1 MTLNNHFAYT
11 FGERPTP
18 KLWLCKPDGT
28 RIERIADFSK
38 LGGTFKFTNVNTLH
52 FDLPLQIFS
61 EDTKQIERNKV
72 VDLVKNKYLI
82 DYRYNGYRDIFVI
95 DDIKKSAN
103 NSDFITLNL
112 DSRASELNKKAAN
125 EIELLGST
133 IPQMMNKILSIY
145 APLWKLGHVDGK
157 IIDVKRELTGS
168 NTTVNALI
176 DNICSLF
183 DAVAIYNN
191 IDRTINFYHKDNVG
205 TNRGLR
211 VRENSYLKSF
221 EDQFVSKDIVTRLYP
236 FGQSGLTIQ
245 SVNPAGSSY
254 IEDFSYFMSPFK
266 RDNNRNVLQHSDYM
280 SDELCHA
287 LLDYQEFYASK
298 KDQAGELSKR
308 YSEILKEHSQEDFRL
323 NQLSATLQRLNERV
337 ELIKPK
343 SEYIDL
349 GTKIKNFKITVP
361 KSSYYL
367 IMIRND
373 GSLARIKFNNKQYNI
388 PSGEW
393 LYIKLK
399 TGKFNDATKFEKQ
412 LEYPLEIL
420 SANANLRVV
429 YTRSSEGDY
438 EEEDTKKIEEK
449 YNLEKYKTLVKD
461 QEKVVASIER
471 RLKAFEDQRASVT
484 RSMNAKNFLSEKL
497 YNERELYVFESV
509 WTEEN
514 HTDAQELYDDAVK
527 QMKEQKKINRTI
539 TVDLVNFI
547 QSLDHKDDWDKLNVG
562 DKVIFQNKIFN
573 TKIKAYITE
582 MQLDFETNQV
592 KITISDI
599 FDYKDLDTIIAE
611 KLAQTTSTS
620 SQVNFHKQQIREQTG
635 RITDMTR
642 LIEGEWDANKKRV
655 MAGNETVDI
664 GSHGV
669 KVISKDNP
677 NEFVIMVGGVIAMTR
692 DNGETFK
699 TGITPEGINAEM
711 LIGKMIV
718 GETLTF
724 ENESGTV
731 KFDKDGLYVNSKNFH
746 LVSNDGEENYFDKLK
761 REMSENAKQQT
772 DRMLE
777 EYKKEV
783 SQTISEAT
791 DVRNIVDNAADIL
804 QAAFA
809 DGVITDVE
817 KRLISETLAQLE
829 KENREF
835 EDKINLAL
843 NHPYITEEDT
853 IELNNSIIE
862 YSSMYE
868 TLIISI
874 NESVSDKMIT
884 PQESEE
890 INQNIVNFREEIKD
904 ILSLVEEVIERTKN
918 AQLQATLEEAKDYTT
933 RVRDDIKDELND
945 LNNSFKSLNSTV
957 EESLKDNIFDAAELE
972 AIKTVVLVTKSE
984 YQDITNR
991 YSSMAVNTDL
1001 KSESKSDLTKAYKTL
1016 DTSFNDFVKYIDEM
1030 TMDRIADE
1038 SEKANYKTKYDTLQ
1052 KNLSDYMKKYD
1063 NCILEISKKYS
1074 NDAADKVLGDFTA
1087 IATELQNDFQ
1097 DVKDNWAE
1105 FKQTTLES
1113 FKDGIVTETEKARL
1127 RVQLDMLDRES
1138 MDIEERYK
1146 SLLANQYT
1154 DTNIKNRL
1162 AASRSP
1168 YLSAHASLRQAIEQ
1182 IIADGQVDESEKTLA
1197 NNSLNTYNTTLT
1209 AYSKAIQEALNTL
1222 SQIISS
1228 DVASKKVEEFN
1239 GVITTISSDVDTIK
1253 KQRDGSVITYY
1264 YSGVP
1269 TLSNDPAKSW
1279 TTNELKDLHIKDMYL
1294 DTKSGYAYTFTKSGT
1309 SYSWKPL
1316 TDQVI
1321 VSSLKQAKNAQDTA
1335 DNKRRVFVTQPTPP
1349 YDQGDMWT
1357 QGSQG
1362 DIYVCGTSRATGSF
1376 VSSDW
1381 VKASKYTDDTVAKQA
1396 AKDLEDYKVKMTKDF
1411 KDLNDGVST
1420 FKTEVIKDFK
1430 DGIVTEAEKT
1440 RLRVQLDI
1448 LDRESQDI
1456 EERYN
1461 SIFNSQYAD
1470 TQVKTSISKARSTYN
1485 TSLTNLRNTIQ
1496 TIIEDGEVTSTEKTT
1511 ANQTLTTYNNAL
1523 TSYSTAIQEAL
1534 NSMSKI
1540 IAQKEATNQV
1550 NQFNEVINNINTN
1563 ITDIQKQVDGAIET
1577 FYYNGVPTLTN
1588 IPASDWTTASKRE
1601 AHLGDLYLDT
1611 ATGIAYR
1618 FLKKG
1623 TTSPTYYWS
1632 QISDQILT
1640 DAMNRAKT
1648 AQDTADGKRRVFVK
1662 TPVPPYD
1669 TGDMWTQGASGDIL
1683 VCQTPKAKGGI
1694 YSISDWV
1701 KASKYTDDTVAN
1713 SAVQQLNEYKR
1724 TNNLDIADLKR
1735 KTSDFEKTVVNAF
1748 DDRVISISESS
1759 SIKGQLALLNHEKDR
1774 LTRQYENIIGNSNLV
1789 GAEKAKLSTA
1799 YSNMNTKLSDLSTT
1813 INSAIVDN
1821 KIVDAESKSVTS
1833 KFELYKASVNEYQL
1847 AFDNA
1852 LNSII
1857 REIASSQAKDR
1868 LDEWKRT
1875 EFSTDSDG
1883 IIERVAGAKFDSKWT
1898 DTWRDTVNPAIS
1910 KVQSS
1915 LNDTNN
1921 KISGL
1926 KTGGVNLL
1934 QSYREETKAVIDPS
1948 ITNTKKASFD
1958 RLWATPLY
1966 KPDYFRNYLQPDTEY
1981 TISYEI
1987 QIDNFNGAET
1997 LRGRSFGILLYDYTD
2012 AKVLSNFTVG
2022 ILPETVDPKLVGK
2035 KFKATETFTTPSS
2048 FENNLNFLAYAGY
2061 YQADDGSRIYPSP
2074 TISNLKLETGN
2085 IASDWTPAPEDSE
2098 QTIIGITSELK
2109 DFKKD
2114 TEKFIKDGSV
2124 SLAEAKSIATH
2135 IKTLT
2140 KERKDI
2146 DAKFN
2151 SYIGNNS
2158 ISPENI
2164 KDLKNSKATF
2174 DNASNSLKSIIESA
2188 SNDREIDTT
2197 EKKNIEAQFDNYNTA
2212 VANLRTSFEAANDSI
2227 SSGKISNIRVAGRN
2241 LVKSSNVKVEGSSYT
2256 LATFDLTDNI
2266 PEGTEVTLAVKA
2278 NLGSDRSYLLAYNSG
2293 GRVSLAPL
2301 TNSMKNADGVYISTF
2316 NWRIT
2321 NSASNITASNEQL
2334 YIYQAPQSASSAS
2347 SIEWIKLE
2355 YGNTFTGWSPAPED
2369 SNYKLSQFDATL
2381 DKIGKDYDTFKKD
2394 FDSFSTDGVINAAEY
2409 KAIESQLN
2417 ILNKE
2422 KAEIDSKY
2430 DAIFKN
2436 EKISTVAQN
2445 NLKVAKYSFDTNSN
2459 ALISNINKVI
2469 TDKKVVNTE
2478 RPTINASFV
2487 NYSKALSTLR
2497 TSFEAALDSIGTTK
2511 VDDLSQSTSKEIQTV
2526 KNTQTNFKRDYDNF
2540 VRDGVFTKAEVK
2552 SLETTIKLIN
2562 KEKADLD
2569 SKYTAVSTNPSVS
2582 AYALST
2588 LRTIKSAYDSALSTL
2603 TTAINNVI
2611 RKKDVTDTDRSNIEN
2626 YFNTYSTAI
2635 SNLRT
2640 AFENA
2645 FDSIS
2650 TTKVDNI
2657 KVGGRNLLKKTT
2669 QRYLQIPS
2677 SYCSGIVQEDGKRAL
2692 LFNNSNDIIYLG
2704 GSEYALEKDETYTFS
2719 FYAKAS
2725 EELSFVRGVYISVG
2739 NSGFIPETI
2748 ITTNWKRYS
2757 FTFTATNNNSAAIHM
2772 YPVIKNSDGTYKSF
2786 YITDWQLEK
2795 GTIATDVQPSL
2806 DETAEQLE
2814 NYDTRISSAE
2824 TFIEKNKDKISQI
2837 ATKTDVDASLSK
2849 VATYETQYSVS
2860 SGSNYQIPLQEY
2872 NGSFFTDNY
2881 TYEVVAK
2888 NNSLS
2893 SNNVATAIF
2902 VSKGSNNGYEL
2913 VELDNM
2919 SKTGANPKFVLD
2931 SKGRPSIST
2940 FSPQS
2945 ATQDISVIYTKYLGS
2960 ASAINT
2966 TKSLIE
2972 QTASSIELQ
2981 VKKLTAETE
2990 YNNILLNSDFSSG
3003 WEGWIYVDPQFSIVD
3018 KNTFGYTR
3026 FDTIENKTKKYNT
3039 IKMAYNKN
3047 TNYPSVFSN
3056 FISVGKGQE
3065 VAIGEDLTLSCY
3077 AYIPSSS
3084 KGQLTGNVY
3093 IELNGYFDKDQRNNP
3108 SLAKHYIN
3116 TEDFE
3121 YDKWFRMTATAT
3133 IPATIPDGRKMNYIR
3148 AGLRYSAKTQSVN
3161 DQAIFYYALPQLE
3174 RGSKPTEWSLSRLDV
3189 FSTEQLAAKIALNPE
3204 SVDIIARNI
3213 DFNTDSMKIYNSN
3226 GTLNISGDTLTIS
3239 NNNSSNE
3246 VIINPNGF
3254 TLKKD
3259 GVVKFKNGLDTSDY
3273 NVQAYEPQF
3282 SSWNDLKATHSAAS
3296 SKYNYVRHI
3305 EPGMNG
3311 YYTVNTGVYK
3321 FAAQYNQ
3328 LVESSGKKNARVNRY
3343 TYLYNKRYLKVQ
3355 MSALSQGKSK
3365 LYIRFLSTTGGTLF
3379 HEEVVS
3385 STSTTFP
3392 DVTID
3397 LQAKLGY
3404 PPNNKP
3410 DFFEV
3415 QAGIAYGEDNSI
3427 DGYFRIRRMALT
3439 DTPNAEV

>member
-11 FGERPTP
+11 FEERPTP

-52 FDLPLQIFS
+52 FDLPLQVFS

-103 NSDFITLNL
+103 DSDFITLNL

-133 IPQMMNKILSIY
+133 IPQMMNKILSVY

-191 IDRTINFYHKDNVG
+191 INRTISFYHKDNVG

-298 KDQAGELSKR
+298 KDQAGELSKQ
-308 YSEILKEHSQEDFRL
+308 YSALLKEHSQEVFRL

-373 GSLARIKFNNKQYNI
+373 GSFARIKFNNKQYDI

-438 EEEDTKKIEEK
+438 EEEDTKTIEEK
-449 YNLEKYKTLVKD
+449 YNLEKYKILVKD

-471 RLKAFEDQRASVT
+471 RLKAFEDQKASVI

-562 DKVIFQNKIFN
+562 DKVVFQNKIFN

-582 MQLDFETNQV
+582 MQLDFQTNQV

-620 SQVNFHKQQIREQTG
+620 SQVDFHKQQIREQTG

-669 KVISKDNP
+669 KVISKENP

-853 IELNNSIIE
+853 IELNNSIVE

-868 TLIISI
+868 TLVISI

-890 INQNIVNFREEIKD
+890 INQNIINFREEIKD
-904 ILSLVEEVIERTKN
+904 ILSLVEEIIERTKN

-957 EESLKDNIFDAAELE
+957 EESLQDNIFDAAELE

-991 YSSMAVNTDL
+991 YSSMSANTDL
-1001 KSESKSDLTKAYKTL
+1001 KSESKLDLTKSYKTL

-1038 SEKANYKTKYDTLQ
+1038 TEKANYKKKYDTLQ

-1113 FKDGIVTETEKARL
+1113 FKDGIVTEAEKARL

-1154 DTNIKNRL
+1154 NTDIKNRL

-1168 YLSAHASLRQAIEQ
+1168 YLSVHASLRKVIEQ
-1182 IIADGQVDESEKTLA
+1182 IIADGKVDESEKTLA

-1209 AYSKAIQEALNTL
+1209 AYSKTIQEALNTL

-1253 KQRDGSVITYY
+1253 KQRDGAVITYY

-1279 TTNELKDLHIKDMYL
+1279 TTNDLKDLHIKDMYL

-1396 AKDLEDYKVKMTKDF
+1396 AKNLEDYKVKMTKDF

-1420 FKTEVIKDFK
+1420 FKTEVVKDFK

-1470 TQVKTSISKARSTYN
+1470 TQVKAAISNARSTYN
-1485 TSLTNLRNTIQ
+1485 NSLTMLRNTIQ
-1496 TIIEDGEVTSTEKTT
+1496 TVIEDGKVTPTEKTT
-1511 ANQTLTTYNNAL
+1511 ANQTLTAYNNAL
-1523 TSYSTAIQEAL
+1523 TSYSAAIQEAL
-1534 NSMSKI
+1534 NSMSKV
-1540 IAQKEATNQV
+1540 IAQKEATSQV

-1577 FYYNGVPTLTN
+1577 FYYSGVPTLTN
-1588 IPASDWTTASKRE
+1588 IPASDWKTTNKRE

-1611 ATGIAYR
+1611 ATGIVYR

-1632 QISDQILT
+1632 AISDQIIT
-1640 DAMNRAKT
+1640 DALNRAKT
-1648 AQDTADGKRRVFVK
+1648 AQDTADGKRRVFVN

-1683 VCQTPKAKGGI
+1683 VCQTSKAKGGI

-1701 KASKYTDDTVAN
+1701 KASKYTDDTMAN

-1724 TNNLDIADLKR
+1724 TNNLDITNLKR

-1759 SIKGQLALLNHEKDR
+1759 SIKGQLTLLKHEKDR
-1774 LTRQYENIIGNSNLV
+1774 LARQYENIIRNSNLV
-1789 GAEKAKLSTA
+1789 GAEKTKLSTA

-1821 KIVDAESKSVTS
+1821 KIVEAESKSVTS

-1857 REIASSQAKDR
+1857 KEIASSQAKDR

-1898 DTWRDTVNPAIS
+1898 DTWRDTVNPAIQQVS
-1910 KVQSS
+1910 NITYGSE
-1915 LNDTNN
+1915 
-1921 KISGL
+1921 
-1926 KTGGVNLL
+1926 NLL
-1934 QSYREETKAVIDPS
+1934 LNSESRSDGANTTTHSFIRYYLTHPLEIGKTYSVKADIVTTDERQSG
-1948 ITNTKKASFD
+1948 
-1958 RLWATPLY
+1958 
-1966 KPDYFRNYLQPDTEY
+1966 Q
-1981 TISYEI
+1981 ISVYPYSP
-1987 QIDNFNGAET
+1987 NGA
-1997 LRGRSFGILLYDYTD
+1997 R
-2012 AKVLSNFTVG
+2012 
-2022 ILPETVDPKLVGK
+2022 ETV
-2035 KFKATETFTTPSS
+2035 
-2048 FENNLNFLAYAGY
+2048 N
-2061 YQADDGSRIYPSP
+2061 
-2074 TISNLKLETGN
+2074 
-2085 IASDWTPAPEDSE
+2085 
-2098 QTIIGITSELK
+2098 
-2109 DFKKD
+2109 
-2114 TEKFIKDGSV
+2114 IKDGKITYTFTAQTESTQF
-2124 SLAEAKSIATH
+2124 LIY
-2135 IKTLT
+2135 
-2140 KERKDI
+2140 KD
-2146 DAKFN
+2146 
-2151 SYIGNNS
+2151 
-2158 ISPENI
+2158 
-2164 KDLKNSKATF
+2164 
-2174 DNASNSLKSIIESA
+2174 
-2188 SNDREIDTT
+2188 
-2197 EKKNIEAQFDNYNTA
+2197 
-2212 VANLRTSFEAANDSI
+2212 
-2227 SSGKISNIRVAGRN
+2227 VAGQSDVD
-2241 LVKSSNVKVEGSSYT
+2241 LNVTIEKAILVEG
-2256 LATFDLTDNI
+2256 NK
-2266 PEGTEVTLAVKA
+2266 V
-2278 NLGSDRSYLLAYNSG
+2278 
-2293 GRVSLAPL
+2293 
-2301 TNSMKNADGVYISTF
+2301 
-2316 NWRIT
+2316 
-2321 NSASNITASNEQL
+2321 
-2334 YIYQAPQSASSAS
+2334 
-2347 SIEWIKLE
+2347 
-2355 YGNTFTGWSPAPED
+2355 TGWSPAPEET
-2369 SNYKLSQFDATL
+2369 SS
-2381 DKIGKDYDTFKKD
+2381 
-2394 FDSFSTDGVINAAEY
+2394 
-2409 KAIESQLN
+2409 
-2417 ILNKE
+2417 
-2422 KAEIDSKY
+2422 
-2430 DAIFKN
+2430 
-2436 EKISTVAQN
+2436 
-2445 NLKVAKYSFDTNSN
+2445 
-2459 ALISNINKVI
+2459 AL
-2469 TDKKVVNTE
+2469 
-2478 RPTINASFV
+2478 
-2487 NYSKALSTLR
+2487 
-2497 TSFEAALDSIGTTK
+2497 
-2511 VDDLSQSTSKEIQTV
+2511 
-2526 KNTQTNFKRDYDNF
+2526 RDYN
-2540 VRDGVFTKAEVK
+2540 
-2552 SLETTIKLIN
+2552 
-2562 KEKADLD
+2562 
-2569 SKYTAVSTNPSVS
+2569 
-2582 AYALST
+2582 
-2588 LRTIKSAYDSALSTL
+2588 
-2603 TTAINNVI
+2603 
-2611 RKKDVTDTDRSNIEN
+2611 
-2626 YFNTYSTAI
+2626 
-2635 SNLRT
+2635 
-2640 AFENA
+2640 
-2645 FDSIS
+2645 
-2650 TTKVDNI
+2650 
-2657 KVGGRNLLKKTT
+2657 
-2669 QRYLQIPS
+2669 
-2677 SYCSGIVQEDGKRAL
+2677 
-2692 LFNNSNDIIYLG
+2692 
-2704 GSEYALEKDETYTFS
+2704 
-2719 FYAKAS
+2719 
-2725 EELSFVRGVYISVG
+2725 
-2739 NSGFIPETI
+2739 
-2748 ITTNWKRYS
+2748 
-2757 FTFTATNNNSAAIHM
+2757 
-2772 YPVIKNSDGTYKSF
+2772 
-2786 YITDWQLEK
+2786 
-2795 GTIATDVQPSL
+2795 
-2806 DETAEQLE
+2806 
-2814 NYDTRISSAE
+2814 TRISSAE
-2824 TFIEKNKDKISQI
+2824 TFIEKNKEKISQI
-2837 ATKTDVDASLSK
+2837 ATKSDVDASLSK
-2849 VATYETQYSVS
+2849 VATYETQYNVS
-2860 SGSNYQIPLQEY
+2860 SGTNYQIPLQEY

-2919 SKTGANPKFVLD
+2919 SKTGANPRFVLD

-2945 ATQDISVIYTKYLGS
+2945 TTQDISVIYTKYLGS

-3003 WEGWIYVDPQFSIVD
+3003 WEGWINVDPQYSIVD
-3018 KNTFGYTR
+3018 KNTFGITLP
-3026 FDTIENKTKKYNT
+3026 DAITNKNKKYNT
-3039 IKMAYNKN
+3039 VKMTYNKN

-3065 VAIGEDLTLSCY
+3065 VAIGEHLTLTCY

-3084 KGQLTGNVY
+3084 KGKLTGNIY
-3093 IELNGYFDKDQRNNP
+3093 IEFAGYYEKDQKSNP
-3108 SLAKHYIN
+3108 MIARHEILPK
-3116 TEDFE
+3116 DFE
-3121 YDKWFRMTATAT
+3121 YNKWFRMTASTA
-3133 IPATIPDGRKMNYIR
+3133 IPSTNSEGKKINYIR
-3148 AGLRYSAKTQSVN
+3148 ACLRYDGKNQSVN
-3161 DQAIFYYALPQLE
+3161 NSAIFYYALPQLE

-3246 VIINPNGF
+3246 VIINPKGF

-3273 NVQAYEPQF
+3273 SVQAYEPQF
-3282 SSWNDLKATHSAAS
+3282 SSWNNIKATDPAAK
-3296 SKYNYVRHI
+3296 SKYNYIRHI

-3311 YYTVNTGVYK
+3311 YYTINTGVYN
-3321 FAAQYNQ
+3321 FAVQHKQ
-3328 LVESSGKKNARVNRY
+3328 LLEVNNTKNARVNRY
-3343 TYLYNKRYLKVQ
+3343 TYLYNKRYLKIQ
-3355 MSALSQGKSK
+3355 MSASSQGKSK
-3365 LYIRFLSTTGGTLF
+3365 LYIIFKTKTGDTTL
-3379 HEEVVS
+3379 HQEIVS
-3385 STSTTFP
+3385 SSSMVFP
-3392 DVTID
+3392 DITID

-3404 PPNNKP
+3404 PPNNLP
-3410 DFFEV
+3410 DFFEL
-3415 QAGIAYGEDNSI
+3415 QAGIAYGENNSI
-3427 DGYFRIRRMALT
+3427 DGFFRIRRMAMT

>member
-11 FGERPTP
+11 FEERPTP

-52 FDLPLQIFS
+52 FDLPLQVFS

-103 NSDFITLNL
+103 DSDFITLNL

-183 DAVAIYNN
+183 DAVAIYDN
-191 IDRTINFYHKDNVG
+191 INRTINFYHKDNVG

-373 GSLARIKFNNKQYNI
+373 GSLARIKFNNKQYSI

-547 QSLDHKDDWDKLNVG
+547 QSLDYKDDWDKLNVG

-791 DVRNIVDNAADIL
+791 DVRKIVDNAADIL

-945 LNNSFKSLNSTV
+945 LNKSFKSLNSTV

-1001 KSESKSDLTKAYKTL
+1001 NSESKSNLTKAYKTL
-1016 DTSFNDFVKYIDEM
+1016 DTSFNDFVKYIDNM

-1097 DVKDNWAE
+1097 DVKDNWVE

-1113 FKDGIVTETEKARL
+1113 FKDGIVTEAEKARL

-1335 DNKRRVFVTQPTPP
+1335 DNKRRVFVTQPIPP

-1362 DIYVCGTSRATGSF
+1362 DIYVCGTSRTTGSF

-1411 KDLNDGVST
+1411 KELNDGVST

-1496 TIIEDGEVTSTEKTT
+1496 NIIEDGEVTSTEKTT
-1511 ANQTLTTYNNAL
+1511 ANQTLATYNNSL

-1534 NSMSKI
+1534 NSMSKV

-1550 NQFNEVINNINTN
+1550 NQFNEVIHNINTN

-1789 GAEKAKLSTA
+1789 GAEKTKLSTA

-1883 IIERVAGAKFDSKWT
+1883 IIERVASAKFDSKWT

-1921 KISGL
+1921 KINGL

-1934 QSYREETKAVIDPS
+1934 QSYREETKGVIDPN
-1948 ITNTKKASFD
+1948 ITSTKKAVFD
-1958 RLWATPLY
+1958 RMWALPIY
-1966 KPDYFRNYLQPDTEY
+1966 KPDYFRRYLQTDTEY

-1987 QIDNFNGAET
+1987 QINNFNGAET
-1997 LRGRSFGILLYDYTD
+1997 LKGRSYGMLLYDYTD
-2012 AKVLSNFTVG
+2012 RKVLSSFTVEF
-2022 ILPETVDPKLVGK
+2022 LPVTPDETLVGK
-2035 KFKATETFTTPSS
+2035 KFKVTKTFTTPSS
-2048 FENNLNFLAYAGY
+2048 FENDLNFLAYAGY
-2061 YQADDGSRIYPSP
+2061 GDDKDGVRVYPSA

-2114 TEKFIKDGSV
+2114 TEKFINDGSV

-2135 IKTLT
+2135 LKTLT

-2241 LVKSSNVKVEGSSYT
+2241 LLKSSHESIENTNYNI
-2256 LATFDLTDNI
+2256 ARYFLTDNI
-2266 PEGTEVTLAVKA
+2266 PEGTEVTLSMKGE
-2278 NLGSDRSYLLAYNSG
+2278 LGSDRQYFSAYNSG
-2293 GRVSLAPL
+2293 GSVNLVPL
-2301 TNSMKNADGVYISTF
+2301 TNSMKNSDGIYINTFEWKIKTAKNEFVNVYQVPNTS
-2316 NWRIT
+2316 
-2321 NSASNITASNEQL
+2321 
-2334 YIYQAPQSASSAS
+2334 SSAS

-2369 SNYKLSQFDATL
+2369 SNYKLSQFDTTL

-2497 TSFEAALDSIGTTK
+2497 TSFEAALDSISTTK

-2582 AYALST
+2582 SYALST
-2588 LRTIKSAYDSALSTL
+2588 LRTIKSAYDSSLSTL

-2657 KVGGRNLLKKTT
+2657 EIGGRNLVLNSDQLIINKNYMINEYNLSTT
-2669 QRYLQIPS
+2669 IKPNTTVTVSIKGELGQGKSAFAVYNTNGNPGNRIAALDTQNSKGIYTGTFNWVADS
-2677 SYCSGIVQEDGKRAL
+2677 SAT
-2692 LFNNSNDIIYLG
+2692 NDKIRV
-2704 GSEYALEKDETYTFS
+2704 YTFYNGVTGVDS
-2719 FYAKAS
+2719 TIEWIKLEIGNKA
-2725 EELSFVRGVYISVG
+2725 
-2739 NSGFIPETI
+2739 
-2748 ITTNWKRYS
+2748 
-2757 FTFTATNNNSAAIHM
+2757 
-2772 YPVIKNSDGTYKSF
+2772 
-2786 YITDWQLEK
+2786 TDWSPAPED
-2795 GTIATDVQPSL
+2795 TS
-2806 DETAEQLE
+2806 TALQEY
-2814 NYDTRISSAE
+2814 NTRISSAE

-3026 FDTIENKTKKYNT
+3026 FDTLENKTKKYNT

-3093 IELNGYFDKDQRNNP
+3093 IEINGYFDKDQNKNP

-3121 YDKWFRMTATAT
+3121 YDKWFRMTATTT

-3161 DQAIFYYALPQLE
+3161 DKAIFYYALPQLE

-3189 FSTEQLAAKIALNPE
+3189 FSTEQMAAKIALNPQ

-3213 DFNTDSMKIYNSN
+3213 DFNTDAMRIYNSN

-3311 YYTVNTGVYK
+3311 YYTVNTGVYN
-3321 FAAQYNQ
+3321 FAAQYKQ

-3427 DGYFRIRRMALT
+3427 DGFFRIRRMALT

>member
-11 FGERPTP
+11 FEERPTP

-38 LGGTFKFTNVNTLH
+38 LGGTFNFTNVNTLH
-52 FDLPLQIFS
+52 FDLPLQVFS

-183 DAVAIYNN
+183 DAVAIYDN

-373 GSLARIKFNNKQYNI
+373 GSLARIKFNNKQYSI

-904 ILSLVEEVIERTKN
+904 ILSLVEEVIE
-918 AQLQATLEEAKDYTT
+918 YTT

-945 LNNSFKSLNSTV
+945 LNKSFKSLNSTV

-1001 KSESKSDLTKAYKTL
+1001 NSESKSNLTKAYKTL
-1016 DTSFNDFVKYIDEM
+1016 DTSFNDFVKYIDNM

-1097 DVKDNWAE
+1097 DVKDNWVE

-1113 FKDGIVTETEKARL
+1113 FKDGIVTEAEKARL

-1335 DNKRRVFVTQPTPP
+1335 DNKRRVFVTQPIPP

-1362 DIYVCGTSRATGSF
+1362 DIYVCGTSRTTGSF

-1411 KDLNDGVST
+1411 KELNDGVST

-1496 TIIEDGEVTSTEKTT
+1496 NIIEDGEVTSTEKTT
-1511 ANQTLTTYNNAL
+1511 ANQTLATYNNSL

-1534 NSMSKI
+1534 NSMSKV

-1550 NQFNEVINNINTN
+1550 NQFNEVIHNINTN

-1789 GAEKAKLSTA
+1789 GAEKTKLSTA

-1921 KISGL
+1921 KINGL

-1934 QSYREETKAVIDPS
+1934 QSYREETKGVIDPN
-1948 ITNTKKASFD
+1948 ITSTKKAVFD
-1958 RLWATPLY
+1958 RMWALPIY
-1966 KPDYFRNYLQPDTEY
+1966 KPDYFRRYLQTDTEY

-1987 QIDNFNGAET
+1987 QINNFNGAET
-1997 LRGRSFGILLYDYTD
+1997 LKGRSYGMLLYDYTD
-2012 AKVLSNFTVG
+2012 RKVLSSFTVEF
-2022 ILPETVDPKLVGK
+2022 LPVTPDETLVGK
-2035 KFKATETFTTPSS
+2035 KFKVTKTFTTPSS
-2048 FENNLNFLAYAGY
+2048 FENDLNFLAYAGY
-2061 YQADDGSRIYPSP
+2061 GDDKDGVRVYPSA

-2114 TEKFIKDGSV
+2114 TEKFINDGSV

-2135 IKTLT
+2135 LKTLT

-2241 LVKSSNVKVEGSSYT
+2241 LLKSSHESIENTNYNI
-2256 LATFDLTDNI
+2256 ARYFLTDNI
-2266 PEGTEVTLAVKA
+2266 PEGTEVTLSMKGE
-2278 NLGSDRSYLLAYNSG
+2278 LGSDRQYFSAYNSG
-2293 GRVSLAPL
+2293 GSVNLVPL
-2301 TNSMKNADGVYISTF
+2301 TNSMKNSDGIYINTFEWKIKTAKNEFVNVYQVPNTS
-2316 NWRIT
+2316 
-2321 NSASNITASNEQL
+2321 
-2334 YIYQAPQSASSAS
+2334 SSAS

-2369 SNYKLSQFDATL
+2369 SNYKLSQFDTTL

-2469 TDKKVVNTE
+2469 TDKKVDNTE

-2497 TSFEAALDSIGTTK
+2497 TSFEAALDSISTTK

-2582 AYALST
+2582 SYALST
-2588 LRTIKSAYDSALSTL
+2588 LRTIKSAYDSSLSTL

-2657 KVGGRNLLKKTT
+2657 EIGGRNLVLNSDQLIINKNYMINEYNLSTT
-2669 QRYLQIPS
+2669 IKPNTTVTVSIKGELGQGKSAFAVYNTNGNPGNRIAALDTQNSKGIYTGTFNWVADS
-2677 SYCSGIVQEDGKRAL
+2677 SAT
-2692 LFNNSNDIIYLG
+2692 NDKIRV
-2704 GSEYALEKDETYTFS
+2704 YTFYNGVTGVDS
-2719 FYAKAS
+2719 TIEWIKLEIGNKA
-2725 EELSFVRGVYISVG
+2725 
-2739 NSGFIPETI
+2739 
-2748 ITTNWKRYS
+2748 
-2757 FTFTATNNNSAAIHM
+2757 
-2772 YPVIKNSDGTYKSF
+2772 
-2786 YITDWQLEK
+2786 TDWSPAPED
-2795 GTIATDVQPSL
+2795 TS
-2806 DETAEQLE
+2806 TALQEY
-2814 NYDTRISSAE
+2814 NTRISSAE

-3026 FDTIENKTKKYNT
+3026 FDTLENKTKKYNT

-3093 IELNGYFDKDQRNNP
+3093 IEINGYFDKDQNKNP

-3121 YDKWFRMTATAT
+3121 YDKWFRMTATTT

-3161 DQAIFYYALPQLE
+3161 DKAIFYYALPQLE

-3189 FSTEQLAAKIALNPE
+3189 FSTEQMAAKIALNPQ

-3213 DFNTDSMKIYNSN
+3213 DFNTDAMRIYNSN

-3239 NNNSSNE
+3239 NSKSSNE

-3311 YYTVNTGVYK
+3311 YYTVNTGVYN
-3321 FAAQYNQ
+3321 FAAQYKQ

-3427 DGYFRIRRMALT
+3427 DGFFRIRRMALT

>member
-11 FGERPTP
+11 FEERPTP

-52 FDLPLQIFS
+52 FDLPLQVFS

-103 NSDFITLNL
+103 DSDFITLNL

-133 IPQMMNKILSIY
+133 IPQMMNKILSVY

-191 IDRTINFYHKDNVG
+191 INRTISFYHKDNVG

-298 KDQAGELSKR
+298 KDQAGELSKQ
-308 YSEILKEHSQEDFRL
+308 YSALLKEHSQEVFRL

-373 GSLARIKFNNKQYNI
+373 GSFARIKFNNKQYDI

-438 EEEDTKKIEEK
+438 EEEDTKTIEEK
-449 YNLEKYKTLVKD
+449 YNLEKYKILVKD

-471 RLKAFEDQRASVT
+471 RLKAFEDQKASVI

-562 DKVIFQNKIFN
+562 DKVVFQNKIFN

-582 MQLDFETNQV
+582 MQLDFQTNQV

-620 SQVNFHKQQIREQTG
+620 SQVDFHKQQIREQTG

-669 KVISKDNP
+669 KVISKENP

-853 IELNNSIIE
+853 IELNNSIVE

-868 TLIISI
+868 TLVISI

-890 INQNIVNFREEIKD
+890 INQNIINFREEIKD
-904 ILSLVEEVIERTKN
+904 ILSLVEEIIERTKN

-957 EESLKDNIFDAAELE
+957 EESLQDNIFDAAELE

-991 YSSMAVNTDL
+991 YSSMSANTDL
-1001 KSESKSDLTKAYKTL
+1001 KSESKLDLTKAYKTL

-1038 SEKANYKTKYDTLQ
+1038 TEKANYKKKYDTLQ

-1113 FKDGIVTETEKARL
+1113 FQDGIVTEAEKARL

-1154 DTNIKNRL
+1154 NTDIKNRL

-1168 YLSAHASLRQAIEQ
+1168 YLSAHASLRKVIEQ
-1182 IIADGQVDESEKTLA
+1182 IIADGKVDESEKTLA
-1197 NNSLNTYNTTLT
+1197 NNSLNKYNTTLT
-1209 AYSKAIQEALNTL
+1209 TYSKAIQEALNTL

-1253 KQRDGSVITYY
+1253 KQRDGAVITYY

-1279 TTNELKDLHIKDMYL
+1279 TTNDLKDLHIKDMYL

-1362 DIYVCGTSRATGSF
+1362 DIYVC
-1376 VSSDW
+1376 
-1381 VKASKYTDDTVAKQA
+1381 
-1396 AKDLEDYKVKMTKDF
+1396 
-1411 KDLNDGVST
+1411 
-1420 FKTEVIKDFK
+1420 
-1430 DGIVTEAEKT
+1430 
-1440 RLRVQLDI
+1440 
-1448 LDRESQDI
+1448 
-1456 EERYN
+1456 
-1461 SIFNSQYAD
+1461 
-1470 TQVKTSISKARSTYN
+1470 
-1485 TSLTNLRNTIQ
+1485 
-1496 TIIEDGEVTSTEKTT
+1496 
-1511 ANQTLTTYNNAL
+1511 
-1523 TSYSTAIQEAL
+1523 
-1534 NSMSKI
+1534 
-1540 IAQKEATNQV
+1540 
-1550 NQFNEVINNINTN
+1550 
-1563 ITDIQKQVDGAIET
+1563 
-1577 FYYNGVPTLTN
+1577 
-1588 IPASDWTTASKRE
+1588 
-1601 AHLGDLYLDT
+1601 
-1611 ATGIAYR
+1611 
-1618 FLKKG
+1618 
-1623 TTSPTYYWS
+1623 
-1632 QISDQILT
+1632 
-1640 DAMNRAKT
+1640 
-1648 AQDTADGKRRVFVK
+1648 
-1662 TPVPPYD
+1662 
-1669 TGDMWTQGASGDIL
+1669 
-1683 VCQTPKAKGGI
+1683 QTPKAKGGI

-1724 TNNLDIADLKR
+1724 TNNLDIAGLKR

-1759 SIKGQLALLNHEKDR
+1759 AIKGQLTLLNHEKDR

-1789 GAEKAKLSTA
+1789 GAEKTKLSTA

-1857 REIASSQAKDR
+1857 REMASSQAKDR

-1921 KISGL
+1921 KISSL

-1934 QSYREETKAVIDPS
+1934 QSYREETKAVVDPN
-1948 ITNTKKASFD
+1948 ITSTKKAVFD
-1958 RLWATPLY
+1958 RMWALPIY

-1987 QIDNFNGAET
+1987 QIDNFNGAEKLT
-1997 LRGRSFGILLYDYTD
+1997 ARTFGILLYDYTD
-2012 AKVLSNFTVG
+2012 KKVLSSFTLDF
-2022 ILPETVDPKLVGK
+2022 LPVTPDKTFIGK
-2035 KFKATETFTTPSS
+2035 KFKVTKTFTTPSS
-2048 FENNLNFLAYAGY
+2048 FENNLNFLAYASYGETK
-2061 YQADDGSRIYPSP
+2061 DGKRVYPSA

-2085 IASDWTPAPEDSE
+2085 IASDWTPAPED
-2098 QTIIGITSELK
+2098 T
-2109 DFKKD
+2109 
-2114 TEKFIKDGSV
+2114 
-2124 SLAEAKSIATH
+2124 
-2135 IKTLT
+2135 
-2140 KERKDI
+2140 
-2146 DAKFN
+2146 
-2151 SYIGNNS
+2151 
-2158 ISPENI
+2158 
-2164 KDLKNSKATF
+2164 
-2174 DNASNSLKSIIESA
+2174 
-2188 SNDREIDTT
+2188 
-2197 EKKNIEAQFDNYNTA
+2197 
-2212 VANLRTSFEAANDSI
+2212 
-2227 SSGKISNIRVAGRN
+2227 
-2241 LVKSSNVKVEGSSYT
+2241 
-2256 LATFDLTDNI
+2256 
-2266 PEGTEVTLAVKA
+2266 
-2278 NLGSDRSYLLAYNSG
+2278 
-2293 GRVSLAPL
+2293 
-2301 TNSMKNADGVYISTF
+2301 
-2316 NWRIT
+2316 
-2321 NSASNITASNEQL
+2321 
-2334 YIYQAPQSASSAS
+2334 
-2347 SIEWIKLE
+2347 
-2355 YGNTFTGWSPAPED
+2355 
-2369 SNYKLSQFDATL
+2369 
-2381 DKIGKDYDTFKKD
+2381 
-2394 FDSFSTDGVINAAEY
+2394 
-2409 KAIESQLN
+2409 
-2417 ILNKE
+2417 
-2422 KAEIDSKY
+2422 
-2430 DAIFKN
+2430 
-2436 EKISTVAQN
+2436 
-2445 NLKVAKYSFDTNSN
+2445 
-2459 ALISNINKVI
+2459 
-2469 TDKKVVNTE
+2469 
-2478 RPTINASFV
+2478 
-2487 NYSKALSTLR
+2487 
-2497 TSFEAALDSIGTTK
+2497 
-2511 VDDLSQSTSKEIQTV
+2511 
-2526 KNTQTNFKRDYDNF
+2526 
-2540 VRDGVFTKAEVK
+2540 
-2552 SLETTIKLIN
+2552 
-2562 KEKADLD
+2562 
-2569 SKYTAVSTNPSVS
+2569 
-2582 AYALST
+2582 
-2588 LRTIKSAYDSALSTL
+2588 
-2603 TTAINNVI
+2603 
-2611 RKKDVTDTDRSNIEN
+2611 
-2626 YFNTYSTAI
+2626 
-2635 SNLRT
+2635 
-2640 AFENA
+2640 
-2645 FDSIS
+2645 S
-2650 TTKVDNI
+2650 TT
-2657 KVGGRNLLKKTT
+2657 
-2669 QRYLQIPS
+2669 LQ
-2677 SYCSGIVQEDGKRAL
+2677 
-2692 LFNNSNDIIYLG
+2692 
-2704 GSEYALEKDETYTFS
+2704 EY
-2719 FYAKAS
+2719 
-2725 EELSFVRGVYISVG
+2725 
-2739 NSGFIPETI
+2739 N
-2748 ITTNWKRYS
+2748 
-2757 FTFTATNNNSAAIHM
+2757 
-2772 YPVIKNSDGTYKSF
+2772 
-2786 YITDWQLEK
+2786 
-2795 GTIATDVQPSL
+2795 
-2806 DETAEQLE
+2806 
-2814 NYDTRISSAE
+2814 TRISSAE

-2837 ATKTDVDASLSK
+2837 ATKADVDASLSK
-2849 VATYETQYSVS
+2849 VATYEAQYSVS
-2860 SGSNYQIPLQEY
+2860 SGNSYQVPLQEY

-2913 VELDNM
+2913 VELDNI

-2945 ATQDISVIYTKYLGS
+2945 TTQDISVIYTKYLGS

-3003 WEGWIYVDPQFSIVD
+3003 WEGWINVDPQYSIVD
-3018 KNTFGYTR
+3018 KNTFGITLP
-3026 FDTIENKTKKYNT
+3026 DAITNKNKKYNT
-3039 IKMAYNKN
+3039 VKMTYNKN

-3065 VAIGEDLTLSCY
+3065 VAIGEHLTLTCY

-3084 KGQLTGNVY
+3084 KGKLTGNIY
-3093 IELNGYFDKDQRNNP
+3093 IEFAGYYEKDQKSNP
-3108 SLAKHYIN
+3108 MIARHEILPK
-3116 TEDFE
+3116 DFE
-3121 YDKWFRMTATAT
+3121 YNKWFRMTASTA
-3133 IPATIPDGRKMNYIR
+3133 IPSTNSEGKKINYIR
-3148 AGLRYSAKTQSVN
+3148 ACLRYDGKNQSVN
-3161 DQAIFYYALPQLE
+3161 NSAIFYYALPQLE

-3246 VIINPNGF
+3246 VIINPIGF

-3273 NVQAYEPQF
+3273 SVQAYEPQF
-3282 SSWNDLKATHSAAS
+3282 SSWNNIKATDPAAK
-3296 SKYNYVRHI
+3296 SKYNYIRHI

-3311 YYTVNTGVYK
+3311 YYTINTGVYN
-3321 FAAQYNQ
+3321 FAVQHKQ
-3328 LVESSGKKNARVNRY
+3328 LLEVNNTKNARVNRY
-3343 TYLYNKRYLKVQ
+3343 TYLYNKRYLKIQ
-3355 MSALSQGKSK
+3355 MSASSQGKSK
-3365 LYIRFLSTTGGTLF
+3365 LYIIFKTKTGDTTL
-3379 HEEVVS
+3379 HQEIVS
-3385 STSTTFP
+3385 SSSMVYP
-3392 DVTID
+3392 DITID

-3404 PPNNKP
+3404 PPNNLP
-3410 DFFEV
+3410 DFFEL
-3415 QAGIAYGEDNSI
+3415 QAGIAYGENNSI
-3427 DGYFRIRRMALT
+3427 DGFFRIRRMAMT

>member
-11 FGERPTP
+11 FEERPTP

-52 FDLPLQIFS
+52 FDLPLQVFS

-183 DAVAIYNN
+183 DAVAIYDN
-191 IDRTINFYHKDNVG
+191 INRTINFYHKDNVG

-373 GSLARIKFNNKQYNI
+373 GSLARIKFNNKQYSI

-791 DVRNIVDNAADIL
+791 DVRKIVDNAADIL

-945 LNNSFKSLNSTV
+945 LNKSFKSLNSTV

-1001 KSESKSDLTKAYKTL
+1001 NSESKSNLTKAYKTL
-1016 DTSFNDFVKYIDEM
+1016 DTSFNDFVKYIDNM

-1097 DVKDNWAE
+1097 DVKDNWVE

-1113 FKDGIVTETEKARL
+1113 FKDGIVTEAEKARL

-1335 DNKRRVFVTQPTPP
+1335 DNKRRVFVTQPIPP

-1362 DIYVCGTSRATGSF
+1362 DIYVCGTSRTTGSF

-1411 KDLNDGVST
+1411 KELNDGVST

-1496 TIIEDGEVTSTEKTT
+1496 NIIEDGEVTSTEKTT
-1511 ANQTLTTYNNAL
+1511 ANQTLATYNNSL

-1534 NSMSKI
+1534 NSMSKV

-1550 NQFNEVINNINTN
+1550 NQFNEVIHNINTN

-1789 GAEKAKLSTA
+1789 GAEKTKLSTA

-1921 KISGL
+1921 KINGL

-1934 QSYREETKAVIDPS
+1934 QSYREETKGVIDPN
-1948 ITNTKKASFD
+1948 ITSTKKAVFD
-1958 RLWATPLY
+1958 RMWALPIY
-1966 KPDYFRNYLQPDTEY
+1966 KPDYFRRYLQTDTEY

-1987 QIDNFNGAET
+1987 QINNFNGAET
-1997 LRGRSFGILLYDYTD
+1997 LKGRSYGMLLYDYTD
-2012 AKVLSNFTVG
+2012 RKVLSSFTVEF
-2022 ILPETVDPKLVGK
+2022 LPVTPDETLVGK
-2035 KFKATETFTTPSS
+2035 KFKVTKTFTTPSS
-2048 FENNLNFLAYAGY
+2048 FENDLNFLAYAGY
-2061 YQADDGSRIYPSP
+2061 GDDKDGVRVYPSA

-2114 TEKFIKDGSV
+2114 TEKFINDGSV

-2135 IKTLT
+2135 LKTLT

-2241 LVKSSNVKVEGSSYT
+2241 LLKSSHESIENTNYNI
-2256 LATFDLTDNI
+2256 ARYFLTDNI
-2266 PEGTEVTLAVKA
+2266 PEGTEVTLSMKGE
-2278 NLGSDRSYLLAYNSG
+2278 LGSDRQYFSAYNSG
-2293 GRVSLAPL
+2293 GSVNLVPL
-2301 TNSMKNADGVYISTF
+2301 TNSMKNSDGIYINTFEWKIKTAKNEFVNVYQVPNTS
-2316 NWRIT
+2316 
-2321 NSASNITASNEQL
+2321 
-2334 YIYQAPQSASSAS
+2334 SSAS

-2369 SNYKLSQFDATL
+2369 SNYKLSQFDTTL

-2497 TSFEAALDSIGTTK
+2497 TSFEAALDSISTTK

-2582 AYALST
+2582 SYALST
-2588 LRTIKSAYDSALSTL
+2588 LRTIKSAYDSSLSTL

-2657 KVGGRNLLKKTT
+2657 EIGGRNLVLNSDQLIINKNYMINEYNLSTT
-2669 QRYLQIPS
+2669 IKPNTTVTVSIKGELGQGKSAFAVYNTNGNPGNRIAALDTQNSKGIYTGTFNWVADS
-2677 SYCSGIVQEDGKRAL
+2677 SAT
-2692 LFNNSNDIIYLG
+2692 NDKIRV
-2704 GSEYALEKDETYTFS
+2704 YTFYNGVTGVDS
-2719 FYAKAS
+2719 TIEWIKLEIGNKA
-2725 EELSFVRGVYISVG
+2725 
-2739 NSGFIPETI
+2739 
-2748 ITTNWKRYS
+2748 
-2757 FTFTATNNNSAAIHM
+2757 
-2772 YPVIKNSDGTYKSF
+2772 
-2786 YITDWQLEK
+2786 TDWSPAPED
-2795 GTIATDVQPSL
+2795 TS
-2806 DETAEQLE
+2806 TALQEY
-2814 NYDTRISSAE
+2814 NTRISSAE

-3026 FDTIENKTKKYNT
+3026 FDTLENKTKKYNT

-3093 IELNGYFDKDQRNNP
+3093 IEINGYFDKDQNKNP

-3121 YDKWFRMTATAT
+3121 YDKWFRMTATTT

-3161 DQAIFYYALPQLE
+3161 DKAIFYYALPQLE

-3189 FSTEQLAAKIALNPE
+3189 FSTEQMAAKIALNPQ

-3213 DFNTDSMKIYNSN
+3213 DFNTDAMRIYNSN

-3246 VIINPNGF
+3246 VIINPSGF

-3282 SSWNDLKATHSAAS
+3282 SSWNELKATDSAAS
-3296 SKYNYVRHI
+3296 SKYNYVRHV

-3311 YYTVNTGVYK
+3311 YYTVNTGVYN
-3321 FAAQYNQ
+3321 FAAQYKQ

-3355 MSALSQGKSK
+3355 MSASSKGKSK

>member
-11 FGERPTP
+11 FEERPTP

-52 FDLPLQIFS
+52 FDLPLQVFS

-103 NSDFITLNL
+103 DSDFITLNL

-157 IIDVKRELTGS
+157 IINVKRELTGS

-191 IDRTINFYHKDNVG
+191 INRTISFYHKDNVG

-298 KDQAGELSKR
+298 KDQAGELSKQ
-308 YSEILKEHSQEDFRL
+308 YSAILKEHSQEDFRL

-337 ELIKPK
+337 ELVKPK

-349 GTKIKNFKITVP
+349 GTKVKNFKITVP

-373 GSLARIKFNNKQYNI
+373 GSFTRIKFNNKQYDI

-471 RLKAFEDQRASVT
+471 RLKAFEDQRASVI

-497 YNERELYVFESV
+497 YKERELYVFESV
-509 WTEEN
+509 WNEEN

-527 QMKEQKKINRTI
+527 QMKKQKKINRTI

-582 MQLDFETNQV
+582 MQLDFQTNQV

-599 FDYKDLDTIIAE
+599 FDYKDLDMIIAE

-620 SQVNFHKQQIREQTG
+620 SQVDFHKQQIREQTG

-853 IELNNSIIE
+853 IELNNSIVE

-868 TLIISI
+868 TLVISI

-890 INQNIVNFREEIKD
+890 INQNIINFREEIKD
-904 ILSLVEEVIERTKN
+904 ILSLVEEIIERTKN

-945 LNNSFKSLNSTV
+945 LNKSFKSLNSTV
-957 EESLKDNIFDAAELE
+957 EDSLKDNIFDAAELE

-991 YSSMAVNTDL
+991 YSSMSVNTDL

-1016 DTSFNDFVKYIDEM
+1016 DSSFNDFVKYIDEM
-1030 TMDRIADE
+1030 TMDRVADE
-1038 SEKANYKTKYDTLQ
+1038 TEKANYKKKYDTLQ

-1074 NDAADKVLGDFTA
+1074 KDEADKVLGDFTA
-1087 IATELQNDFQ
+1087 IATELKNDFQ

-1113 FKDGIVTETEKARL
+1113 FKDGIVTEAEKARL

-1168 YLSAHASLRQAIEQ
+1168 YLSAHASLRQTIEQ
-1182 IIADGQVDESEKTLA
+1182 IITDGQVDESEKTLA
-1197 NNSLNTYNTTLT
+1197 NKSLNTYNTTLT

-1279 TTNELKDLHIKDMYL
+1279 TTNDLKDLHIKDMYL

-1335 DNKRRVFVTQPTPP
+1335 DNKRRVFVTQPIPP

-1362 DIYVCGTSRATGSF
+1362 DIYVCGTSRTTGSF

-1396 AKDLEDYKVKMTKDF
+1396 AKDLENYKVKMTKDF

-1470 TQVKTSISKARSTYN
+1470 TQVKTSISNARSTYN
-1485 TSLTNLRNTIQ
+1485 NSLTNLRNTIQ
-1496 TIIEDGEVTSTEKTT
+1496 TIIEDGEVTSSEKTT

-1523 TSYSTAIQEAL
+1523 TGYSTAIQEAL
-1534 NSMSKI
+1534 SSMSKV
-1540 IAQKEATNQV
+1540 IAQKEATSQV

-1577 FYYNGVPTLTN
+1577 FYYSGVPTLTN
-1588 IPASDWTTASKRE
+1588 IPASDWKTTNKRE

-1611 ATGIAYR
+1611 ATGIVYR

-1632 QISDQILT
+1632 AISDQIIT
-1640 DAMNRAKT
+1640 DALNRAKT
-1648 AQDTADGKRRVFVK
+1648 AQDTADGKRRVFVN

-1669 TGDMWTQGASGDIL
+1669 TGDMWTQGARGDIY
-1683 VCQTPKAKGGI
+1683 VCQTPKAKGAI
-1694 YSISDWV
+1694 YSINDWV

-1759 SIKGQLALLNHEKDR
+1759 AIKGQLALLNHEKDR
-1774 LTRQYENIIGNSNLV
+1774 LARQYENIIGNSNLV
-1789 GAEKAKLSTA
+1789 GAEKTKLSTT

-1833 KFELYKASVNEYQL
+1833 KLELYKTSVNEYQL

-1898 DTWRDTVNPAIS
+1898 DTWRSTVNPAIS

-1921 KISGL
+1921 KISNL

-1948 ITNTKKASFD
+1948 ITSTKKASFD
-1958 RLWATPLY
+1958 KLWATPLY
-1966 KPDYFRNYLQPDTEY
+1966 KPDYFRTYLQPNTEY

-1987 QIDNFNGAET
+1987 QIDNFNGAKT
-1997 LRGRSFGILLYDYTD
+1997 LTGRSFGMLLYDYTD
-2012 AKVLSNFTVG
+2012 TKVLSNFSVET
-2022 ILPETVDPKLVGK
+2022 LPETVDPKLVGK
-2035 KFKATETFTTPSS
+2035 KFKATKTFTTPSS
-2048 FENNLNFLAYAGY
+2048 FKNNLNFLAYAGY
-2061 YQADDGSRIYPSP
+2061 YLANDGSRIYPSV

-2085 IASDWTPAPEDSE
+2085 IVSDWTPAPED
-2098 QTIIGITSELK
+2098 T
-2109 DFKKD
+2109 
-2114 TEKFIKDGSV
+2114 
-2124 SLAEAKSIATH
+2124 
-2135 IKTLT
+2135 
-2140 KERKDI
+2140 
-2146 DAKFN
+2146 
-2151 SYIGNNS
+2151 
-2158 ISPENI
+2158 
-2164 KDLKNSKATF
+2164 
-2174 DNASNSLKSIIESA
+2174 
-2188 SNDREIDTT
+2188 
-2197 EKKNIEAQFDNYNTA
+2197 
-2212 VANLRTSFEAANDSI
+2212 
-2227 SSGKISNIRVAGRN
+2227 
-2241 LVKSSNVKVEGSSYT
+2241 
-2256 LATFDLTDNI
+2256 
-2266 PEGTEVTLAVKA
+2266 
-2278 NLGSDRSYLLAYNSG
+2278 
-2293 GRVSLAPL
+2293 
-2301 TNSMKNADGVYISTF
+2301 
-2316 NWRIT
+2316 
-2321 NSASNITASNEQL
+2321 
-2334 YIYQAPQSASSAS
+2334 
-2347 SIEWIKLE
+2347 
-2355 YGNTFTGWSPAPED
+2355 
-2369 SNYKLSQFDATL
+2369 
-2381 DKIGKDYDTFKKD
+2381 
-2394 FDSFSTDGVINAAEY
+2394 
-2409 KAIESQLN
+2409 
-2417 ILNKE
+2417 
-2422 KAEIDSKY
+2422 
-2430 DAIFKN
+2430 
-2436 EKISTVAQN
+2436 
-2445 NLKVAKYSFDTNSN
+2445 
-2459 ALISNINKVI
+2459 
-2469 TDKKVVNTE
+2469 
-2478 RPTINASFV
+2478 
-2487 NYSKALSTLR
+2487 
-2497 TSFEAALDSIGTTK
+2497 
-2511 VDDLSQSTSKEIQTV
+2511 
-2526 KNTQTNFKRDYDNF
+2526 
-2540 VRDGVFTKAEVK
+2540 
-2552 SLETTIKLIN
+2552 
-2562 KEKADLD
+2562 
-2569 SKYTAVSTNPSVS
+2569 
-2582 AYALST
+2582 
-2588 LRTIKSAYDSALSTL
+2588 
-2603 TTAINNVI
+2603 
-2611 RKKDVTDTDRSNIEN
+2611 
-2626 YFNTYSTAI
+2626 
-2635 SNLRT
+2635 
-2640 AFENA
+2640 
-2645 FDSIS
+2645 S
-2650 TTKVDNI
+2650 TT
-2657 KVGGRNLLKKTT
+2657 
-2669 QRYLQIPS
+2669 LQD
-2677 SYCSGIVQEDGKRAL
+2677 Y
-2692 LFNNSNDIIYLG
+2692 N
-2704 GSEYALEKDETYTFS
+2704 
-2719 FYAKAS
+2719 
-2725 EELSFVRGVYISVG
+2725 
-2739 NSGFIPETI
+2739 
-2748 ITTNWKRYS
+2748 
-2757 FTFTATNNNSAAIHM
+2757 
-2772 YPVIKNSDGTYKSF
+2772 
-2786 YITDWQLEK
+2786 
-2795 GTIATDVQPSL
+2795 
-2806 DETAEQLE
+2806 
-2814 NYDTRISSAE
+2814 TRISSAE

-2837 ATKTDVDASLSK
+2837 ATKTDVDTLLSK

-2860 SGSNYQIPLQEY
+2860 SGNNYQVPLQEY

-2919 SKTGANPKFVLD
+2919 PKTGANPKFVLD

-2960 ASAINT
+2960 ASTINT

-3003 WEGWIYVDPQFSIVD
+3003 WEGWINVDPQYSIVD
-3018 KNTFGYTR
+3018 KNTFGITLP
-3026 FDTIENKTKKYNT
+3026 DAITNKNKKYNT
-3039 IKMAYNKN
+3039 VKMTYNKN

-3065 VAIGEDLTLSCY
+3065 VAIGEHLTLTCY

-3084 KGQLTGNVY
+3084 KGKLTGNIY
-3093 IELNGYFDKDQRNNP
+3093 IEFAGYYEKDQKSNP
-3108 SLAKHYIN
+3108 MIARHEILPK
-3116 TEDFE
+3116 DFE
-3121 YDKWFRMTATAT
+3121 YNKWFRMTASTA
-3133 IPATIPDGRKMNYIR
+3133 IPSTNSEGKKINYIR
-3148 AGLRYSAKTQSVN
+3148 ACLRYDGKNQSVN
-3161 DQAIFYYALPQLE
+3161 NSAIFYYALPQLE

-3246 VIINPNGF
+3246 VIINPKGF

-3273 NVQAYEPQF
+3273 SVQAYEPQF
-3282 SSWNDLKATHSAAS
+3282 SSWNNIKATDPAAK
-3296 SKYNYVRHI
+3296 SKYNYIRHI

-3311 YYTVNTGVYK
+3311 YYTINTGVYN
-3321 FAAQYNQ
+3321 FAVQHKQ
-3328 LVESSGKKNARVNRY
+3328 LLEVNNTKNARVNRY
-3343 TYLYNKRYLKVQ
+3343 TYLYNKRYLKIQ
-3355 MSALSQGKSK
+3355 MSASSQGKSK
-3365 LYIRFLSTTGGTLF
+3365 LYIIFKTKTGDTTL
-3379 HEEVVS
+3379 HQEIVS
-3385 STSTTFP
+3385 STSLVYP
-3392 DVTID
+3392 DITID

-3404 PPNNKP
+3404 PPNNLP
-3410 DFFEV
+3410 DFFEL
-3415 QAGIAYGEDNSI
+3415 QAGIAYGENNSI
-3427 DGYFRIRRMALT
+3427 DGFFRIRRMAMT

>member
-11 FGERPTP
+11 FEERPTP

-52 FDLPLQIFS
+52 FDLPLQVFS

-103 NSDFITLNL
+103 DSDFITLNL

-133 IPQMMNKILSIY
+133 IPQMMNKILSVY

-191 IDRTINFYHKDNVG
+191 INRTISFYHKDNVG

-298 KDQAGELSKR
+298 KDQAGELSKQ
-308 YSEILKEHSQEDFRL
+308 YSALLKEHSQEVFRL

-349 GTKIKNFKITVP
+349 GTKIKNFKINVP

-373 GSLARIKFNNKQYNI
+373 GSFARIKFNNKQYDI

-438 EEEDTKKIEEK
+438 EEEDTKTIEEK
-449 YNLEKYKTLVKD
+449 YNLEKYKILVKD

-471 RLKAFEDQRASVT
+471 RLKAFEDQKASVI

-562 DKVIFQNKIFN
+562 DKVVFQNKIFN

-582 MQLDFETNQV
+582 MQLDFQTNQV

-620 SQVNFHKQQIREQTG
+620 SQVDFHKQQIREQTG

-669 KVISKDNP
+669 KVISKENP

-868 TLIISI
+868 TLVISI

-991 YSSMAVNTDL
+991 YSSMSVNADL

-1038 SEKANYKTKYDTLQ
+1038 TEKDNYKKKYDTLQ

-1113 FKDGIVTETEKARL
+1113 FKDGIVTEAEKARL

-1168 YLSAHASLRQAIEQ
+1168 YLSAHASLRQTIEQ
-1182 IIADGQVDESEKTLA
+1182 IITDGQVDESEKTLA
-1197 NNSLNTYNTTLT
+1197 NKSLNTYNTTLT

-1279 TTNELKDLHIKDMYL
+1279 TTNDLKDLHIKDMYL
-1294 DTKSGYAYTFTKSGT
+1294 DTKSGYAYTFTKSGA

-1411 KDLNDGVST
+1411 KDLNDGIST
-1420 FKTEVIKDFK
+1420 FKTEVVKDFK

-1496 TIIEDGEVTSTEKTT
+1496 TIIEDGEVTSSEKTT

-1523 TSYSTAIQEAL
+1523 TGYSTAIQEAL
-1534 NSMSKI
+1534 NSMSKV

-1577 FYYNGVPTLTN
+1577 FYYSGVPTLTN

-1632 QISDQILT
+1632 AISDQIIT
-1640 DAMNRAKT
+1640 DALNRAKT
-1648 AQDTADGKRRVFVK
+1648 AQDTADGKRRVFVN

-1694 YSISDWV
+1694 YSINDWV

-1735 KTSDFEKTVVNAF
+1735 KTRDFEKTVVNAF

-1759 SIKGQLALLNHEKDR
+1759 AIKGQLALLNHEKDR
-1774 LTRQYENIIGNSNLV
+1774 LARQYENIIGNSNLV
-1789 GAEKAKLSTA
+1789 GAEKTKLSTA
-1799 YSNMNTKLSDLSTT
+1799 YSNINTKLSDLSTT

-1833 KFELYKASVNEYQL
+1833 KLELYKTSVNEYQL

-1921 KISGL
+1921 KINGL

-1934 QSYREETKAVIDPS
+1934 QSYREETKGVIDPN
-1948 ITNTKKASFD
+1948 ITSTKKAVFD
-1958 RLWATPLY
+1958 RMWALPIY
-1966 KPDYFRNYLQPDTEY
+1966 KPDYFRRYLQTDTEY

-1987 QIDNFNGAET
+1987 QINNFNGAET
-1997 LRGRSFGILLYDYTD
+1997 LKGRSYGMLLYDYTD
-2012 AKVLSNFTVG
+2012 RKVLSSFTVEF
-2022 ILPETVDPKLVGK
+2022 LPVTPDETLVGK
-2035 KFKATETFTTPSS
+2035 KFKVTKTFTTPSS
-2048 FENNLNFLAYAGY
+2048 FENDLNFLAYAGY
-2061 YQADDGSRIYPSP
+2061 GDDKDGVRVYPSA

-2124 SLAEAKSIATH
+2124 SLAEAKSITTH

-2241 LVKSSNVKVEGSSYT
+2241 LLKSSHESIENTNYNI
-2256 LATFDLTDNI
+2256 ARYFLTDNI
-2266 PEGTEVTLAVKA
+2266 PEGTEVTLSMKGE
-2278 NLGSDRSYLLAYNSG
+2278 LGSDRQYFSAFNSG
-2293 GRVSLAPL
+2293 GSVNLVPL
-2301 TNSMKNADGVYISTF
+2301 TNSMKNSDGIYINTF
-2316 NWRIT
+2316 EWKIK
-2321 NSASNITASNEQL
+2321 TAKNEFVNV
-2334 YIYQAPQSASSAS
+2334 YQAPNTSSSAS

-2369 SNYKLSQFDATL
+2369 SNYKLSQFDTTL

-2469 TDKKVVNTE
+2469 TDKKVDNTE

-2497 TSFEAALDSIGTTK
+2497 TSFEAALDSISTTK

-2588 LRTIKSAYDSALSTL
+2588 LRTIKSAYDSSLSTL

-2657 KVGGRNLLKKTT
+2657 EIGGRNLVLNSDQLIINKNYMINEYNLSTT
-2669 QRYLQIPS
+2669 IKPNTTVTVSIKGELGQGKSAFAVYNTNGNPGNRIAALDTQNSKGIYTGTFNWVADS
-2677 SYCSGIVQEDGKRAL
+2677 SAT
-2692 LFNNSNDIIYLG
+2692 NDKIRV
-2704 GSEYALEKDETYTFS
+2704 YTFYNGVTGVDS
-2719 FYAKAS
+2719 TIEWIKLEIGNKA
-2725 EELSFVRGVYISVG
+2725 
-2739 NSGFIPETI
+2739 
-2748 ITTNWKRYS
+2748 
-2757 FTFTATNNNSAAIHM
+2757 
-2772 YPVIKNSDGTYKSF
+2772 
-2786 YITDWQLEK
+2786 TDWSPAPED
-2795 GTIATDVQPSL
+2795 TS
-2806 DETAEQLE
+2806 TALQEY
-2814 NYDTRISSAE
+2814 NTRISSAE

-3003 WEGWIYVDPQFSIVD
+3003 WEGWIYVDPQYSIVD
-3018 KNTFGYTR
+3018 KNTFGITLP
-3026 FDTIENKTKKYNT
+3026 DPITNKNKKYNT
-3039 IKMAYNKN
+3039 VKMTYNKN

-3065 VAIGEDLTLSCY
+3065 VAIGEHLTLTCY
-3077 AYIPSSS
+3077 VYIPSSS
-3084 KGQLTGNVY
+3084 KGKLTGNIY
-3093 IELNGYFDKDQRNNP
+3093 IEFAGYYEKDQKSNP
-3108 SLAKHYIN
+3108 MIARHEILPK
-3116 TEDFE
+3116 DFE
-3121 YDKWFRMTATAT
+3121 YNKWFRMTASTA
-3133 IPATIPDGRKMNYIR
+3133 IPSTNSEGKKINYIR
-3148 AGLRYSAKTQSVN
+3148 ACLRYDGKNQSVN
-3161 DQAIFYYALPQLE
+3161 NSAIFYYALPQLE

-3246 VIINPNGF
+3246 VIINPKGF

-3273 NVQAYEPQF
+3273 SVQAYEPQF
-3282 SSWNDLKATHSAAS
+3282 SSWNNIIATDPAAK
-3296 SKYNYVRHI
+3296 SKYNYIRHI

-3311 YYTVNTGVYK
+3311 YYTINTGVYN
-3321 FAAQYNQ
+3321 FAVQHKQ
-3328 LVESSGKKNARVNRY
+3328 LLEVNNTKNARVNRY
-3343 TYLYNKRYLKVQ
+3343 TYLYNKRYLKIQ
-3355 MSALSQGKSK
+3355 MSASSQGKSK
-3365 LYIRFLSTTGGTLF
+3365 LYIIFKTKTGDTTL
-3379 HEEVVS
+3379 HQEIVS
-3385 STSTTFP
+3385 SSSMVYP
-3392 DVTID
+3392 DITID

-3404 PPNNKP
+3404 PPNNLP
-3410 DFFEV
+3410 DFFEL
-3415 QAGIAYGEDNSI
+3415 QAGIAYGENNSI
-3427 DGYFRIRRMALT
+3427 DGFFRIRRMAMT

>member
-11 FGERPTP
+11 FEERPTP

-52 FDLPLQIFS
+52 FDLPLQVFS

-103 NSDFITLNL
+103 DSDFITLNL

-133 IPQMMNKILSIY
+133 IPQMMNKILSVY

-191 IDRTINFYHKDNVG
+191 INRTISFYHKDNVG

-298 KDQAGELSKR
+298 KDQAGELSKQ
-308 YSEILKEHSQEDFRL
+308 YSAILKEHSQEDFRL

-337 ELIKPK
+337 ELVKPK

-349 GTKIKNFKITVP
+349 GTKVKNFKITVP

-373 GSLARIKFNNKQYNI
+373 GSFTRIKFNNKQYDI

-438 EEEDTKKIEEK
+438 EEENTKTIEEK
-449 YNLEKYKTLVKD
+449 YNLEKYKILVKD

-471 RLKAFEDQRASVT
+471 RLKAFEDQKASVI

-582 MQLDFETNQV
+582 MQLDFQTNQV

-620 SQVNFHKQQIREQTG
+620 SQVDFHKQQIREQTG

-809 DGVITDVE
+809 DGVITDIE

-853 IELNNSIIE
+853 IELNNSIVE

-868 TLIISI
+868 TLVISI

-890 INQNIVNFREEIKD
+890 INQNIINFREEIKD
-904 ILSLVEEVIERTKN
+904 ILSLVEEIIERTKN

-957 EESLKDNIFDAAELE
+957 EESLQDNIFDAAELE

-991 YSSMAVNTDL
+991 YSSMSANTDL
-1001 KSESKSDLTKAYKTL
+1001 KSESKLDLTKSYKTL

-1038 SEKANYKTKYDTLQ
+1038 TEKANYKKKYDTLQ

-1113 FKDGIVTETEKARL
+1113 FKDGIVTEAEKARL

-1154 DTNIKNRL
+1154 NTDIKNRL

-1168 YLSAHASLRQAIEQ
+1168 YLSVHASLRKVIEQ
-1182 IIADGQVDESEKTLA
+1182 IIADGKVDESEKTLA

-1209 AYSKAIQEALNTL
+1209 AYSKTIQEALNTL

-1253 KQRDGSVITYY
+1253 KQRDGAVITYY

-1279 TTNELKDLHIKDMYL
+1279 TTNDLKDLHIKDMYL

-1396 AKDLEDYKVKMTKDF
+1396 AKNLEDYKVKMTKDF

-1420 FKTEVIKDFK
+1420 FKTEVVKDFK

-1470 TQVKTSISKARSTYN
+1470 TQVKAAISNARSTYN
-1485 TSLTNLRNTIQ
+1485 NSLTKLRNTIQ
-1496 TIIEDGEVTSTEKTT
+1496 TVIEDGKVTPTEKTT
-1511 ANQTLTTYNNAL
+1511 ANQTLTAYNNAL
-1523 TSYSTAIQEAL
+1523 TSYSAAIQEAL
-1534 NSMSKI
+1534 NSMSKV
-1540 IAQKEATNQV
+1540 IAQKEATSQV
-1550 NQFNEVINNINTN
+1550 NQFNEVIKNINTN

-1577 FYYNGVPTLTN
+1577 FYYSGVPTLTN
-1588 IPASDWTTASKRE
+1588 IPASYWTTASKRE

-1611 ATGIAYR
+1611 ATGVAYR

-1632 QISDQILT
+1632 PISDQIIT
-1640 DAMNRAKT
+1640 DALNRAKT
-1648 AQDTADGKRRVFVK
+1648 AQDTADGKRRVFVN

-1683 VCQTPKAKGGI
+1683 VCKTPKAKGGI

-1774 LTRQYENIIGNSNLV
+1774 LTRQYENIIRNSNLV
-1789 GAEKAKLSTA
+1789 GAEKTKLSTA

-1857 REIASSQAKDR
+1857 REMASSQAKDR

-1921 KISGL
+1921 KISSL

-1934 QSYREETKAVIDPS
+1934 QSYREETKAVVDPN
-1948 ITNTKKASFD
+1948 ITSTKKAVFD
-1958 RLWATPLY
+1958 RMWALPIY

-1987 QIDNFNGAET
+1987 QIDNFNGAEKLT
-1997 LRGRSFGILLYDYTD
+1997 ARTFGILLYDYTD
-2012 AKVLSNFTVG
+2012 KKVLSSFTLDF
-2022 ILPETVDPKLVGK
+2022 LPVTPDKTFIGK
-2035 KFKATETFTTPSS
+2035 KFKVTKTFTTPSS

-2061 YQADDGSRIYPSP
+2061 GETKDGKRVYPST
-2074 TISNLKLETGN
+2074 TISKLKLETGN
-2085 IASDWTPAPEDSE
+2085 IASDWTPAPED
-2098 QTIIGITSELK
+2098 T
-2109 DFKKD
+2109 
-2114 TEKFIKDGSV
+2114 
-2124 SLAEAKSIATH
+2124 
-2135 IKTLT
+2135 
-2140 KERKDI
+2140 
-2146 DAKFN
+2146 
-2151 SYIGNNS
+2151 
-2158 ISPENI
+2158 
-2164 KDLKNSKATF
+2164 
-2174 DNASNSLKSIIESA
+2174 
-2188 SNDREIDTT
+2188 
-2197 EKKNIEAQFDNYNTA
+2197 
-2212 VANLRTSFEAANDSI
+2212 
-2227 SSGKISNIRVAGRN
+2227 
-2241 LVKSSNVKVEGSSYT
+2241 
-2256 LATFDLTDNI
+2256 
-2266 PEGTEVTLAVKA
+2266 
-2278 NLGSDRSYLLAYNSG
+2278 
-2293 GRVSLAPL
+2293 
-2301 TNSMKNADGVYISTF
+2301 
-2316 NWRIT
+2316 
-2321 NSASNITASNEQL
+2321 
-2334 YIYQAPQSASSAS
+2334 
-2347 SIEWIKLE
+2347 
-2355 YGNTFTGWSPAPED
+2355 
-2369 SNYKLSQFDATL
+2369 
-2381 DKIGKDYDTFKKD
+2381 
-2394 FDSFSTDGVINAAEY
+2394 
-2409 KAIESQLN
+2409 
-2417 ILNKE
+2417 
-2422 KAEIDSKY
+2422 
-2430 DAIFKN
+2430 
-2436 EKISTVAQN
+2436 STV
-2445 NLKVAKYSFDTNSN
+2445 
-2459 ALISNINKVI
+2459 
-2469 TDKKVVNTE
+2469 
-2478 RPTINASFV
+2478 
-2487 NYSKALSTLR
+2487 
-2497 TSFEAALDSIGTTK
+2497 
-2511 VDDLSQSTSKEIQTV
+2511 
-2526 KNTQTNFKRDYDNF
+2526 
-2540 VRDGVFTKAEVK
+2540 
-2552 SLETTIKLIN
+2552 
-2562 KEKADLD
+2562 
-2569 SKYTAVSTNPSVS
+2569 
-2582 AYALST
+2582 
-2588 LRTIKSAYDSALSTL
+2588 
-2603 TTAINNVI
+2603 
-2611 RKKDVTDTDRSNIEN
+2611 
-2626 YFNTYSTAI
+2626 
-2635 SNLRT
+2635 
-2640 AFENA
+2640 
-2645 FDSIS
+2645 
-2650 TTKVDNI
+2650 
-2657 KVGGRNLLKKTT
+2657 
-2669 QRYLQIPS
+2669 LQ
-2677 SYCSGIVQEDGKRAL
+2677 
-2692 LFNNSNDIIYLG
+2692 
-2704 GSEYALEKDETYTFS
+2704 EY
-2719 FYAKAS
+2719 
-2725 EELSFVRGVYISVG
+2725 
-2739 NSGFIPETI
+2739 N
-2748 ITTNWKRYS
+2748 
-2757 FTFTATNNNSAAIHM
+2757 
-2772 YPVIKNSDGTYKSF
+2772 
-2786 YITDWQLEK
+2786 
-2795 GTIATDVQPSL
+2795 
-2806 DETAEQLE
+2806 
-2814 NYDTRISSAE
+2814 TRISSAE

-2860 SGSNYQIPLQEY
+2860 SGNNYQVPLQEY

-2913 VELDNM
+2913 VELDNI

-2945 ATQDISVIYTKYLGS
+2945 TTQDISVIYTKYLGS

-3003 WEGWIYVDPQFSIVD
+3003 WEGWINVDPQYSIVD
-3018 KNTFGYTR
+3018 KNTFGITLP
-3026 FDTIENKTKKYNT
+3026 DPITNKNKKYNT
-3039 IKMAYNKN
+3039 VKMTYNKN

-3065 VAIGEDLTLSCY
+3065 VAIGEHLTLTCY

-3084 KGQLTGNVY
+3084 KGKLTGNIY
-3093 IELNGYFDKDQRNNP
+3093 IEFAGYYEKDQKSNP
-3108 SLAKHYIN
+3108 MIARHEILPK
-3116 TEDFE
+3116 DFE
-3121 YDKWFRMTATAT
+3121 YNKWFRMTASTA
-3133 IPATIPDGRKMNYIR
+3133 IPSTNSEGKKINYIR
-3148 AGLRYSAKTQSVN
+3148 ACLRYDGKNQSVN
-3161 DQAIFYYALPQLE
+3161 NSAIFYYALPQLE

-3246 VIINPNGF
+3246 VIINPKGF

-3273 NVQAYEPQF
+3273 SVQAYEPQF
-3282 SSWNDLKATHSAAS
+3282 SSWNNIKATDPAAK
-3296 SKYNYVRHI
+3296 SKYNYIRHI

-3311 YYTVNTGVYK
+3311 YYTINTGVYN
-3321 FAAQYNQ
+3321 FAVQHKQ
-3328 LVESSGKKNARVNRY
+3328 LLEVNNTKNARVNRY
-3343 TYLYNKRYLKVQ
+3343 TYLYNKRYLKIQ
-3355 MSALSQGKSK
+3355 MSASSQGKSK
-3365 LYIRFLSTTGGTLF
+3365 LYIIFKTKTGDTTL
-3379 HEEVVS
+3379 HQEIVS
-3385 STSTTFP
+3385 SSSMVYP
-3392 DVTID
+3392 DITID
-3397 LQAKLGY
+3397 LQAKLGH
-3404 PPNNKP
+3404 PPNNLP
-3410 DFFEV
+3410 DFFEL
-3415 QAGIAYGEDNSI
+3415 QAGIAYGENNSI
-3427 DGYFRIRRMALT
+3427 DGFFRIRRMAMT

>member
-11 FGERPTP
+11 FEERPTP

-52 FDLPLQIFS
+52 FDLPLQVFS

-103 NSDFITLNL
+103 DSDYITLNL

-191 IDRTINFYHKDNVG
+191 INRTISFYHKDNVG

-298 KDQAGELSKR
+298 KDQAGELSKQ
-308 YSEILKEHSQEDFRL
+308 YSAILKEHSQEVFRL

-373 GSLARIKFNNKQYNI
+373 GSFARIKFNNKQYDI

-420 SANANLRVV
+420 SANANLRVI

-438 EEEDTKKIEEK
+438 EEEDTKNIEEK

-471 RLKAFEDQRASVT
+471 RLKAFEDQKASLI

-582 MQLDFETNQV
+582 MQLDFQTNQV

-620 SQVNFHKQQIREQTG
+620 SQVDFHKQQIREQTG

-853 IELNNSIIE
+853 IELNNSIVE

-868 TLIISI
+868 TLVISI

-890 INQNIVNFREEIKD
+890 INQNIINFREEIKD
-904 ILSLVEEVIERTKN
+904 ILSLVEEIIERTKN

-957 EESLKDNIFDAAELE
+957 EESLQDNIFDAAELE

-991 YSSMAVNTDL
+991 YSSMSANTDL
-1001 KSESKSDLTKAYKTL
+1001 KSESKLDLTKAYKTL

-1030 TMDRIADE
+1030 TMDRVADE
-1038 SEKANYKTKYDTLQ
+1038 TEKANYKKKYDTLQ

-1074 NDAADKVLGDFTA
+1074 KDEADKVLGDFTA
-1087 IATELQNDFQ
+1087 IATELKNDFQ

-1113 FKDGIVTETEKARL
+1113 FKDGIVTEAEKARL

-1168 YLSAHASLRQAIEQ
+1168 YLSAHASLRQTIEQ
-1182 IIADGQVDESEKTLA
+1182 IITDGQVDESEKTLA
-1197 NNSLNTYNTTLT
+1197 NKSLNTYNTTLT

-1279 TTNELKDLHIKDMYL
+1279 TTNDLKDLHIKDMYL

-1335 DNKRRVFVTQPTPP
+1335 DNKRRVFVTQPIPP

-1362 DIYVCGTSRATGSF
+1362 DIYVCGTSRTTGSF

-1396 AKDLEDYKVKMTKDF
+1396 AKDLENYKVKMTKDF

-1470 TQVKTSISKARSTYN
+1470 TQVKTSISNARSTYN
-1485 TSLTNLRNTIQ
+1485 NSLTNLRNTIQ
-1496 TIIEDGEVTSTEKTT
+1496 TIIEDGEVTSSEKTT

-1523 TSYSTAIQEAL
+1523 TGYSTAIQEAL
-1534 NSMSKI
+1534 SSMSKV
-1540 IAQKEATNQV
+1540 IAQKEATSQV

-1577 FYYNGVPTLTN
+1577 FYYSGVPTLTN
-1588 IPASDWTTASKRE
+1588 IPASDWKTTNKRE

-1611 ATGIAYR
+1611 ATGIVYR

-1632 QISDQILT
+1632 AISDQIIT
-1640 DAMNRAKT
+1640 DALNRAKT
-1648 AQDTADGKRRVFVK
+1648 AQDTADGKRRVFVN

-1669 TGDMWTQGASGDIL
+1669 TGDMWTQGARGDIY
-1683 VCQTPKAKGGI
+1683 VCQTPKAKGAI
-1694 YSISDWV
+1694 YSINDWV

-1759 SIKGQLALLNHEKDR
+1759 AIKGQLALLNHEKDR
-1774 LTRQYENIIGNSNLV
+1774 LARQYENIIGNSNLV
-1789 GAEKAKLSTA
+1789 GAEKTKLSTT

-1833 KFELYKASVNEYQL
+1833 KFELYKTSVNEYQL

-1898 DTWRDTVNPAIS
+1898 DTWRSTVNPAIS

-1921 KISGL
+1921 KISNL

-1948 ITNTKKASFD
+1948 ITSTKKASFD
-1958 RLWATPLY
+1958 KLWATPLY
-1966 KPDYFRNYLQPDTEY
+1966 KPDYFRTYLQPNTEY

-1987 QIDNFNGAET
+1987 QIDNFNGAKT
-1997 LRGRSFGILLYDYTD
+1997 LTGRSFGMLLYDYTD
-2012 AKVLSNFTVG
+2012 TKVLSNFSVET
-2022 ILPETVDPKLVGK
+2022 LPETVDPNLVGK
-2035 KFKATETFTTPSS
+2035 KFKATKTFTTPSS
-2048 FENNLNFLAYAGY
+2048 FKNNLNFLAYAGY
-2061 YQADDGSRIYPSP
+2061 YQANDGSRIYPST
-2074 TISNLKLETGN
+2074 TISNLKLETGTMATDWTPALEDIDDQINGIQVGARNLLENSLSWNKGFEDNSNGNYKYLWRIYIDELLNKVKVNDEITISFDLQMERGDVFRIYDNVVNPGISIGSDEITN
-2085 IASDWTPAPEDSE
+2085 IGNKKFRYKYTTKITKTSGTNSRWAIYAYNNNNGDKFSIENIKIEKGNKATDWTPAPED
-2098 QTIIGITSELK
+2098 T
-2109 DFKKD
+2109 
-2114 TEKFIKDGSV
+2114 
-2124 SLAEAKSIATH
+2124 
-2135 IKTLT
+2135 
-2140 KERKDI
+2140 
-2146 DAKFN
+2146 
-2151 SYIGNNS
+2151 
-2158 ISPENI
+2158 
-2164 KDLKNSKATF
+2164 
-2174 DNASNSLKSIIESA
+2174 
-2188 SNDREIDTT
+2188 
-2197 EKKNIEAQFDNYNTA
+2197 
-2212 VANLRTSFEAANDSI
+2212 
-2227 SSGKISNIRVAGRN
+2227 
-2241 LVKSSNVKVEGSSYT
+2241 
-2256 LATFDLTDNI
+2256 
-2266 PEGTEVTLAVKA
+2266 
-2278 NLGSDRSYLLAYNSG
+2278 
-2293 GRVSLAPL
+2293 
-2301 TNSMKNADGVYISTF
+2301 
-2316 NWRIT
+2316 
-2321 NSASNITASNEQL
+2321 
-2334 YIYQAPQSASSAS
+2334 
-2347 SIEWIKLE
+2347 
-2355 YGNTFTGWSPAPED
+2355 
-2369 SNYKLSQFDATL
+2369 
-2381 DKIGKDYDTFKKD
+2381 
-2394 FDSFSTDGVINAAEY
+2394 
-2409 KAIESQLN
+2409 
-2417 ILNKE
+2417 
-2422 KAEIDSKY
+2422 
-2430 DAIFKN
+2430 
-2436 EKISTVAQN
+2436 
-2445 NLKVAKYSFDTNSN
+2445 
-2459 ALISNINKVI
+2459 
-2469 TDKKVVNTE
+2469 
-2478 RPTINASFV
+2478 
-2487 NYSKALSTLR
+2487 
-2497 TSFEAALDSIGTTK
+2497 
-2511 VDDLSQSTSKEIQTV
+2511 
-2526 KNTQTNFKRDYDNF
+2526 
-2540 VRDGVFTKAEVK
+2540 
-2552 SLETTIKLIN
+2552 
-2562 KEKADLD
+2562 
-2569 SKYTAVSTNPSVS
+2569 
-2582 AYALST
+2582 
-2588 LRTIKSAYDSALSTL
+2588 
-2603 TTAINNVI
+2603 
-2611 RKKDVTDTDRSNIEN
+2611 
-2626 YFNTYSTAI
+2626 
-2635 SNLRT
+2635 
-2640 AFENA
+2640 
-2645 FDSIS
+2645 S
-2650 TTKVDNI
+2650 TT
-2657 KVGGRNLLKKTT
+2657 
-2669 QRYLQIPS
+2669 LQD
-2677 SYCSGIVQEDGKRAL
+2677 Y
-2692 LFNNSNDIIYLG
+2692 N
-2704 GSEYALEKDETYTFS
+2704 
-2719 FYAKAS
+2719 
-2725 EELSFVRGVYISVG
+2725 
-2739 NSGFIPETI
+2739 
-2748 ITTNWKRYS
+2748 
-2757 FTFTATNNNSAAIHM
+2757 
-2772 YPVIKNSDGTYKSF
+2772 
-2786 YITDWQLEK
+2786 
-2795 GTIATDVQPSL
+2795 
-2806 DETAEQLE
+2806 
-2814 NYDTRISSAE
+2814 TRISSAE

-2837 ATKTDVDASLSK
+2837 ATKTDVDTLLSK

-2860 SGSNYQIPLQEY
+2860 SGNNYQVPLQEY

-3003 WEGWIYVDPQFSIVD
+3003 WEGWIYNDSQYTIVD
-3018 KNTFGYTR
+3018 KNTFGITLP
-3026 FDTIENKTKKYNT
+3026 DAITNKNKKYNT
-3039 IKMAYNKN
+3039 VKMTYNKN

-3065 VAIGEDLTLSCY
+3065 VAIGEHLTLTCY

-3084 KGQLTGNVY
+3084 KGKLTGNIY
-3093 IELNGYFDKDQRNNP
+3093 IEFAGYYEKDQKSNP
-3108 SLAKHYIN
+3108 MIARHEILPK
-3116 TEDFE
+3116 DFE
-3121 YDKWFRMTATAT
+3121 YNKWFRMTASTA
-3133 IPATIPDGRKMNYIR
+3133 IPSTNSEGKKINYIR
-3148 AGLRYSAKTQSVN
+3148 ACLRYDGKNQSVN
-3161 DQAIFYYALPQLE
+3161 NSAIFYYALPQLE

-3246 VIINPNGF
+3246 VIINPKGF

-3273 NVQAYEPQF
+3273 SVQAYEPQF
-3282 SSWNDLKATHSAAS
+3282 SSWNNIKATDPAAK
-3296 SKYNYVRHI
+3296 SKYNYIRHI

-3311 YYTVNTGVYK
+3311 YYTINTGVYN
-3321 FAAQYNQ
+3321 FAVQHKQ
-3328 LVESSGKKNARVNRY
+3328 LLEVKNTKNARVNRY
-3343 TYLYNKRYLKVQ
+3343 TYLYNKRYLKIQ
-3355 MSALSQGKSK
+3355 MSASSQGKSK
-3365 LYIRFLSTTGGTLF
+3365 LYIIFKTKTGDTTL
-3379 HEEVVS
+3379 HQEIVS
-3385 STSTTFP
+3385 SSSMVYP
-3392 DVTID
+3392 DITID

-3404 PPNNKP
+3404 PPNNLP
-3410 DFFEV
+3410 DFFEL
-3415 QAGIAYGEDNSI
+3415 QAGIAYGENNSI
-3427 DGYFRIRRMALT
+3427 DGFFRIRRMAMT

>member
-11 FGERPTP
+11 FEERPTP

-52 FDLPLQIFS
+52 FDLPLQVFS

-183 DAVAIYNN
+183 DAVAIYDN
-191 IDRTINFYHKDNVG
+191 INRTINFYHKDNVG

-373 GSLARIKFNNKQYNI
+373 GSLARIKFNNKQYSI

-791 DVRNIVDNAADIL
+791 DVRKIVDNAADIL

-945 LNNSFKSLNSTV
+945 LNKSFKSLNSTV

-1001 KSESKSDLTKAYKTL
+1001 NSESKSNLTKAYKTL
-1016 DTSFNDFVKYIDEM
+1016 DTSFNDFVKYIDNM

-1097 DVKDNWAE
+1097 DVKDNWVE

-1113 FKDGIVTETEKARL
+1113 FKDGIVTEAEKARL

-1162 AASRSP
+1162 AASRFP

-1335 DNKRRVFVTQPTPP
+1335 DNKRRVFVTQPIPP

-1362 DIYVCGTSRATGSF
+1362 DIYVCGTSRTTGSF

-1411 KDLNDGVST
+1411 KELNDGVST

-1496 TIIEDGEVTSTEKTT
+1496 NIIEDGEVTSTEKTT
-1511 ANQTLTTYNNAL
+1511 ANQTLATYNNSL

-1534 NSMSKI
+1534 NSMSKV

-1550 NQFNEVINNINTN
+1550 NQFNEVIHNINTN

-1789 GAEKAKLSTA
+1789 GAEKTKLSTA

-1921 KISGL
+1921 KINGL

-1934 QSYREETKAVIDPS
+1934 QSYREETKGVIDPN
-1948 ITNTKKASFD
+1948 ITSTKKAVFD
-1958 RLWATPLY
+1958 RMWALPIY
-1966 KPDYFRNYLQPDTEY
+1966 KPDYFRRYLQTDTEY

-1987 QIDNFNGAET
+1987 QINNFNGAET
-1997 LRGRSFGILLYDYTD
+1997 LKGRSYGMLLYDYTD
-2012 AKVLSNFTVG
+2012 RKVLSSFTVEF
-2022 ILPETVDPKLVGK
+2022 LPVTPDETLVGK
-2035 KFKATETFTTPSS
+2035 KFKVTKTFTTPSS
-2048 FENNLNFLAYAGY
+2048 FENDLNFLAYAGY
-2061 YQADDGSRIYPSP
+2061 GDDKDGVRVYPSA

-2114 TEKFIKDGSV
+2114 TEKFINDGSV

-2135 IKTLT
+2135 LKTLT

-2241 LVKSSNVKVEGSSYT
+2241 LLKSSHESIENTNYNI
-2256 LATFDLTDNI
+2256 ARYFLTDNI
-2266 PEGTEVTLAVKA
+2266 PEGTEVTLSMKGE
-2278 NLGSDRSYLLAYNSG
+2278 LGSDRQYFSAYNSG
-2293 GRVSLAPL
+2293 GSVNLVPL
-2301 TNSMKNADGVYISTF
+2301 TNSMKNSDGIYINTFEWKIKTAKNEFVNVYQVPNTS
-2316 NWRIT
+2316 
-2321 NSASNITASNEQL
+2321 
-2334 YIYQAPQSASSAS
+2334 SSAS

-2369 SNYKLSQFDATL
+2369 SNYKLSQFDTTL

-2497 TSFEAALDSIGTTK
+2497 TSFEAALDSISTTK

-2582 AYALST
+2582 SYALST
-2588 LRTIKSAYDSALSTL
+2588 LRTIKSAYDSSLSTL

-2657 KVGGRNLLKKTT
+2657 EIGGRNLVLNSDQLIINKNYMINEYNLSTT
-2669 QRYLQIPS
+2669 IKPNTTVTVSIKGELGQGKSAFAVYNTNGNPGNRIAALDTQNSKGIYTGTFNWVADS
-2677 SYCSGIVQEDGKRAL
+2677 SAT
-2692 LFNNSNDIIYLG
+2692 NDKIRV
-2704 GSEYALEKDETYTFS
+2704 YTFYNGVTGVDS
-2719 FYAKAS
+2719 TIEWIKLEIGNKA
-2725 EELSFVRGVYISVG
+2725 
-2739 NSGFIPETI
+2739 
-2748 ITTNWKRYS
+2748 
-2757 FTFTATNNNSAAIHM
+2757 
-2772 YPVIKNSDGTYKSF
+2772 
-2786 YITDWQLEK
+2786 TDWSPAPED
-2795 GTIATDVQPSL
+2795 TS
-2806 DETAEQLE
+2806 TALQEY
-2814 NYDTRISSAE
+2814 NTRISSAE

-3026 FDTIENKTKKYNT
+3026 FDTLENKTKKYNT

-3093 IELNGYFDKDQRNNP
+3093 IEINGYFDKDQNKNP

-3121 YDKWFRMTATAT
+3121 YDKWFRMTATTT
-3133 IPATIPDGRKMNYIR
+3133 IPATIPDGRKINYIR

-3161 DQAIFYYALPQLE
+3161 DKAIFYYALPQLE

-3189 FSTEQLAAKIALNPE
+3189 FSTEQMAAKIALNPQ

-3213 DFNTDSMKIYNSN
+3213 DFNTDAMRIYNSN

-3239 NNNSSNE
+3239 NSKSSNE

-3311 YYTVNTGVYK
+3311 YYTVNTGIYN
-3321 FAAQYNQ
+3321 FAAQYKQ

>member
-11 FGERPTP
+11 FEERPTP

-52 FDLPLQIFS
+52 FDLPLQVFS

-103 NSDFITLNL
+103 DSDFITLNL

-133 IPQMMNKILSIY
+133 IPQMMNKILSVY

-191 IDRTINFYHKDNVG
+191 INRTISFYHKDNVG

-298 KDQAGELSKR
+298 KDQAGELSKQ
-308 YSEILKEHSQEDFRL
+308 YSALLKEHSQEVFRL

-373 GSLARIKFNNKQYNI
+373 GSFARIKFNNKQYDI

-438 EEEDTKKIEEK
+438 EEEDTKTIEEK
-449 YNLEKYKTLVKD
+449 YNLEKYKILVKD

-471 RLKAFEDQRASVT
+471 RLKAFEDQKASVI

-562 DKVIFQNKIFN
+562 DKVVFQNKIFN

-582 MQLDFETNQV
+582 MQLDFQTNQV

-620 SQVNFHKQQIREQTG
+620 SQVDFHKQQIREQTG

-669 KVISKDNP
+669 KVISKENP

-853 IELNNSIIE
+853 IELNNSIVE

-868 TLIISI
+868 TLVISI

-890 INQNIVNFREEIKD
+890 INQNIINFREEIKD
-904 ILSLVEEVIERTKN
+904 ILSLVEEIIERTKN

-957 EESLKDNIFDAAELE
+957 EESLQDNIFDAAELE

-991 YSSMAVNTDL
+991 YSSMSANTDL
-1001 KSESKSDLTKAYKTL
+1001 KSESKLDLTKAYKTL

-1038 SEKANYKTKYDTLQ
+1038 TEKANYKKKYDTLQ

-1113 FKDGIVTETEKARL
+1113 FQDGIVTEAEKARL

-1154 DTNIKNRL
+1154 NTDIKNRL

-1168 YLSAHASLRQAIEQ
+1168 YLSAHASLRKVIEQ
-1182 IIADGQVDESEKTLA
+1182 IIADGKVDESEKTLA
-1197 NNSLNTYNTTLT
+1197 NNSLNKYNTTLT
-1209 AYSKAIQEALNTL
+1209 TYSKAIQEALNTL

-1253 KQRDGSVITYY
+1253 KQRDGAVITYY

-1279 TTNELKDLHIKDMYL
+1279 TTNDLKDLHIKDMYL

-1362 DIYVCGTSRATGSF
+1362 DIYVC
-1376 VSSDW
+1376 
-1381 VKASKYTDDTVAKQA
+1381 
-1396 AKDLEDYKVKMTKDF
+1396 
-1411 KDLNDGVST
+1411 
-1420 FKTEVIKDFK
+1420 
-1430 DGIVTEAEKT
+1430 
-1440 RLRVQLDI
+1440 
-1448 LDRESQDI
+1448 
-1456 EERYN
+1456 
-1461 SIFNSQYAD
+1461 
-1470 TQVKTSISKARSTYN
+1470 
-1485 TSLTNLRNTIQ
+1485 
-1496 TIIEDGEVTSTEKTT
+1496 
-1511 ANQTLTTYNNAL
+1511 
-1523 TSYSTAIQEAL
+1523 
-1534 NSMSKI
+1534 
-1540 IAQKEATNQV
+1540 
-1550 NQFNEVINNINTN
+1550 
-1563 ITDIQKQVDGAIET
+1563 
-1577 FYYNGVPTLTN
+1577 
-1588 IPASDWTTASKRE
+1588 
-1601 AHLGDLYLDT
+1601 
-1611 ATGIAYR
+1611 
-1618 FLKKG
+1618 
-1623 TTSPTYYWS
+1623 
-1632 QISDQILT
+1632 
-1640 DAMNRAKT
+1640 
-1648 AQDTADGKRRVFVK
+1648 
-1662 TPVPPYD
+1662 
-1669 TGDMWTQGASGDIL
+1669 
-1683 VCQTPKAKGGI
+1683 QTPKAKGGI

-1724 TNNLDIADLKR
+1724 TNNLDIAGLKR

-1759 SIKGQLALLNHEKDR
+1759 AIKGQLTLLNHEKDR

-1789 GAEKAKLSTA
+1789 GAEKTKLSTA

-1857 REIASSQAKDR
+1857 REMASSQAKDR

-1921 KISGL
+1921 KISSL

-1934 QSYREETKAVIDPS
+1934 QSYREETKAVVDPN
-1948 ITNTKKASFD
+1948 ITSTKKAVFD
-1958 RLWATPLY
+1958 RMWALPIY

-1987 QIDNFNGAET
+1987 QIDNFNGAEKLT
-1997 LRGRSFGILLYDYTD
+1997 ARTFGILLYDYTD
-2012 AKVLSNFTVG
+2012 KKVLSSFTLDF
-2022 ILPETVDPKLVGK
+2022 LPVTPDKTFIGK
-2035 KFKATETFTTPSS
+2035 KFKVTKTFTTPSS
-2048 FENNLNFLAYAGY
+2048 FENNLNFLAYASYGETK
-2061 YQADDGSRIYPSP
+2061 DGKRVYPSA

-2085 IASDWTPAPEDSE
+2085 IASDWTPAPED
-2098 QTIIGITSELK
+2098 T
-2109 DFKKD
+2109 
-2114 TEKFIKDGSV
+2114 
-2124 SLAEAKSIATH
+2124 
-2135 IKTLT
+2135 
-2140 KERKDI
+2140 
-2146 DAKFN
+2146 
-2151 SYIGNNS
+2151 
-2158 ISPENI
+2158 
-2164 KDLKNSKATF
+2164 
-2174 DNASNSLKSIIESA
+2174 
-2188 SNDREIDTT
+2188 
-2197 EKKNIEAQFDNYNTA
+2197 
-2212 VANLRTSFEAANDSI
+2212 
-2227 SSGKISNIRVAGRN
+2227 
-2241 LVKSSNVKVEGSSYT
+2241 
-2256 LATFDLTDNI
+2256 
-2266 PEGTEVTLAVKA
+2266 
-2278 NLGSDRSYLLAYNSG
+2278 
-2293 GRVSLAPL
+2293 
-2301 TNSMKNADGVYISTF
+2301 
-2316 NWRIT
+2316 
-2321 NSASNITASNEQL
+2321 
-2334 YIYQAPQSASSAS
+2334 
-2347 SIEWIKLE
+2347 
-2355 YGNTFTGWSPAPED
+2355 
-2369 SNYKLSQFDATL
+2369 
-2381 DKIGKDYDTFKKD
+2381 
-2394 FDSFSTDGVINAAEY
+2394 
-2409 KAIESQLN
+2409 
-2417 ILNKE
+2417 
-2422 KAEIDSKY
+2422 
-2430 DAIFKN
+2430 
-2436 EKISTVAQN
+2436 
-2445 NLKVAKYSFDTNSN
+2445 
-2459 ALISNINKVI
+2459 
-2469 TDKKVVNTE
+2469 
-2478 RPTINASFV
+2478 
-2487 NYSKALSTLR
+2487 
-2497 TSFEAALDSIGTTK
+2497 
-2511 VDDLSQSTSKEIQTV
+2511 
-2526 KNTQTNFKRDYDNF
+2526 
-2540 VRDGVFTKAEVK
+2540 
-2552 SLETTIKLIN
+2552 
-2562 KEKADLD
+2562 
-2569 SKYTAVSTNPSVS
+2569 
-2582 AYALST
+2582 
-2588 LRTIKSAYDSALSTL
+2588 
-2603 TTAINNVI
+2603 
-2611 RKKDVTDTDRSNIEN
+2611 
-2626 YFNTYSTAI
+2626 
-2635 SNLRT
+2635 
-2640 AFENA
+2640 
-2645 FDSIS
+2645 S
-2650 TTKVDNI
+2650 TT
-2657 KVGGRNLLKKTT
+2657 
-2669 QRYLQIPS
+2669 LQ
-2677 SYCSGIVQEDGKRAL
+2677 
-2692 LFNNSNDIIYLG
+2692 
-2704 GSEYALEKDETYTFS
+2704 EY
-2719 FYAKAS
+2719 
-2725 EELSFVRGVYISVG
+2725 
-2739 NSGFIPETI
+2739 N
-2748 ITTNWKRYS
+2748 
-2757 FTFTATNNNSAAIHM
+2757 
-2772 YPVIKNSDGTYKSF
+2772 
-2786 YITDWQLEK
+2786 
-2795 GTIATDVQPSL
+2795 
-2806 DETAEQLE
+2806 
-2814 NYDTRISSAE
+2814 TRISSAE

-2837 ATKTDVDASLSK
+2837 ATKADVDASLSK
-2849 VATYETQYSVS
+2849 VATYEAQYSVS
-2860 SGSNYQIPLQEY
+2860 SGNSYQVPLQEY

-2913 VELDNM
+2913 VELDNI

-2945 ATQDISVIYTKYLGS
+2945 TTQDISVIYTKYLGS

-3003 WEGWIYVDPQFSIVD
+3003 WEGWINVDPQYSIVD
-3018 KNTFGYTR
+3018 KNTFGITLP
-3026 FDTIENKTKKYNT
+3026 DAITNKNKKYNT
-3039 IKMAYNKN
+3039 VKMTYNKN

-3065 VAIGEDLTLSCY
+3065 VAIGEHLTLTCY

-3084 KGQLTGNVY
+3084 KGKLTGNIY
-3093 IELNGYFDKDQRNNP
+3093 IEFAGYYEKDQKSNP
-3108 SLAKHYIN
+3108 MIARHEILPK
-3116 TEDFE
+3116 DFE
-3121 YDKWFRMTATAT
+3121 YNKWFRMTASTA
-3133 IPATIPDGRKMNYIR
+3133 IPSTNSEGKKINYIR
-3148 AGLRYSAKTQSVN
+3148 ACLRYDGKNQSVN
-3161 DQAIFYYALPQLE
+3161 NSAIFYYALPQLE

-3246 VIINPNGF
+3246 VIINPKGF

-3273 NVQAYEPQF
+3273 SVQAYEPQF
-3282 SSWNDLKATHSAAS
+3282 SSWNNIKATDPAAK
-3296 SKYNYVRHI
+3296 SKYNYIRHI

-3311 YYTVNTGVYK
+3311 YYTINTGVYN
-3321 FAAQYNQ
+3321 FAVQHKQ
-3328 LVESSGKKNARVNRY
+3328 LLEVNNTKNARVNRY
-3343 TYLYNKRYLKVQ
+3343 TYLYNKRYLKIQ
-3355 MSALSQGKSK
+3355 MSASSQGKSK
-3365 LYIRFLSTTGGTLF
+3365 LYIIFKTKTGDTTL
-3379 HEEVVS
+3379 HQEIVS
-3385 STSTTFP
+3385 SSSMVYP
-3392 DVTID
+3392 DITID

-3404 PPNNKP
+3404 PPNNLP
-3410 DFFEV
+3410 DFFEL
-3415 QAGIAYGEDNSI
+3415 QAGIAYGENNSI
-3427 DGYFRIRRMALT
+3427 DGFFRIRRMAMT

>member
-11 FGERPTP
+11 FEERPTP

-52 FDLPLQIFS
+52 FDLPLQVFS

-183 DAVAIYNN
+183 DAVAIYDN

-373 GSLARIKFNNKQYNI
+373 GSLARIKFNNKQYSI

-945 LNNSFKSLNSTV
+945 LNKSFKSLNSTV

-1001 KSESKSDLTKAYKTL
+1001 NSESKSNLTKAYKTL
-1016 DTSFNDFVKYIDEM
+1016 DTSFNDFVKYIDNM

-1097 DVKDNWAE
+1097 DVKDNWVE

-1113 FKDGIVTETEKARL
+1113 FKDGIVTEAEKARL

-1335 DNKRRVFVTQPTPP
+1335 DNKRRVFVTQPIPP

-1362 DIYVCGTSRATGSF
+1362 DIYVCGTSRTTGSF

-1411 KDLNDGVST
+1411 KELNDGVST

-1496 TIIEDGEVTSTEKTT
+1496 NIIEDGEVTSTEKTT
-1511 ANQTLTTYNNAL
+1511 ANQTLATYNNSL

-1534 NSMSKI
+1534 NSMSKV

-1550 NQFNEVINNINTN
+1550 NQFNEVIHNINTN

-1789 GAEKAKLSTA
+1789 GAEKTKLSTA

-1921 KISGL
+1921 KINGL

-1934 QSYREETKAVIDPS
+1934 QSYREETKGVIDPN
-1948 ITNTKKASFD
+1948 ITSTKKAVFD
-1958 RLWATPLY
+1958 RMWALPIY
-1966 KPDYFRNYLQPDTEY
+1966 KPDYFRRYLQTDTEY

-1987 QIDNFNGAET
+1987 QINNFNGAET
-1997 LRGRSFGILLYDYTD
+1997 LKGRSYGMLLYDYTD
-2012 AKVLSNFTVG
+2012 RKVLSSFTVEF
-2022 ILPETVDPKLVGK
+2022 LPVTPDETLVGK
-2035 KFKATETFTTPSS
+2035 KFKVTKTFTTPSS
-2048 FENNLNFLAYAGY
+2048 FENDLNFLAYAGY
-2061 YQADDGSRIYPSP
+2061 GDDKDGVRVYPSA

-2114 TEKFIKDGSV
+2114 TEKFINDGSV

-2135 IKTLT
+2135 LKTLT

-2241 LVKSSNVKVEGSSYT
+2241 LLKSSHESIENTNYNI
-2256 LATFDLTDNI
+2256 ARYFLTDNI
-2266 PEGTEVTLAVKA
+2266 PEGTEVTLSMKGE
-2278 NLGSDRSYLLAYNSG
+2278 LGSDRQYFSAYNSG
-2293 GRVSLAPL
+2293 GSVNLVPL
-2301 TNSMKNADGVYISTF
+2301 TNSMKNSDGIYINTFEWKIKTAKNEFVNVYQVPNTS
-2316 NWRIT
+2316 
-2321 NSASNITASNEQL
+2321 
-2334 YIYQAPQSASSAS
+2334 SSAS

-2369 SNYKLSQFDATL
+2369 SNYKLSQFDTTL

-2469 TDKKVVNTE
+2469 TDKKVDNTE

-2497 TSFEAALDSIGTTK
+2497 TSFEAALDSISTTK

-2582 AYALST
+2582 SYALST
-2588 LRTIKSAYDSALSTL
+2588 LRTIKSAYDSSLSTL

-2657 KVGGRNLLKKTT
+2657 EIGGRNLVLNSDQLIINKNYMINEYNLSTT
-2669 QRYLQIPS
+2669 IKPNTTVTVSIKGELGQGKSAFAVYNTNGNPGNRIAALDTQNSKGIYTGTFNWVADS
-2677 SYCSGIVQEDGKRAL
+2677 SAT
-2692 LFNNSNDIIYLG
+2692 NDKIRV
-2704 GSEYALEKDETYTFS
+2704 YTFYNGVTGVDS
-2719 FYAKAS
+2719 TIEWIKLEIGNKA
-2725 EELSFVRGVYISVG
+2725 
-2739 NSGFIPETI
+2739 
-2748 ITTNWKRYS
+2748 
-2757 FTFTATNNNSAAIHM
+2757 
-2772 YPVIKNSDGTYKSF
+2772 
-2786 YITDWQLEK
+2786 TDWSPAPED
-2795 GTIATDVQPSL
+2795 TS
-2806 DETAEQLE
+2806 TALQEY
-2814 NYDTRISSAE
+2814 NTRISSAE

-3026 FDTIENKTKKYNT
+3026 FDTLENKTKKYNT

-3093 IELNGYFDKDQRNNP
+3093 IEINGYFDKDQNKNP

-3121 YDKWFRMTATAT
+3121 YDKWFRMTATTT

-3161 DQAIFYYALPQLE
+3161 DKAIFYYALPQLE

-3189 FSTEQLAAKIALNPE
+3189 FSTEQMAAKIALNPQ

-3213 DFNTDSMKIYNSN
+3213 DFNTDAMRIYNSN

-3239 NNNSSNE
+3239 NSKSSNE

-3311 YYTVNTGVYK
+3311 YYTVNTGVYN
-3321 FAAQYNQ
+3321 FAAQYKQ

-3427 DGYFRIRRMALT
+3427 DGFFRIRRMALT

>member
-11 FGERPTP
+11 FEERPTP

-52 FDLPLQIFS
+52 FDLPLQVFS

-103 NSDFITLNL
+103 DSDFITLNL

-133 IPQMMNKILSIY
+133 IPQMMNKILSVY

-191 IDRTINFYHKDNVG
+191 INRTISFYHKDNVG

-298 KDQAGELSKR
+298 KDQAGELSKQ
-308 YSEILKEHSQEDFRL
+308 YSALLKEHSQEVFRL

-373 GSLARIKFNNKQYNI
+373 GSFARIKFNNKQYDI

-438 EEEDTKKIEEK
+438 EEEDTKTIEEK
-449 YNLEKYKTLVKD
+449 YNLEKYKILVKD

-471 RLKAFEDQRASVT
+471 RLKAFEDQKASVI

-562 DKVIFQNKIFN
+562 DKVVFQNKIFN

-582 MQLDFETNQV
+582 MQLDFQTNQV

-620 SQVNFHKQQIREQTG
+620 SQVDFHKQQIREQTG

-669 KVISKDNP
+669 KVISKENP

-853 IELNNSIIE
+853 IELNNSIVE

-868 TLIISI
+868 TLVISI

-890 INQNIVNFREEIKD
+890 INQNIINFREEIKD
-904 ILSLVEEVIERTKN
+904 ILSLVEEIIERTKN

-957 EESLKDNIFDAAELE
+957 EESLQDNIFDAAELE

-991 YSSMAVNTDL
+991 YSSMSANTDL
-1001 KSESKSDLTKAYKTL
+1001 KSESKLDLTKAYKTL

-1038 SEKANYKTKYDTLQ
+1038 TEKANYKKKYDTLQ

-1113 FKDGIVTETEKARL
+1113 FQDGIVTEAEKARL

-1154 DTNIKNRL
+1154 NTDIKNRL

-1168 YLSAHASLRQAIEQ
+1168 YLSAHASLRKVIEQ
-1182 IIADGQVDESEKTLA
+1182 IIADGKVDESEKTLA
-1197 NNSLNTYNTTLT
+1197 NNSLNKYNTTLT
-1209 AYSKAIQEALNTL
+1209 TYSKAIQEALNTL

-1253 KQRDGSVITYY
+1253 KQRDGAVITYY

-1279 TTNELKDLHIKDMYL
+1279 TTNDLKDLHIKDMYL

-1362 DIYVCGTSRATGSF
+1362 DIYVC
-1376 VSSDW
+1376 
-1381 VKASKYTDDTVAKQA
+1381 
-1396 AKDLEDYKVKMTKDF
+1396 
-1411 KDLNDGVST
+1411 
-1420 FKTEVIKDFK
+1420 
-1430 DGIVTEAEKT
+1430 
-1440 RLRVQLDI
+1440 
-1448 LDRESQDI
+1448 
-1456 EERYN
+1456 
-1461 SIFNSQYAD
+1461 
-1470 TQVKTSISKARSTYN
+1470 
-1485 TSLTNLRNTIQ
+1485 
-1496 TIIEDGEVTSTEKTT
+1496 
-1511 ANQTLTTYNNAL
+1511 
-1523 TSYSTAIQEAL
+1523 
-1534 NSMSKI
+1534 
-1540 IAQKEATNQV
+1540 
-1550 NQFNEVINNINTN
+1550 
-1563 ITDIQKQVDGAIET
+1563 
-1577 FYYNGVPTLTN
+1577 
-1588 IPASDWTTASKRE
+1588 
-1601 AHLGDLYLDT
+1601 
-1611 ATGIAYR
+1611 
-1618 FLKKG
+1618 
-1623 TTSPTYYWS
+1623 
-1632 QISDQILT
+1632 
-1640 DAMNRAKT
+1640 
-1648 AQDTADGKRRVFVK
+1648 
-1662 TPVPPYD
+1662 
-1669 TGDMWTQGASGDIL
+1669 
-1683 VCQTPKAKGGI
+1683 QTPKAKGGI

-1724 TNNLDIADLKR
+1724 TNNLDIAGLKR

-1759 SIKGQLALLNHEKDR
+1759 AIKGQLTLLNHEKDR

-1789 GAEKAKLSTA
+1789 GAEKTKLSTA

-1857 REIASSQAKDR
+1857 REMASSQAKDR

-1921 KISGL
+1921 KISSL

-1934 QSYREETKAVIDPS
+1934 QSYREETKAVVDPN
-1948 ITNTKKASFD
+1948 ITSTKKAVFD
-1958 RLWATPLY
+1958 RMWALPIY

-1987 QIDNFNGAET
+1987 QIDNFNGAEKLT
-1997 LRGRSFGILLYDYTD
+1997 ARTFGILLYDYTD
-2012 AKVLSNFTVG
+2012 KKVLSSFTLDF
-2022 ILPETVDPKLVGK
+2022 LPVTPDKTFIGK
-2035 KFKATETFTTPSS
+2035 KFKVTKTFTTPSS
-2048 FENNLNFLAYAGY
+2048 FENNLNFLAYASYGETK
-2061 YQADDGSRIYPSP
+2061 DGKRVYPSA

-2085 IASDWTPAPEDSE
+2085 IASDWTSAPED
-2098 QTIIGITSELK
+2098 T
-2109 DFKKD
+2109 
-2114 TEKFIKDGSV
+2114 
-2124 SLAEAKSIATH
+2124 
-2135 IKTLT
+2135 
-2140 KERKDI
+2140 
-2146 DAKFN
+2146 
-2151 SYIGNNS
+2151 
-2158 ISPENI
+2158 
-2164 KDLKNSKATF
+2164 
-2174 DNASNSLKSIIESA
+2174 
-2188 SNDREIDTT
+2188 
-2197 EKKNIEAQFDNYNTA
+2197 
-2212 VANLRTSFEAANDSI
+2212 
-2227 SSGKISNIRVAGRN
+2227 
-2241 LVKSSNVKVEGSSYT
+2241 
-2256 LATFDLTDNI
+2256 
-2266 PEGTEVTLAVKA
+2266 
-2278 NLGSDRSYLLAYNSG
+2278 
-2293 GRVSLAPL
+2293 
-2301 TNSMKNADGVYISTF
+2301 
-2316 NWRIT
+2316 
-2321 NSASNITASNEQL
+2321 
-2334 YIYQAPQSASSAS
+2334 
-2347 SIEWIKLE
+2347 
-2355 YGNTFTGWSPAPED
+2355 
-2369 SNYKLSQFDATL
+2369 
-2381 DKIGKDYDTFKKD
+2381 
-2394 FDSFSTDGVINAAEY
+2394 
-2409 KAIESQLN
+2409 
-2417 ILNKE
+2417 
-2422 KAEIDSKY
+2422 
-2430 DAIFKN
+2430 
-2436 EKISTVAQN
+2436 
-2445 NLKVAKYSFDTNSN
+2445 
-2459 ALISNINKVI
+2459 
-2469 TDKKVVNTE
+2469 
-2478 RPTINASFV
+2478 
-2487 NYSKALSTLR
+2487 
-2497 TSFEAALDSIGTTK
+2497 
-2511 VDDLSQSTSKEIQTV
+2511 
-2526 KNTQTNFKRDYDNF
+2526 
-2540 VRDGVFTKAEVK
+2540 
-2552 SLETTIKLIN
+2552 
-2562 KEKADLD
+2562 
-2569 SKYTAVSTNPSVS
+2569 
-2582 AYALST
+2582 
-2588 LRTIKSAYDSALSTL
+2588 
-2603 TTAINNVI
+2603 
-2611 RKKDVTDTDRSNIEN
+2611 
-2626 YFNTYSTAI
+2626 
-2635 SNLRT
+2635 
-2640 AFENA
+2640 
-2645 FDSIS
+2645 S
-2650 TTKVDNI
+2650 TT
-2657 KVGGRNLLKKTT
+2657 
-2669 QRYLQIPS
+2669 LQ
-2677 SYCSGIVQEDGKRAL
+2677 
-2692 LFNNSNDIIYLG
+2692 
-2704 GSEYALEKDETYTFS
+2704 EY
-2719 FYAKAS
+2719 
-2725 EELSFVRGVYISVG
+2725 
-2739 NSGFIPETI
+2739 N
-2748 ITTNWKRYS
+2748 
-2757 FTFTATNNNSAAIHM
+2757 
-2772 YPVIKNSDGTYKSF
+2772 
-2786 YITDWQLEK
+2786 
-2795 GTIATDVQPSL
+2795 
-2806 DETAEQLE
+2806 
-2814 NYDTRISSAE
+2814 TRISSAE

-2837 ATKTDVDASLSK
+2837 ATKADVDASLSK
-2849 VATYETQYSVS
+2849 VATYEAQYSVS
-2860 SGSNYQIPLQEY
+2860 SGNSYQVPLQEY

-2913 VELDNM
+2913 VELDNI

-2945 ATQDISVIYTKYLGS
+2945 TTQDISVIYTKYLGS

-3003 WEGWIYVDPQFSIVD
+3003 WEGWINVDPQYSIVD
-3018 KNTFGYTR
+3018 KNTFGITLP
-3026 FDTIENKTKKYNT
+3026 DAITNKNKKYNT
-3039 IKMAYNKN
+3039 VKMTYNKN

-3065 VAIGEDLTLSCY
+3065 VAIGEHLTLTCY

-3084 KGQLTGNVY
+3084 KGKLTGNIY
-3093 IELNGYFDKDQRNNP
+3093 IEFAGYYEKDQKSNP
-3108 SLAKHYIN
+3108 MIARHEILPK
-3116 TEDFE
+3116 DFE
-3121 YDKWFRMTATAT
+3121 YNKWFRMTASTA
-3133 IPATIPDGRKMNYIR
+3133 IPSTNSEGKKINYIR
-3148 AGLRYSAKTQSVN
+3148 ACLRYDGKNQSVN
-3161 DQAIFYYALPQLE
+3161 NSAIFYYALPQLE

-3246 VIINPNGF
+3246 VIINPKGF

-3273 NVQAYEPQF
+3273 SVQAYEPQF
-3282 SSWNDLKATHSAAS
+3282 SSWNNIKATDPAAK
-3296 SKYNYVRHI
+3296 SKYNYIRHI

-3311 YYTVNTGVYK
+3311 YYTINTGVYN
-3321 FAAQYNQ
+3321 FAVQHKQ
-3328 LVESSGKKNARVNRY
+3328 LLEVNNTKNARVNRY
-3343 TYLYNKRYLKVQ
+3343 TYLYNKRYLKIQ
-3355 MSALSQGKSK
+3355 MSASSQGKSK
-3365 LYIRFLSTTGGTLF
+3365 LYIIFKTKTGDTTL
-3379 HEEVVS
+3379 HQEIVS
-3385 STSTTFP
+3385 SSSMVYP
-3392 DVTID
+3392 DITID

-3404 PPNNKP
+3404 PPNNLP
-3410 DFFEV
+3410 DFFEL
-3415 QAGIAYGEDNSI
+3415 QAGIAYGENNSI
-3427 DGYFRIRRMALT
+3427 DGFFRIRRMAMT

>member
-11 FGERPTP
+11 FEERPTP

-52 FDLPLQIFS
+52 FDLPLQVFS

-103 NSDFITLNL
+103 DFDFITLNL

-191 IDRTINFYHKDNVG
+191 INRTISFYHKDNVG

-236 FGQSGLTIQ
+236 FGQGGLTIQ

-287 LLDYQEFYASK
+287 LLDYQDFYASK
-298 KDQAGELSKR
+298 KDQAGELSKQ

-337 ELIKPK
+337 ELVKPK

-420 SANANLRVV
+420 SANANLRVI

-461 QEKVVASIER
+461 QEKVVASIEK
-471 RLKAFEDQRASVT
+471 RLKSFEDQRASVI

-509 WTEEN
+509 WNEEN

-547 QSLDHKDDWDKLNVG
+547 QSLDHKDDWNKLNVG

-620 SQVNFHKQQIREQTG
+620 SQVDFHKQQIREQTG

-642 LIEGEWDANKKRV
+642 LIEGEWNANKRRV

-761 REMSENAKQQT
+761 REMSESAKQQT
-772 DRMLE
+772 DKMLE

-853 IELNNSIIE
+853 IELNNSIVE

-874 NESVSDKMIT
+874 NESISDKMIT

-991 YSSMAVNTDL
+991 YSSMSVNADL
-1001 KSESKSDLTKAYKTL
+1001 KAESKSDLTKAYKTL
-1016 DTSFNDFVKYIDEM
+1016 DTSFNEFVNYIDEM

-1038 SEKANYKTKYDTLQ
+1038 AEKANYKKKYDTLQ

-1113 FKDGIVTETEKARL
+1113 FKDGIVTEAEKARL

-1146 SLLANQYT
+1146 SLLVNQYT

-1162 AASRSP
+1162 TASRSP
-1168 YLSAHASLRQAIEQ
+1168 YLSAHASLRQTIEQ

-1209 AYSKAIQEALNTL
+1209 AYSKAIQEALNKL

-1228 DVASKKVEEFN
+1228 DVASKKVEEFD
-1239 GVITTISSDVDTIK
+1239 GVITTITSEIDTI
-1253 KQRDGSVITYY
+1253 R
-1264 YSGVP
+1264 
-1269 TLSNDPAKSW
+1269 
-1279 TTNELKDLHIKDMYL
+1279 
-1294 DTKSGYAYTFTKSGT
+1294 
-1309 SYSWKPL
+1309 
-1316 TDQVI
+1316 
-1321 VSSLKQAKNAQDTA
+1321 
-1335 DNKRRVFVTQPTPP
+1335 
-1349 YDQGDMWT
+1349 
-1357 QGSQG
+1357 
-1362 DIYVCGTSRATGSF
+1362 
-1376 VSSDW
+1376 
-1381 VKASKYTDDTVAKQA
+1381 
-1396 AKDLEDYKVKMTKDF
+1396 
-1411 KDLNDGVST
+1411 
-1420 FKTEVIKDFK
+1420 
-1430 DGIVTEAEKT
+1430 
-1440 RLRVQLDI
+1440 
-1448 LDRESQDI
+1448 
-1456 EERYN
+1456 
-1461 SIFNSQYAD
+1461 
-1470 TQVKTSISKARSTYN
+1470 
-1485 TSLTNLRNTIQ
+1485 
-1496 TIIEDGEVTSTEKTT
+1496 
-1511 ANQTLTTYNNAL
+1511 
-1523 TSYSTAIQEAL
+1523 
-1534 NSMSKI
+1534 
-1540 IAQKEATNQV
+1540 
-1550 NQFNEVINNINTN
+1550 
-1563 ITDIQKQVDGAIET
+1563 KQVDGAIET
-1577 FYYNGVPTLTN
+1577 FYYSGVPTLTN
-1588 IPASDWTTASKRE
+1588 IPASNWTTASKRE
-1601 AHLGDLYLDT
+1601 THLGDLYLDT
-1611 ATGIAYR
+1611 TTGIAYR

-1632 QISDQILT
+1632 PISDQIIT
-1640 DAMNRAKT
+1640 DALNRAKT
-1648 AQDTADGKRRVFVK
+1648 AQDTADGKRRVFVN

-1669 TGDMWTQGASGDIL
+1669 TGDMWTQGVSGDIL
-1683 VCQTPKAKGGI
+1683 VCQTSKAKGGI
-1694 YSISDWV
+1694 YSIDDWV

-1713 SAVQQLNEYKR
+1713 SAVQQLDEYKR
-1724 TNNLDIADLKR
+1724 TNDLDIADLKR

-1759 SIKGQLALLNHEKDR
+1759 AIKGQLTLLNHEKDR
-1774 LTRQYENIIGNSNLV
+1774 LARQYENIIENSNLV
-1789 GAEKAKLSTA
+1789 GAEKTKLSTA
-1799 YSNMNTKLSDLSTT
+1799 YSDMNTKLSDLSTT

-1821 KIVDAESKSVTS
+1821 KIIDDESKSVTS
-1833 KFELYKASVNEYQL
+1833 KFELYKTSVNEYQF

-1898 DTWRDTVNPAIS
+1898 DTWRDTVNPAIQQVS
-1910 KVQSS
+1910 NIRYGSENLLLNSESRNDGNNNATYSFITFNLTQPLEIGETYTFSCDFISNDERQSGQAS
-1915 LNDTNN
+1915 IYPYTPAGKLTTVNIINN
-1921 KISGL
+1921 KIKYTFTANSEST
-1926 KTGGVNLL
+1926 KLL
-1934 QSYREETKAVIDPS
+1934 VYKDVAGQSDVTLDI
-1948 ITNTKKASFD
+1948 IIKKA
-1958 RLWATPLY
+1958 
-1966 KPDYFRNYLQPDTEY
+1966 
-1981 TISYEI
+1981 I
-1987 QIDNFNGAET
+1987 
-1997 LRGRSFGILLYDYTD
+1997 
-2012 AKVLSNFTVG
+2012 
-2022 ILPETVDPKLVGK
+2022 
-2035 KFKATETFTTPSS
+2035 
-2048 FENNLNFLAYAGY
+2048 
-2061 YQADDGSRIYPSP
+2061 
-2074 TISNLKLETGN
+2074 
-2085 IASDWTPAPEDSE
+2085 
-2098 QTIIGITSELK
+2098 
-2109 DFKKD
+2109 
-2114 TEKFIKDGSV
+2114 
-2124 SLAEAKSIATH
+2124 
-2135 IKTLT
+2135 
-2140 KERKDI
+2140 
-2146 DAKFN
+2146 
-2151 SYIGNNS
+2151 
-2158 ISPENI
+2158 
-2164 KDLKNSKATF
+2164 
-2174 DNASNSLKSIIESA
+2174 
-2188 SNDREIDTT
+2188 
-2197 EKKNIEAQFDNYNTA
+2197 
-2212 VANLRTSFEAANDSI
+2212 
-2227 SSGKISNIRVAGRN
+2227 
-2241 LVKSSNVKVEGSSYT
+2241 LVKGNKV
-2256 LATFDLTDNI
+2256 
-2266 PEGTEVTLAVKA
+2266 
-2278 NLGSDRSYLLAYNSG
+2278 
-2293 GRVSLAPL
+2293 
-2301 TNSMKNADGVYISTF
+2301 
-2316 NWRIT
+2316 
-2321 NSASNITASNEQL
+2321 
-2334 YIYQAPQSASSAS
+2334 
-2347 SIEWIKLE
+2347 
-2355 YGNTFTGWSPAPED
+2355 TGWSPAPEET
-2369 SNYKLSQFDATL
+2369 SS
-2381 DKIGKDYDTFKKD
+2381 
-2394 FDSFSTDGVINAAEY
+2394 
-2409 KAIESQLN
+2409 
-2417 ILNKE
+2417 
-2422 KAEIDSKY
+2422 
-2430 DAIFKN
+2430 
-2436 EKISTVAQN
+2436 
-2445 NLKVAKYSFDTNSN
+2445 
-2459 ALISNINKVI
+2459 AL
-2469 TDKKVVNTE
+2469 
-2478 RPTINASFV
+2478 
-2487 NYSKALSTLR
+2487 
-2497 TSFEAALDSIGTTK
+2497 
-2511 VDDLSQSTSKEIQTV
+2511 
-2526 KNTQTNFKRDYDNF
+2526 RDYN
-2540 VRDGVFTKAEVK
+2540 
-2552 SLETTIKLIN
+2552 
-2562 KEKADLD
+2562 
-2569 SKYTAVSTNPSVS
+2569 
-2582 AYALST
+2582 
-2588 LRTIKSAYDSALSTL
+2588 
-2603 TTAINNVI
+2603 
-2611 RKKDVTDTDRSNIEN
+2611 
-2626 YFNTYSTAI
+2626 
-2635 SNLRT
+2635 
-2640 AFENA
+2640 
-2645 FDSIS
+2645 
-2650 TTKVDNI
+2650 
-2657 KVGGRNLLKKTT
+2657 
-2669 QRYLQIPS
+2669 
-2677 SYCSGIVQEDGKRAL
+2677 
-2692 LFNNSNDIIYLG
+2692 
-2704 GSEYALEKDETYTFS
+2704 
-2719 FYAKAS
+2719 
-2725 EELSFVRGVYISVG
+2725 
-2739 NSGFIPETI
+2739 
-2748 ITTNWKRYS
+2748 
-2757 FTFTATNNNSAAIHM
+2757 
-2772 YPVIKNSDGTYKSF
+2772 
-2786 YITDWQLEK
+2786 
-2795 GTIATDVQPSL
+2795 
-2806 DETAEQLE
+2806 
-2814 NYDTRISSAE
+2814 TRISSAE
-2824 TFIEKNKDKISQI
+2824 TYIDQNKDKISQI
-2837 ATKTDVDASLSK
+2837 ATKSDVDASLSK

-2860 SGSNYQIPLQEY
+2860 SGTNYQVPLQEY

-2888 NNSLS
+2888 NNSLN
-2893 SNNVATAIF
+2893 SNNVATAVF

-2919 SKTGANPKFVLD
+2919 SKTGANPRFVLD

-2960 ASAINT
+2960 ASTINT

-3026 FDTIENKTKKYNT
+3026 FDTLENKNKKYNT
-3039 IKMAYNKN
+3039 IKMTYTKN

-3084 KGQLTGNVY
+3084 KDQLTGNVY
-3093 IELNGYFDKDQRNNP
+3093 IEINGYFDKDQNNNP

-3161 DQAIFYYALPQLE
+3161 DKAIFYYALPQLE
-3174 RGSKPTEWSLSRLDV
+3174 RGSKPTDWSLSRLDV
-3189 FSTEQLAAKIALNPE
+3189 FSTEQMAAKIALNPQ

-3213 DFNTDSMKIYNSN
+3213 DFNTDAMRIYNSN

-3246 VIINPNGF
+3246 VIINPSGF

-3282 SSWNDLKATHSAAS
+3282 SSWNNIKATDPAAS

-3311 YYTVNTGVYK
+3311 YYTLNTGVYK
-3321 FAAQYNQ
+3321 FAAQYSQ

-3355 MSALSQGKSK
+3355 MSASSQGKSK

>member
-1 MTLNNHFAYT
+1 MTLNNHFAYP
-11 FGERPTP
+11 FEERPTP

-52 FDLPLQIFS
+52 FDLPLQVFS

-103 NSDFITLNL
+103 DSDFITLNL

-157 IIDVKRELTGS
+157 IINVKRELTGS

-191 IDRTINFYHKDNVG
+191 INRTISFYHKDNVG

-298 KDQAGELSKR
+298 KDQAGELSKQ
-308 YSEILKEHSQEDFRL
+308 YSAILKEHSQEDFRL

-337 ELIKPK
+337 ELVKPK

-373 GSLARIKFNNKQYNI
+373 GSFARIKFNNKQYDI

-420 SANANLRVV
+420 SANANLRVI

-438 EEEDTKKIEEK
+438 EEEDTKNIEEK

-471 RLKAFEDQRASVT
+471 RLKAFEDQKASLI

-547 QSLDHKDDWDKLNVG
+547 QSLDHKDDWNKLNVG

-582 MQLDFETNQV
+582 MQLDFQTNQV

-620 SQVNFHKQQIREQTG
+620 SQVDFHKQQIREQTG

-669 KVISKDNP
+669 KVISKENP

-853 IELNNSIIE
+853 IELNNSIVE

-868 TLIISI
+868 TLVISI

-890 INQNIVNFREEIKD
+890 INQNIINFREEIKD
-904 ILSLVEEVIERTKN
+904 ILSLVEEIIERTKN

-957 EESLKDNIFDAAELE
+957 EESLQDNIFDAAELE

-991 YSSMAVNTDL
+991 YSSMSANTDL
-1001 KSESKSDLTKAYKTL
+1001 KSESKLDLTKSYKTL

-1038 SEKANYKTKYDTLQ
+1038 TEKANYKKKYDTLQ

-1113 FKDGIVTETEKARL
+1113 FKDGIVTEAEKARL

-1154 DTNIKNRL
+1154 NTDIKNRL

-1168 YLSAHASLRQAIEQ
+1168 YLSVHASLRKVIEQ
-1182 IIADGQVDESEKTLA
+1182 IIADGKVDESEKTLA

-1209 AYSKAIQEALNTL
+1209 AYSKTIQEALNTL

-1253 KQRDGSVITYY
+1253 KQRDGAVITYY

-1279 TTNELKDLHIKDMYL
+1279 TTNDLKDLHIKDMYL

-1349 YDQGDMWT
+1349 YD
-1357 QGSQG
+1357 
-1362 DIYVCGTSRATGSF
+1362 
-1376 VSSDW
+1376 
-1381 VKASKYTDDTVAKQA
+1381 
-1396 AKDLEDYKVKMTKDF
+1396 
-1411 KDLNDGVST
+1411 
-1420 FKTEVIKDFK
+1420 
-1430 DGIVTEAEKT
+1430 
-1440 RLRVQLDI
+1440 
-1448 LDRESQDI
+1448 
-1456 EERYN
+1456 
-1461 SIFNSQYAD
+1461 
-1470 TQVKTSISKARSTYN
+1470 
-1485 TSLTNLRNTIQ
+1485 
-1496 TIIEDGEVTSTEKTT
+1496 
-1511 ANQTLTTYNNAL
+1511 
-1523 TSYSTAIQEAL
+1523 
-1534 NSMSKI
+1534 
-1540 IAQKEATNQV
+1540 
-1550 NQFNEVINNINTN
+1550 
-1563 ITDIQKQVDGAIET
+1563 
-1577 FYYNGVPTLTN
+1577 
-1588 IPASDWTTASKRE
+1588 
-1601 AHLGDLYLDT
+1601 
-1611 ATGIAYR
+1611 
-1618 FLKKG
+1618 
-1623 TTSPTYYWS
+1623 
-1632 QISDQILT
+1632 
-1640 DAMNRAKT
+1640 
-1648 AQDTADGKRRVFVK
+1648 
-1662 TPVPPYD
+1662 

-1683 VCQTPKAKGGI
+1683 VCQTSKAKGGI

-1701 KASKYTDDTVAN
+1701 KASKYTDDTMAN

-1724 TNNLDIADLKR
+1724 TNNLDITNLKR

-1759 SIKGQLALLNHEKDR
+1759 SIKGQLTLLKHEKDR
-1774 LTRQYENIIGNSNLV
+1774 LARQYENIIRNSNLV
-1789 GAEKAKLSTA
+1789 GAEKTKLSTA

-1821 KIVDAESKSVTS
+1821 KIVEAESKSVTS

-1857 REIASSQAKDR
+1857 KEIASSQAKDR

-1898 DTWRDTVNPAIS
+1898 DTWRDTVNPAIQQVS
-1910 KVQSS
+1910 NITYGSE
-1915 LNDTNN
+1915 
-1921 KISGL
+1921 
-1926 KTGGVNLL
+1926 NLL
-1934 QSYREETKAVIDPS
+1934 LNSESRSDGANTTTHSFIRYYLTHPLEIGKTYSVKADIVTTDERQSGKTSVYPYY
-1948 ITNTKKASFD
+1948 
-1958 RLWATPLY
+1958 P
-1966 KPDYFRNYLQPDTEY
+1966 
-1981 TISYEI
+1981 
-1987 QIDNFNGAET
+1987 NGT
-1997 LRGRSFGILLYDYTD
+1997 RD
-2012 AKVLSNFTVG
+2012 
-2022 ILPETVDPKLVGK
+2022 TVD
-2035 KFKATETFTTPSS
+2035 
-2048 FENNLNFLAYAGY
+2048 
-2061 YQADDGSRIYPSP
+2061 
-2074 TISNLKLETGN
+2074 
-2085 IASDWTPAPEDSE
+2085 
-2098 QTIIGITSELK
+2098 
-2109 DFKKD
+2109 
-2114 TEKFIKDGSV
+2114 IKDGKITYTFTAQAESTQFLIYKDVVGQSDVDLSV
-2124 SLAEAKSIATH
+2124 TIE
-2135 IKTLT
+2135 
-2140 KERKDI
+2140 
-2146 DAKFN
+2146 
-2151 SYIGNNS
+2151 
-2158 ISPENI
+2158 
-2164 KDLKNSKATF
+2164 KAI
-2174 DNASNSLKSIIESA
+2174 L
-2188 SNDREIDTT
+2188 
-2197 EKKNIEAQFDNYNTA
+2197 
-2212 VANLRTSFEAANDSI
+2212 
-2227 SSGKISNIRVAGRN
+2227 
-2241 LVKSSNVKVEGSSYT
+2241 VEG
-2256 LATFDLTDNI
+2256 DK
-2266 PEGTEVTLAVKA
+2266 V
-2278 NLGSDRSYLLAYNSG
+2278 
-2293 GRVSLAPL
+2293 
-2301 TNSMKNADGVYISTF
+2301 
-2316 NWRIT
+2316 
-2321 NSASNITASNEQL
+2321 
-2334 YIYQAPQSASSAS
+2334 
-2347 SIEWIKLE
+2347 
-2355 YGNTFTGWSPAPED
+2355 TGWSPAPED
-2369 SNYKLSQFDATL
+2369 T
-2381 DKIGKDYDTFKKD
+2381 
-2394 FDSFSTDGVINAAEY
+2394 
-2409 KAIESQLN
+2409 
-2417 ILNKE
+2417 
-2422 KAEIDSKY
+2422 
-2430 DAIFKN
+2430 
-2436 EKISTVAQN
+2436 STV
-2445 NLKVAKYSFDTNSN
+2445 
-2459 ALISNINKVI
+2459 
-2469 TDKKVVNTE
+2469 
-2478 RPTINASFV
+2478 
-2487 NYSKALSTLR
+2487 
-2497 TSFEAALDSIGTTK
+2497 
-2511 VDDLSQSTSKEIQTV
+2511 
-2526 KNTQTNFKRDYDNF
+2526 
-2540 VRDGVFTKAEVK
+2540 
-2552 SLETTIKLIN
+2552 
-2562 KEKADLD
+2562 
-2569 SKYTAVSTNPSVS
+2569 
-2582 AYALST
+2582 
-2588 LRTIKSAYDSALSTL
+2588 
-2603 TTAINNVI
+2603 
-2611 RKKDVTDTDRSNIEN
+2611 
-2626 YFNTYSTAI
+2626 
-2635 SNLRT
+2635 
-2640 AFENA
+2640 
-2645 FDSIS
+2645 
-2650 TTKVDNI
+2650 
-2657 KVGGRNLLKKTT
+2657 
-2669 QRYLQIPS
+2669 LQ
-2677 SYCSGIVQEDGKRAL
+2677 
-2692 LFNNSNDIIYLG
+2692 
-2704 GSEYALEKDETYTFS
+2704 EY
-2719 FYAKAS
+2719 
-2725 EELSFVRGVYISVG
+2725 
-2739 NSGFIPETI
+2739 N
-2748 ITTNWKRYS
+2748 
-2757 FTFTATNNNSAAIHM
+2757 
-2772 YPVIKNSDGTYKSF
+2772 
-2786 YITDWQLEK
+2786 
-2795 GTIATDVQPSL
+2795 
-2806 DETAEQLE
+2806 
-2814 NYDTRISSAE
+2814 TRISSAE

-2860 SGSNYQIPLQEY
+2860 SGNNYQVPLQEY

-2919 SKTGANPKFVLD
+2919 SKTGANPRFVLD

-2945 ATQDISVIYTKYLGS
+2945 TTQDISVIYTKYLGS

-3003 WEGWIYVDPQFSIVD
+3003 WEGWINVDPQYSIVD
-3018 KNTFGYTR
+3018 KNTFGITLP
-3026 FDTIENKTKKYNT
+3026 DAITNKNKKYNT
-3039 IKMAYNKN
+3039 VKMTYNKN

-3065 VAIGEDLTLSCY
+3065 VAIGEHLTLTCY

-3084 KGQLTGNVY
+3084 KGKLTGNIY
-3093 IELNGYFDKDQRNNP
+3093 IEFAGYYEKDQKSNP
-3108 SLAKHYIN
+3108 MIARHEILPK
-3116 TEDFE
+3116 DFE
-3121 YDKWFRMTATAT
+3121 YNKWFRMTASTA
-3133 IPATIPDGRKMNYIR
+3133 IPSTNSEGKKINYIR
-3148 AGLRYSAKTQSVN
+3148 ACLRYDGKNQSVN
-3161 DQAIFYYALPQLE
+3161 NSAIFYYALPQLE

-3246 VIINPNGF
+3246 VIINPKGF

-3273 NVQAYEPQF
+3273 SVQAYEPQF
-3282 SSWNDLKATHSAAS
+3282 SSWNNIKATDPAAK
-3296 SKYNYVRHI
+3296 SKYNYIRHI

-3311 YYTVNTGVYK
+3311 YYTINTGVYN
-3321 FAAQYNQ
+3321 FAVQHKQ
-3328 LVESSGKKNARVNRY
+3328 LLEVKNTKNARVNRY
-3343 TYLYNKRYLKVQ
+3343 TYLYNKRYLKIQ
-3355 MSALSQGKSK
+3355 MSASSQGKSK
-3365 LYIRFLSTTGGTLF
+3365 LYIIFKTKTGDTTL
-3379 HEEVVS
+3379 HQEIVS
-3385 STSTTFP
+3385 SSSMVYP
-3392 DVTID
+3392 DITID

-3404 PPNNKP
+3404 PPNNLP
-3410 DFFEV
+3410 DFFEL
-3415 QAGIAYGEDNSI
+3415 QAGIAYGENNSI
-3427 DGYFRIRRMALT
+3427 DGFFRIRRMAMT

>member
-11 FGERPTP
+11 FEERPTP

-52 FDLPLQIFS
+52 FDLPLQVFS

-221 EDQFVSKDIVTRLYP
+221 EDQFISKDIVTRLYP

-373 GSLARIKFNNKQYNI
+373 GSLARIKFNNEQYNI

-420 SANANLRVV
+420 SANANLRVI

-438 EEEDTKKIEEK
+438 EEEDIKKIEEK

-620 SQVNFHKQQIREQTG
+620 SQVDFHKQQIREQTG

-945 LNNSFKSLNSTV
+945 LNKSFKSLNSTV

-1001 KSESKSDLTKAYKTL
+1001 NSESKSDLTKAYKTL
-1016 DTSFNDFVKYIDEM
+1016 DTSFNDFVKYIDNM

-1097 DVKDNWAE
+1097 DVKDNWVE

-1113 FKDGIVTETEKARL
+1113 FKDGIVTEAEKARL

-1362 DIYVCGTSRATGSF
+1362 DIFVCGTSRTTGSF

-1396 AKDLEDYKVKMTKDF
+1396 AKDLKDYKVKMTKDF

-1420 FKTEVIKDFK
+1420 FKAEVVKDFK

-1470 TQVKTSISKARSTYN
+1470 TQVKATISNARSTYN
-1485 TSLTNLRNTIQ
+1485 NSLTKLRNTIQ
-1496 TIIEDGEVTSTEKTT
+1496 TVIEDGKVTPTEKTT
-1511 ANQTLTTYNNAL
+1511 ANQTLATYNNAL
-1523 TSYSTAIQEAL
+1523 TGYSTAIQEAL
-1534 NSMSKI
+1534 NSMSKV

-1577 FYYNGVPTLTN
+1577 FYYSGVPTLKN
-1588 IPASDWTTASKRE
+1588 IPASDWKTTKKLE

-1623 TTSPTYYWS
+1623 TTSSPTYYWS
-1632 QISDQILT
+1632 AISDQIIT
-1640 DAMNRAKT
+1640 DALNRAKT
-1648 AQDTADGKRRVFVK
+1648 AQDTADGKRRVFVN

-1669 TGDMWTQGASGDIL
+1669 TGDMWTQGVSGDIL

-1694 YSISDWV
+1694 YSINDWV

-1724 TNNLDIADLKR
+1724 TNNLDVANLKK

-1748 DDRVISISESS
+1748 DDRVVSISEASA
-1759 SIKGQLALLNHEKDR
+1759 IKGQLTLLNHEKDR

-1789 GAEKAKLSTA
+1789 GAEKTKLFTA

-1833 KFELYKASVNEYQL
+1833 KFELYKTSVNEYQF

-1898 DTWRDTVNPAIS
+1898 DTWRNTVNPAIQQVS
-1910 KVQSS
+1910 NITYGSE
-1915 LNDTNN
+1915 
-1921 KISGL
+1921 
-1926 KTGGVNLL
+1926 NLL
-1934 QSYREETKAVIDPS
+1934 LNSESRNDGANTTTHSFIRYYLTHPLEIGKTYTLKADVVTTDERQSGQTSVYPY
-1948 ITNTKKASFD
+1948 N
-1958 RLWATPLY
+1958 P
-1966 KPDYFRNYLQPDTEY
+1966 
-1981 TISYEI
+1981 
-1987 QIDNFNGAET
+1987 
-1997 LRGRSFGILLYDYTD
+1997 RGIRD
-2012 AKVLSNFTVG
+2012 
-2022 ILPETVDPKLVGK
+2022 TVD
-2035 KFKATETFTTPSS
+2035 
-2048 FENNLNFLAYAGY
+2048 
-2061 YQADDGSRIYPSP
+2061 
-2074 TISNLKLETGN
+2074 
-2085 IASDWTPAPEDSE
+2085 
-2098 QTIIGITSELK
+2098 
-2109 DFKKD
+2109 
-2114 TEKFIKDGSV
+2114 IKDGKIIYTFTAQVESTEF
-2124 SLAEAKSIATH
+2124 LIY
-2135 IKTLT
+2135 
-2140 KERKDI
+2140 KDVVGQS
-2146 DAKFN
+2146 DV
-2151 SYIGNNS
+2151 
-2158 ISPENI
+2158 
-2164 KDLKNSKATF
+2164 DLNVTIEKAI
-2174 DNASNSLKSIIESA
+2174 L
-2188 SNDREIDTT
+2188 
-2197 EKKNIEAQFDNYNTA
+2197 
-2212 VANLRTSFEAANDSI
+2212 
-2227 SSGKISNIRVAGRN
+2227 
-2241 LVKSSNVKVEGSSYT
+2241 VEG
-2256 LATFDLTDNI
+2256 NK
-2266 PEGTEVTLAVKA
+2266 V
-2278 NLGSDRSYLLAYNSG
+2278 
-2293 GRVSLAPL
+2293 
-2301 TNSMKNADGVYISTF
+2301 
-2316 NWRIT
+2316 
-2321 NSASNITASNEQL
+2321 
-2334 YIYQAPQSASSAS
+2334 
-2347 SIEWIKLE
+2347 
-2355 YGNTFTGWSPAPED
+2355 TGWSPAPED
-2369 SNYKLSQFDATL
+2369 T
-2381 DKIGKDYDTFKKD
+2381 
-2394 FDSFSTDGVINAAEY
+2394 
-2409 KAIESQLN
+2409 
-2417 ILNKE
+2417 
-2422 KAEIDSKY
+2422 
-2430 DAIFKN
+2430 
-2436 EKISTVAQN
+2436 
-2445 NLKVAKYSFDTNSN
+2445 
-2459 ALISNINKVI
+2459 
-2469 TDKKVVNTE
+2469 
-2478 RPTINASFV
+2478 
-2487 NYSKALSTLR
+2487 
-2497 TSFEAALDSIGTTK
+2497 
-2511 VDDLSQSTSKEIQTV
+2511 
-2526 KNTQTNFKRDYDNF
+2526 
-2540 VRDGVFTKAEVK
+2540 
-2552 SLETTIKLIN
+2552 
-2562 KEKADLD
+2562 
-2569 SKYTAVSTNPSVS
+2569 
-2582 AYALST
+2582 
-2588 LRTIKSAYDSALSTL
+2588 
-2603 TTAINNVI
+2603 
-2611 RKKDVTDTDRSNIEN
+2611 
-2626 YFNTYSTAI
+2626 STA
-2635 SNLRT
+2635 
-2640 AFENA
+2640 
-2645 FDSIS
+2645 
-2650 TTKVDNI
+2650 
-2657 KVGGRNLLKKTT
+2657 
-2669 QRYLQIPS
+2669 LQ
-2677 SYCSGIVQEDGKRAL
+2677 
-2692 LFNNSNDIIYLG
+2692 
-2704 GSEYALEKDETYTFS
+2704 EY
-2719 FYAKAS
+2719 
-2725 EELSFVRGVYISVG
+2725 
-2739 NSGFIPETI
+2739 N
-2748 ITTNWKRYS
+2748 
-2757 FTFTATNNNSAAIHM
+2757 
-2772 YPVIKNSDGTYKSF
+2772 
-2786 YITDWQLEK
+2786 
-2795 GTIATDVQPSL
+2795 
-2806 DETAEQLE
+2806 
-2814 NYDTRISSAE
+2814 TRISSAE

-3026 FDTIENKTKKYNT
+3026 FDTLENKTKKYNT

-3093 IELNGYFDKDQRNNP
+3093 IEINGYFDKDQNKNP

-3121 YDKWFRMTATAT
+3121 YDKWFRMTATTT

-3161 DQAIFYYALPQLE
+3161 DKAIFYYALPQLE

-3189 FSTEQLAAKIALNPE
+3189 FSTEQMAAKIALNPQ

-3213 DFNTDSMKIYNSN
+3213 DFNTDAMRIYNSN

-3311 YYTVNTGVYK
+3311 YYTVNTGVYN
-3321 FAAQYNQ
+3321 FAAQYKQ

-3427 DGYFRIRRMALT
+3427 DGFFRIRRMALT

>member
-1 MTLNNHFAYT
+1 
-11 FGERPTP
+11 
-18 KLWLCKPDGT
+18 
-28 RIERIADFSK
+28 
-38 LGGTFKFTNVNTLH
+38 
-52 FDLPLQIFS
+52 
-61 EDTKQIERNKV
+61 
-72 VDLVKNKYLI
+72 
-82 DYRYNGYRDIFVI
+82 
-95 DDIKKSAN
+95 
-103 NSDFITLNL
+103 
-112 DSRASELNKKAAN
+112 
-125 EIELLGST
+125 
-133 IPQMMNKILSIY
+133 
-145 APLWKLGHVDGK
+145 
-157 IIDVKRELTGS
+157 
-168 NTTVNALI
+168 
-176 DNICSLF
+176 
-183 DAVAIYNN
+183 
-191 IDRTINFYHKDNVG
+191 
-205 TNRGLR
+205 
-211 VRENSYLKSF
+211 
-221 EDQFVSKDIVTRLYP
+221 
-236 FGQSGLTIQ
+236 
-245 SVNPAGSSY
+245 
-254 IEDFSYFMSPFK
+254 
-266 RDNNRNVLQHSDYM
+266 
-280 SDELCHA
+280 
-287 LLDYQEFYASK
+287 
-298 KDQAGELSKR
+298 
-308 YSEILKEHSQEDFRL
+308 
-323 NQLSATLQRLNERV
+323 
-337 ELIKPK
+337 
-343 SEYIDL
+343 
-349 GTKIKNFKITVP
+349 
-361 KSSYYL
+361 
-367 IMIRND
+367 
-373 GSLARIKFNNKQYNI
+373 
-388 PSGEW
+388 
-393 LYIKLK
+393 
-399 TGKFNDATKFEKQ
+399 
-412 LEYPLEIL
+412 
-420 SANANLRVV
+420 
-429 YTRSSEGDY
+429 
-438 EEEDTKKIEEK
+438 
-449 YNLEKYKTLVKD
+449 
-461 QEKVVASIER
+461 
-471 RLKAFEDQRASVT
+471 
-484 RSMNAKNFLSEKL
+484 
-497 YNERELYVFESV
+497 
-509 WTEEN
+509 
-514 HTDAQELYDDAVK
+514 
-527 QMKEQKKINRTI
+527 
-539 TVDLVNFI
+539 
-547 QSLDHKDDWDKLNVG
+547 
-562 DKVIFQNKIFN
+562 
-573 TKIKAYITE
+573 
-582 MQLDFETNQV
+582 
-592 KITISDI
+592 
-599 FDYKDLDTIIAE
+599 
-611 KLAQTTSTS
+611 
-620 SQVNFHKQQIREQTG
+620 
-635 RITDMTR
+635 
-642 LIEGEWDANKKRV
+642 
-655 MAGNETVDI
+655 
-664 GSHGV
+664 
-669 KVISKDNP
+669 
-677 NEFVIMVGGVIAMTR
+677 
-692 DNGETFK
+692 
-699 TGITPEGINAEM
+699 
-711 LIGKMIV
+711 
-718 GETLTF
+718 
-724 ENESGTV
+724 
-731 KFDKDGLYVNSKNFH
+731 
-746 LVSNDGEENYFDKLK
+746 
-761 REMSENAKQQT
+761 
-772 DRMLE
+772 
-777 EYKKEV
+777 
-783 SQTISEAT
+783 
-791 DVRNIVDNAADIL
+791 
-804 QAAFA
+804 
-809 DGVITDVE
+809 
-817 KRLISETLAQLE
+817 
-829 KENREF
+829 
-835 EDKINLAL
+835 
-843 NHPYITEEDT
+843 
-853 IELNNSIIE
+853 
-862 YSSMYE
+862 
-868 TLIISI
+868 
-874 NESVSDKMIT
+874 
-884 PQESEE
+884 
-890 INQNIVNFREEIKD
+890 
-904 ILSLVEEVIERTKN
+904 
-918 AQLQATLEEAKDYTT
+918 
-933 RVRDDIKDELND
+933 
-945 LNNSFKSLNSTV
+945 
-957 EESLKDNIFDAAELE
+957 
-972 AIKTVVLVTKSE
+972 
-984 YQDITNR
+984 
-991 YSSMAVNTDL
+991 
-1001 KSESKSDLTKAYKTL
+1001 
-1016 DTSFNDFVKYIDEM
+1016 M

-1097 DVKDNWAE
+1097 DVKDNWVE

-1113 FKDGIVTETEKARL
+1113 FKDGIVTEAEKARL

-1335 DNKRRVFVTQPTPP
+1335 DNKRRVFVTQPIPP

-1362 DIYVCGTSRATGSF
+1362 DIYVCGTSRTTGSF

-1411 KDLNDGVST
+1411 KELNDGVST

-1430 DGIVTEAEKT
+1430 DGIITEAEKT

-1496 TIIEDGEVTSTEKTT
+1496 NIIEDGEVTSTEKTT
-1511 ANQTLTTYNNAL
+1511 ANQTLATYNNSL

-1534 NSMSKI
+1534 NSMSKV

-1789 GAEKAKLSTA
+1789 GAEKTKLSTA

-1921 KISGL
+1921 KINGL

-1934 QSYREETKAVIDPS
+1934 QSYREETKGVIDPN
-1948 ITNTKKASFD
+1948 ITSTKKAVFD
-1958 RLWATPLY
+1958 RMWALPIY
-1966 KPDYFRNYLQPDTEY
+1966 KPDYFRRYLQTDTEY

-1987 QIDNFNGAET
+1987 QINDFNGAET
-1997 LRGRSFGILLYDYTD
+1997 LKARSYGILLYDYTD
-2012 AKVLSNFTVG
+2012 RKVLSSFTVEF
-2022 ILPETVDPKLVGK
+2022 LPVTPDETLVGK
-2035 KFKATETFTTPSS
+2035 KFKVTKTFTTPSS
-2048 FENNLNFLAYAGY
+2048 FENDLNFLAYAGY
-2061 YQADDGSRIYPSP
+2061 GDTKDGVRVYPSA

-2124 SLAEAKSIATH
+2124 SLAEAKSITTH

-2164 KDLKNSKATF
+2164 KDLKNSKSTF

-2293 GRVSLAPL
+2293 GRISLAPL
-2301 TNSMKNADGVYISTF
+2301 TNSMKNADDVYINTF
-2316 NWRIT
+2316 NWRVT
-2321 NSASNITASNEQL
+2321 NTASNITASNEQL
-2334 YIYQAPQSASSAS
+2334 YIYQAPQTASSAS

-2369 SNYKLSQFDATL
+2369 SNYKLSQFDTTL

-2497 TSFEAALDSIGTTK
+2497 TSFEAALDSISTTK

-2582 AYALST
+2582 SYALST
-2588 LRTIKSAYDSALSTL
+2588 LRTIKSAYDSSLSTL

-2657 KVGGRNLLKKTT
+2657 EIGGRNLVLNSDQLIINKNYMINEYNLSTT
-2669 QRYLQIPS
+2669 IKPNTTVTVSIKGELGQGKSAFAVYNTNGNPGNRIAALDTQNSKGIYTGTFNWVADS
-2677 SYCSGIVQEDGKRAL
+2677 SAT
-2692 LFNNSNDIIYLG
+2692 NDKIRV
-2704 GSEYALEKDETYTFS
+2704 YTFYNGVTGVDS
-2719 FYAKAS
+2719 TIEWIKLEIGNKA
-2725 EELSFVRGVYISVG
+2725 
-2739 NSGFIPETI
+2739 
-2748 ITTNWKRYS
+2748 
-2757 FTFTATNNNSAAIHM
+2757 
-2772 YPVIKNSDGTYKSF
+2772 
-2786 YITDWQLEK
+2786 TDWSPAPED
-2795 GTIATDVQPSL
+2795 TS
-2806 DETAEQLE
+2806 TALQEY
-2814 NYDTRISSAE
+2814 NTRISSAE

-3026 FDTIENKTKKYNT
+3026 FDTLENKTKKYNT

-3093 IELNGYFDKDQRNNP
+3093 IEINGYFDKDQNKNP

-3121 YDKWFRMTATAT
+3121 YDKWFRMTATTT

-3161 DQAIFYYALPQLE
+3161 DKAIFYYALPQLE

-3189 FSTEQLAAKIALNPE
+3189 FSTEQMAAKIALNPQ

-3213 DFNTDSMKIYNSN
+3213 DFNTDAMRIYNSN

-3239 NNNSSNE
+3239 NSKSSNE

-3311 YYTVNTGVYK
+3311 YYTVNTGVYN
-3321 FAAQYNQ
+3321 FAAQYKQ

-3355 MSALSQGKSK
+3355 MSASSQGKSK

>member
-11 FGERPTP
+11 FEERPTP

-52 FDLPLQIFS
+52 FDLPLQVFS

-103 NSDFITLNL
+103 DSDFITLNL

-133 IPQMMNKILSIY
+133 IPQMMNKILSVY

-191 IDRTINFYHKDNVG
+191 INRTISFYHKDNVG

-298 KDQAGELSKR
+298 KDQAGELSKQ
-308 YSEILKEHSQEDFRL
+308 YSALLKEHSQEVFRL

-373 GSLARIKFNNKQYNI
+373 GSFARIKFNNKQYDI

-438 EEEDTKKIEEK
+438 EEEDTKTIEEK
-449 YNLEKYKTLVKD
+449 YNLEKYKILVKD

-471 RLKAFEDQRASVT
+471 RLKAFEDQKASVI

-562 DKVIFQNKIFN
+562 DKVVFQNKIFN

-582 MQLDFETNQV
+582 MQLDFQTNQV

-620 SQVNFHKQQIREQTG
+620 SQVDFHKQQIREQTG

-853 IELNNSIIE
+853 IELNNSIVE

-868 TLIISI
+868 TLVISI

-890 INQNIVNFREEIKD
+890 INQNIINFREEIKD
-904 ILSLVEEVIERTKN
+904 ILSLVEEIIERTKN

-957 EESLKDNIFDAAELE
+957 EESLQDNIFDAAELE

-991 YSSMAVNTDL
+991 YSSMSANTDL
-1001 KSESKSDLTKAYKTL
+1001 KSESKLDLTKAYKTL

-1038 SEKANYKTKYDTLQ
+1038 TEKANYKKKYDTLQ

-1113 FKDGIVTETEKARL
+1113 FQDGIVTEAEKARL

-1154 DTNIKNRL
+1154 NTDIKNRL

-1168 YLSAHASLRQAIEQ
+1168 YLSAHASLRKVIEQ
-1182 IIADGQVDESEKTLA
+1182 IIADGKVDESEKTLA
-1197 NNSLNTYNTTLT
+1197 NNSLNKYNTTLT
-1209 AYSKAIQEALNTL
+1209 TYSKAIQEALNTL

-1253 KQRDGSVITYY
+1253 KQRDGAVITYY

-1279 TTNELKDLHIKDMYL
+1279 TTNDLKDLHIKDMYL

-1362 DIYVCGTSRATGSF
+1362 DIYVC
-1376 VSSDW
+1376 
-1381 VKASKYTDDTVAKQA
+1381 
-1396 AKDLEDYKVKMTKDF
+1396 
-1411 KDLNDGVST
+1411 
-1420 FKTEVIKDFK
+1420 
-1430 DGIVTEAEKT
+1430 
-1440 RLRVQLDI
+1440 
-1448 LDRESQDI
+1448 
-1456 EERYN
+1456 
-1461 SIFNSQYAD
+1461 
-1470 TQVKTSISKARSTYN
+1470 
-1485 TSLTNLRNTIQ
+1485 
-1496 TIIEDGEVTSTEKTT
+1496 
-1511 ANQTLTTYNNAL
+1511 
-1523 TSYSTAIQEAL
+1523 
-1534 NSMSKI
+1534 
-1540 IAQKEATNQV
+1540 
-1550 NQFNEVINNINTN
+1550 
-1563 ITDIQKQVDGAIET
+1563 
-1577 FYYNGVPTLTN
+1577 
-1588 IPASDWTTASKRE
+1588 
-1601 AHLGDLYLDT
+1601 
-1611 ATGIAYR
+1611 
-1618 FLKKG
+1618 
-1623 TTSPTYYWS
+1623 
-1632 QISDQILT
+1632 
-1640 DAMNRAKT
+1640 
-1648 AQDTADGKRRVFVK
+1648 
-1662 TPVPPYD
+1662 
-1669 TGDMWTQGASGDIL
+1669 
-1683 VCQTPKAKGGI
+1683 QTPKAKGGI

-1724 TNNLDIADLKR
+1724 TNNLDIAGLKR

-1759 SIKGQLALLNHEKDR
+1759 AIKGQLALLNHEKDR
-1774 LTRQYENIIGNSNLV
+1774 LARQYKNIIGNSNLV
-1789 GAEKAKLSTA
+1789 GAEKTKLSTA

-1833 KFELYKASVNEYQL
+1833 KFELYKASVNEYQI

-1857 REIASSQAKDR
+1857 REMASSQAKDR

-1915 LNDTNN
+1915 LNDTNK
-1921 KISGL
+1921 KISNL

-1934 QSYREETKAVIDPS
+1934 QSYREETKAVVDPN
-1948 ITNTKKASFD
+1948 ITSTKEAVFD
-1958 RLWATPLY
+1958 GMWALPIY
-1966 KPDYFRNYLQPDTEY
+1966 KPDYFRSYLQPDTEY

-1987 QIDNFNGAET
+1987 QIDNFNGAEKLT
-1997 LRGRSFGILLYDYTD
+1997 ARTFGILLYDYTD
-2012 AKVLSNFTVG
+2012 KKVLSSFTLDF
-2022 ILPETVDPKLVGK
+2022 LPVTPDKTFIGK
-2035 KFKATETFTTPSS
+2035 KFKVTKTFTTPSS

-2061 YQADDGSRIYPSP
+2061 GETKDGKRVYPST
-2074 TISNLKLETGN
+2074 TISKLKLETGN
-2085 IASDWTPAPEDSE
+2085 IASDWTPAPED
-2098 QTIIGITSELK
+2098 T
-2109 DFKKD
+2109 
-2114 TEKFIKDGSV
+2114 
-2124 SLAEAKSIATH
+2124 
-2135 IKTLT
+2135 
-2140 KERKDI
+2140 
-2146 DAKFN
+2146 
-2151 SYIGNNS
+2151 
-2158 ISPENI
+2158 
-2164 KDLKNSKATF
+2164 
-2174 DNASNSLKSIIESA
+2174 
-2188 SNDREIDTT
+2188 
-2197 EKKNIEAQFDNYNTA
+2197 
-2212 VANLRTSFEAANDSI
+2212 
-2227 SSGKISNIRVAGRN
+2227 
-2241 LVKSSNVKVEGSSYT
+2241 
-2256 LATFDLTDNI
+2256 
-2266 PEGTEVTLAVKA
+2266 
-2278 NLGSDRSYLLAYNSG
+2278 
-2293 GRVSLAPL
+2293 
-2301 TNSMKNADGVYISTF
+2301 
-2316 NWRIT
+2316 
-2321 NSASNITASNEQL
+2321 
-2334 YIYQAPQSASSAS
+2334 
-2347 SIEWIKLE
+2347 
-2355 YGNTFTGWSPAPED
+2355 
-2369 SNYKLSQFDATL
+2369 
-2381 DKIGKDYDTFKKD
+2381 
-2394 FDSFSTDGVINAAEY
+2394 
-2409 KAIESQLN
+2409 
-2417 ILNKE
+2417 
-2422 KAEIDSKY
+2422 
-2430 DAIFKN
+2430 
-2436 EKISTVAQN
+2436 STV
-2445 NLKVAKYSFDTNSN
+2445 
-2459 ALISNINKVI
+2459 
-2469 TDKKVVNTE
+2469 
-2478 RPTINASFV
+2478 
-2487 NYSKALSTLR
+2487 
-2497 TSFEAALDSIGTTK
+2497 
-2511 VDDLSQSTSKEIQTV
+2511 
-2526 KNTQTNFKRDYDNF
+2526 
-2540 VRDGVFTKAEVK
+2540 
-2552 SLETTIKLIN
+2552 
-2562 KEKADLD
+2562 
-2569 SKYTAVSTNPSVS
+2569 
-2582 AYALST
+2582 
-2588 LRTIKSAYDSALSTL
+2588 
-2603 TTAINNVI
+2603 
-2611 RKKDVTDTDRSNIEN
+2611 
-2626 YFNTYSTAI
+2626 
-2635 SNLRT
+2635 
-2640 AFENA
+2640 
-2645 FDSIS
+2645 
-2650 TTKVDNI
+2650 
-2657 KVGGRNLLKKTT
+2657 
-2669 QRYLQIPS
+2669 LQ
-2677 SYCSGIVQEDGKRAL
+2677 
-2692 LFNNSNDIIYLG
+2692 
-2704 GSEYALEKDETYTFS
+2704 EY
-2719 FYAKAS
+2719 
-2725 EELSFVRGVYISVG
+2725 
-2739 NSGFIPETI
+2739 N
-2748 ITTNWKRYS
+2748 
-2757 FTFTATNNNSAAIHM
+2757 
-2772 YPVIKNSDGTYKSF
+2772 
-2786 YITDWQLEK
+2786 
-2795 GTIATDVQPSL
+2795 
-2806 DETAEQLE
+2806 
-2814 NYDTRISSAE
+2814 TRISSAE

-2860 SGSNYQIPLQEY
+2860 SGNNYQVPLQEY

-2913 VELDNM
+2913 VELDNI

-2945 ATQDISVIYTKYLGS
+2945 TTQDISVIYTKYLGS

-3003 WEGWIYVDPQFSIVD
+3003 WEGWINVDPQYSIVD
-3018 KNTFGYTR
+3018 KNTFGITLP
-3026 FDTIENKTKKYNT
+3026 DTITNKNKKYNT
-3039 IKMAYNKN
+3039 VKMTYNKN

-3065 VAIGEDLTLSCY
+3065 VAIGEHLTLTCY

-3084 KGQLTGNVY
+3084 KGKLTGNIY
-3093 IELNGYFDKDQRNNP
+3093 IEFAGYYEKDQKSNP
-3108 SLAKHYIN
+3108 MVARHEILPK
-3116 TEDFE
+3116 DFE
-3121 YDKWFRMTATAT
+3121 YNKWFRMTASTA
-3133 IPATIPDGRKMNYIR
+3133 IPSTNSEGKKINYIR
-3148 AGLRYSAKTQSVN
+3148 ACLRYDGKNQSVN
-3161 DQAIFYYALPQLE
+3161 NSAIFYYALPQLE

-3246 VIINPNGF
+3246 VIINPKGF

-3273 NVQAYEPQF
+3273 SVQAYEPQF
-3282 SSWNDLKATHSAAS
+3282 SSWNNIKATDPAAK
-3296 SKYNYVRHI
+3296 SKYNYIRHI

-3311 YYTVNTGVYK
+3311 YYTINTGVYN
-3321 FAAQYNQ
+3321 FAVQHKQ
-3328 LVESSGKKNARVNRY
+3328 LLEVNNTKNARVNRY
-3343 TYLYNKRYLKVQ
+3343 TYLYNKRYLKIQ
-3355 MSALSQGKSK
+3355 MSASSQGKSK
-3365 LYIRFLSTTGGTLF
+3365 LYIIFKTKTGDTTL
-3379 HEEVVS
+3379 HQEIVS
-3385 STSTTFP
+3385 SSSMVFP
-3392 DVTID
+3392 DITID

-3404 PPNNKP
+3404 PPNNLP
-3410 DFFEV
+3410 DFFEL
-3415 QAGIAYGEDNSI
+3415 QAGIAYGENNSI
-3427 DGYFRIRRMALT
+3427 DGFFRIRRMAMT

>member
-11 FGERPTP
+11 FEERPTP

-52 FDLPLQIFS
+52 FDLPLQVFS

-183 DAVAIYNN
+183 DAVAIYDN
-191 IDRTINFYHKDNVG
+191 INRTINFYHKDNVG

-373 GSLARIKFNNKQYNI
+373 GSLARIKFNNKQYSI

-791 DVRNIVDNAADIL
+791 DVRKIVDNAADIL

-945 LNNSFKSLNSTV
+945 LNKSFKSLNSTV

-1001 KSESKSDLTKAYKTL
+1001 NSESKSNLTKAYKTL
-1016 DTSFNDFVKYIDEM
+1016 DTSFNDFVKYIDNM

-1097 DVKDNWAE
+1097 DVKDNWVE

-1113 FKDGIVTETEKARL
+1113 FKDGIVTEAEKARL

-1162 AASRSP
+1162 AASRFP

-1335 DNKRRVFVTQPTPP
+1335 DNKRRVFVTQPIPP

-1362 DIYVCGTSRATGSF
+1362 DIYVCGTSRTTGSF

-1411 KDLNDGVST
+1411 KELNDGVST

-1496 TIIEDGEVTSTEKTT
+1496 NIIEDGEVTSTEKTT
-1511 ANQTLTTYNNAL
+1511 ANQTLATYNNSL

-1534 NSMSKI
+1534 NSMSKV

-1550 NQFNEVINNINTN
+1550 NQFNEVIHNINTN

-1789 GAEKAKLSTA
+1789 GAEKTKLSTA

-1921 KISGL
+1921 KINGL

-1934 QSYREETKAVIDPS
+1934 QSYREETKGVIDPN
-1948 ITNTKKASFD
+1948 ITSTKKAVFD
-1958 RLWATPLY
+1958 RMWALPIY
-1966 KPDYFRNYLQPDTEY
+1966 KPDYFRRYLQTDTEY

-1987 QIDNFNGAET
+1987 QINNFNGAET
-1997 LRGRSFGILLYDYTD
+1997 LKGRSYGMLLYDYTD
-2012 AKVLSNFTVG
+2012 RKVLSSFTVEF
-2022 ILPETVDPKLVGK
+2022 LPVTPDETLVGK
-2035 KFKATETFTTPSS
+2035 KFKVTKTFTTPSS
-2048 FENNLNFLAYAGY
+2048 FENDLNFLAYAGY
-2061 YQADDGSRIYPSP
+2061 GDDKDGVRVYPSA

-2114 TEKFIKDGSV
+2114 TEKFINDGSV

-2135 IKTLT
+2135 LKTLT

-2241 LVKSSNVKVEGSSYT
+2241 LLKSSHESIENTNYNI
-2256 LATFDLTDNI
+2256 ARYFLTDNI
-2266 PEGTEVTLAVKA
+2266 PEGTEVTLSMKGE
-2278 NLGSDRSYLLAYNSG
+2278 LGSDRQYFSAYNSG
-2293 GRVSLAPL
+2293 GSVNLVPL
-2301 TNSMKNADGVYISTF
+2301 TNSMKNSDGIYINTFEWKIKTAKNEFVNVYQVPNTS
-2316 NWRIT
+2316 
-2321 NSASNITASNEQL
+2321 
-2334 YIYQAPQSASSAS
+2334 SSAS

-2369 SNYKLSQFDATL
+2369 SNYKLSQFDTTL

-2497 TSFEAALDSIGTTK
+2497 TSFEAALDSISTTK

-2582 AYALST
+2582 SYALST
-2588 LRTIKSAYDSALSTL
+2588 LRTIKSAYDSSLSTL

-2657 KVGGRNLLKKTT
+2657 EIGGRNLVLNSDQLIINKNYMINEYNLSTT
-2669 QRYLQIPS
+2669 IKPNTTVTVSIKGELGQGKSAFAVYNTNGNPGNRIAALDTQNSKGIYTGTFNWVADS
-2677 SYCSGIVQEDGKRAL
+2677 SAT
-2692 LFNNSNDIIYLG
+2692 NDKIRV
-2704 GSEYALEKDETYTFS
+2704 YTFYNGVTGVDS
-2719 FYAKAS
+2719 TIEWIKLEIGNKA
-2725 EELSFVRGVYISVG
+2725 
-2739 NSGFIPETI
+2739 
-2748 ITTNWKRYS
+2748 
-2757 FTFTATNNNSAAIHM
+2757 
-2772 YPVIKNSDGTYKSF
+2772 
-2786 YITDWQLEK
+2786 TDWSPAPED
-2795 GTIATDVQPSL
+2795 TS
-2806 DETAEQLE
+2806 TALQEY
-2814 NYDTRISSAE
+2814 NTRISSAE

-3026 FDTIENKTKKYNT
+3026 FDTLENKTKKYNT

-3093 IELNGYFDKDQRNNP
+3093 IEINGYFDKDQNKNP

-3121 YDKWFRMTATAT
+3121 YDKWFRMTATTT
-3133 IPATIPDGRKMNYIR
+3133 IPATIPDGRKINYIR
-3148 AGLRYSAKTQSVN
+3148 AGLRYSDKTQSVN
-3161 DQAIFYYALPQLE
+3161 DKAIFYYALPQLE

-3189 FSTEQLAAKIALNPE
+3189 FSTEQMAAKIALNPQ

-3213 DFNTDSMKIYNSN
+3213 DFNTDAMRIYNSN

-3239 NNNSSNE
+3239 NSKSSNE

-3311 YYTVNTGVYK
+3311 YYTVNTGIYN
-3321 FAAQYNQ
+3321 FAAQYKQ

>member
-11 FGERPTP
+11 FEERPTP

-52 FDLPLQIFS
+52 FDLPLNVFS

-103 NSDFITLNL
+103 DSDFITLNL

-191 IDRTINFYHKDNVG
+191 IDRTISFYHKDNVG

-298 KDQAGELSKR
+298 KDQAGELSKQ
-308 YSEILKEHSQEDFRL
+308 YSALLKEHSQEVFRL

-373 GSLARIKFNNKQYNI
+373 GSFARIKFNNKQYDI

-438 EEEDTKKIEEK
+438 EEEDTKTIEEK
-449 YNLEKYKTLVKD
+449 YNLEKYKILVKD

-471 RLKAFEDQRASVT
+471 RLKAFEDQKASVI

-562 DKVIFQNKIFN
+562 DKVVFQNKIFN

-582 MQLDFETNQV
+582 MQLDFQTNQV

-620 SQVNFHKQQIREQTG
+620 SQVDFHKQQIREQTG

-853 IELNNSIIE
+853 IELNNSIVE

-868 TLIISI
+868 TLVISI

-918 AQLQATLEEAKDYTT
+918 VQLQATLEEAKDYTT

-945 LNNSFKSLNSTV
+945 LNKSFKSLNSTV
-957 EESLKDNIFDAAELE
+957 EDSLKDNIFDAAELE

-991 YSSMAVNTDL
+991 YSSMSVNTDL

-1016 DTSFNDFVKYIDEM
+1016 DSSFNDFVKYIDEM
-1030 TMDRIADE
+1030 TMDRVADE
-1038 SEKANYKTKYDTLQ
+1038 TEKANYKKKYDTLQ

-1074 NDAADKVLGDFTA
+1074 KDEADKVLGDFTA
-1087 IATELQNDFQ
+1087 IATELKNDFQ

-1113 FKDGIVTETEKARL
+1113 FKDGIVTEAEKARL

-1168 YLSAHASLRQAIEQ
+1168 YLSAHASLRQTIEQ
-1182 IIADGQVDESEKTLA
+1182 IITDGQVDESEKTLA
-1197 NNSLNTYNTTLT
+1197 NKSLNTYNTTLT

-1279 TTNELKDLHIKDMYL
+1279 TTNDLKDLHIKDMYL

-1335 DNKRRVFVTQPTPP
+1335 D
-1349 YDQGDMWT
+1349 
-1357 QGSQG
+1357 
-1362 DIYVCGTSRATGSF
+1362 
-1376 VSSDW
+1376 
-1381 VKASKYTDDTVAKQA
+1381 
-1396 AKDLEDYKVKMTKDF
+1396 
-1411 KDLNDGVST
+1411 
-1420 FKTEVIKDFK
+1420 
-1430 DGIVTEAEKT
+1430 
-1440 RLRVQLDI
+1440 
-1448 LDRESQDI
+1448 
-1456 EERYN
+1456 
-1461 SIFNSQYAD
+1461 
-1470 TQVKTSISKARSTYN
+1470 
-1485 TSLTNLRNTIQ
+1485 
-1496 TIIEDGEVTSTEKTT
+1496 
-1511 ANQTLTTYNNAL
+1511 
-1523 TSYSTAIQEAL
+1523 
-1534 NSMSKI
+1534 
-1540 IAQKEATNQV
+1540 
-1550 NQFNEVINNINTN
+1550 
-1563 ITDIQKQVDGAIET
+1563 
-1577 FYYNGVPTLTN
+1577 
-1588 IPASDWTTASKRE
+1588 
-1601 AHLGDLYLDT
+1601 
-1611 ATGIAYR
+1611 
-1618 FLKKG
+1618 
-1623 TTSPTYYWS
+1623 
-1632 QISDQILT
+1632 
-1640 DAMNRAKT
+1640 
-1648 AQDTADGKRRVFVK
+1648 GKRRVFVN

-1683 VCQTPKAKGGI
+1683 VCKTPKAKGGI

-1759 SIKGQLALLNHEKDR
+1759 SIKRQLALLNHEKDR
-1774 LTRQYENIIGNSNLV
+1774 LTRQYENIIRNSNLV
-1789 GAEKAKLSTA
+1789 GAEKTKLSTA

-1857 REIASSQAKDR
+1857 REMASSQAKDR

-1921 KISGL
+1921 KISSL

-1934 QSYREETKAVIDPS
+1934 QSYREETKAVVDPN
-1948 ITNTKKASFD
+1948 ITSTKKAAFD
-1958 RLWATPLY
+1958 RMWALPIY

-1987 QIDNFNGAET
+1987 QIDNFNGAEKLT
-1997 LRGRSFGILLYDYTD
+1997 ARTFGILLYDYTD
-2012 AKVLSNFTVG
+2012 KKVLSSFTLDF
-2022 ILPETVDPKLVGK
+2022 LPVTPDKTFIGK
-2035 KFKATETFTTPSS
+2035 KFKVTKTFTTPSG

-2061 YQADDGSRIYPSP
+2061 GETKDGKRVYPST
-2074 TISNLKLETGN
+2074 TISKLKLETGN
-2085 IASDWTPAPEDSE
+2085 IASDWTPAPED
-2098 QTIIGITSELK
+2098 T
-2109 DFKKD
+2109 
-2114 TEKFIKDGSV
+2114 
-2124 SLAEAKSIATH
+2124 
-2135 IKTLT
+2135 
-2140 KERKDI
+2140 
-2146 DAKFN
+2146 
-2151 SYIGNNS
+2151 
-2158 ISPENI
+2158 
-2164 KDLKNSKATF
+2164 
-2174 DNASNSLKSIIESA
+2174 
-2188 SNDREIDTT
+2188 
-2197 EKKNIEAQFDNYNTA
+2197 
-2212 VANLRTSFEAANDSI
+2212 
-2227 SSGKISNIRVAGRN
+2227 
-2241 LVKSSNVKVEGSSYT
+2241 
-2256 LATFDLTDNI
+2256 
-2266 PEGTEVTLAVKA
+2266 
-2278 NLGSDRSYLLAYNSG
+2278 
-2293 GRVSLAPL
+2293 
-2301 TNSMKNADGVYISTF
+2301 
-2316 NWRIT
+2316 
-2321 NSASNITASNEQL
+2321 
-2334 YIYQAPQSASSAS
+2334 
-2347 SIEWIKLE
+2347 
-2355 YGNTFTGWSPAPED
+2355 
-2369 SNYKLSQFDATL
+2369 
-2381 DKIGKDYDTFKKD
+2381 
-2394 FDSFSTDGVINAAEY
+2394 
-2409 KAIESQLN
+2409 
-2417 ILNKE
+2417 
-2422 KAEIDSKY
+2422 
-2430 DAIFKN
+2430 
-2436 EKISTVAQN
+2436 STV
-2445 NLKVAKYSFDTNSN
+2445 
-2459 ALISNINKVI
+2459 
-2469 TDKKVVNTE
+2469 
-2478 RPTINASFV
+2478 
-2487 NYSKALSTLR
+2487 
-2497 TSFEAALDSIGTTK
+2497 
-2511 VDDLSQSTSKEIQTV
+2511 
-2526 KNTQTNFKRDYDNF
+2526 
-2540 VRDGVFTKAEVK
+2540 
-2552 SLETTIKLIN
+2552 
-2562 KEKADLD
+2562 
-2569 SKYTAVSTNPSVS
+2569 
-2582 AYALST
+2582 
-2588 LRTIKSAYDSALSTL
+2588 
-2603 TTAINNVI
+2603 
-2611 RKKDVTDTDRSNIEN
+2611 
-2626 YFNTYSTAI
+2626 
-2635 SNLRT
+2635 
-2640 AFENA
+2640 
-2645 FDSIS
+2645 
-2650 TTKVDNI
+2650 
-2657 KVGGRNLLKKTT
+2657 
-2669 QRYLQIPS
+2669 LQ
-2677 SYCSGIVQEDGKRAL
+2677 
-2692 LFNNSNDIIYLG
+2692 
-2704 GSEYALEKDETYTFS
+2704 EY
-2719 FYAKAS
+2719 
-2725 EELSFVRGVYISVG
+2725 
-2739 NSGFIPETI
+2739 N
-2748 ITTNWKRYS
+2748 
-2757 FTFTATNNNSAAIHM
+2757 
-2772 YPVIKNSDGTYKSF
+2772 
-2786 YITDWQLEK
+2786 
-2795 GTIATDVQPSL
+2795 
-2806 DETAEQLE
+2806 
-2814 NYDTRISSAE
+2814 TRISSAE

-2860 SGSNYQIPLQEY
+2860 SGNNYQVPLQEY

-2913 VELDNM
+2913 VELDNI

-2960 ASAINT
+2960 ASTINT

-3003 WEGWIYVDPQFSIVD
+3003 WEGWINVDPQYSIVD
-3018 KNTFGYTR
+3018 KNTFGITLP
-3026 FDTIENKTKKYNT
+3026 DPITNKNKKYNT
-3039 IKMAYNKN
+3039 VKMTYNKN

-3065 VAIGEDLTLSCY
+3065 VAIGEHLTLTCY
-3077 AYIPSSS
+3077 VYIPSSS
-3084 KGQLTGNVY
+3084 KGKLTGNIY
-3093 IELNGYFDKDQRNNP
+3093 IEFAGYYEKDQKSNP
-3108 SLAKHYIN
+3108 MIARHEILPK
-3116 TEDFE
+3116 DFE
-3121 YDKWFRMTATAT
+3121 YNKWVRMTASTA
-3133 IPATIPDGRKMNYIR
+3133 IPSTNSEGKKINYIR
-3148 AGLRYSAKTQSVN
+3148 ACLRYDGKNQSVN
-3161 DQAIFYYALPQLE
+3161 NSAIFYYALPQLE

-3246 VIINPNGF
+3246 VIINPKGF

-3273 NVQAYEPQF
+3273 SVQAYEPQF
-3282 SSWNDLKATHSAAS
+3282 SSWNNIKATDPAAK
-3296 SKYNYVRHI
+3296 SKYNYIRHI

-3311 YYTVNTGVYK
+3311 YYTINTGVYN
-3321 FAAQYNQ
+3321 FAVQHKQ
-3328 LVESSGKKNARVNRY
+3328 LLEVNNTKNARVNRY
-3343 TYLYNKRYLKVQ
+3343 TYLYNKRYLKIQ
-3355 MSALSQGKSK
+3355 MSASSQGKSK
-3365 LYIRFLSTTGGTLF
+3365 LYIIFKTKTGDTTL
-3379 HEEVVS
+3379 HQEIVS
-3385 STSTTFP
+3385 SSSMVYP
-3392 DVTID
+3392 DITID

-3404 PPNNKP
+3404 PPNNLP
-3410 DFFEV
+3410 DFFEL
-3415 QAGIAYGEDNSI
+3415 QAGIAYGENNSI
-3427 DGYFRIRRMALT
+3427 DGFFRIRRMAMT

>member
-11 FGERPTP
+11 FEERPTP

-52 FDLPLQIFS
+52 FDLPLQVFS

-103 NSDFITLNL
+103 DSDFITLNL

-133 IPQMMNKILSIY
+133 IPQMMNKILSVY

-191 IDRTINFYHKDNVG
+191 INRTISFYHKDNVG

-298 KDQAGELSKR
+298 KDQAGELSKQ
-308 YSEILKEHSQEDFRL
+308 YSALLKEHSQEVFRL

-373 GSLARIKFNNKQYNI
+373 GSFARIKFNNKQYDI

-438 EEEDTKKIEEK
+438 EEEDTKTIEEK
-449 YNLEKYKTLVKD
+449 YNLEKYKILVKD

-471 RLKAFEDQRASVT
+471 RLKAFEDQKASVI

-562 DKVIFQNKIFN
+562 DKVVFQNKIFN

-582 MQLDFETNQV
+582 MQLDFQTNQV

-620 SQVNFHKQQIREQTG
+620 SQVDFHKQQIREQTG

-853 IELNNSIIE
+853 IELNNSIVE

-868 TLIISI
+868 TLVISI

-890 INQNIVNFREEIKD
+890 INQNIINFREEIKD
-904 ILSLVEEVIERTKN
+904 ILSLVEEIIERTKN

-957 EESLKDNIFDAAELE
+957 EESLQDNIFDAAELE

-991 YSSMAVNTDL
+991 YSSMSANTDL
-1001 KSESKSDLTKAYKTL
+1001 KSESKLDLTKSYKTL

-1038 SEKANYKTKYDTLQ
+1038 TEKANYKKKYDTLQ

-1113 FKDGIVTETEKARL
+1113 FKDGIVTEAEKARL

-1154 DTNIKNRL
+1154 NTDIKNRL

-1168 YLSAHASLRQAIEQ
+1168 YLSAHASLRKVIEQ
-1182 IIADGQVDESEKTLA
+1182 IIADGKVDESEKALA

-1209 AYSKAIQEALNTL
+1209 AYSKTIQEALNTL

-1253 KQRDGSVITYY
+1253 KQRDGAVITYY

-1279 TTNELKDLHIKDMYL
+1279 TTNDLKNLHIKDMYL

-1309 SYSWKPL
+1309 SYSWEPL

-1396 AKDLEDYKVKMTKDF
+1396 AKNLEDYKVKMTKDF

-1420 FKTEVIKDFK
+1420 FKTEVVKDFK

-1470 TQVKTSISKARSTYN
+1470 TQVKTSISNARSTYN
-1485 TSLTNLRNTIQ
+1485 NSLTNLRNTIQ
-1496 TIIEDGEVTSTEKTT
+1496 TIIEDGEVTSSEKTT

-1523 TSYSTAIQEAL
+1523 TGYSTAIQEAL
-1534 NSMSKI
+1534 SSMSKV
-1540 IAQKEATNQV
+1540 IAQKEATSQV

-1577 FYYNGVPTLTN
+1577 FYYSGVPTLTN
-1588 IPASDWTTASKRE
+1588 IPASDWKTTNKRE

-1611 ATGIAYR
+1611 ATGIVYR

-1632 QISDQILT
+1632 AISDQIIT
-1640 DAMNRAKT
+1640 DALNRAKT
-1648 AQDTADGKRRVFVK
+1648 AQDTADGKRRVFVN

-1789 GAEKAKLSTA
+1789 GAEKTKLSTA

-1921 KISGL
+1921 KINGL

-1934 QSYREETKAVIDPS
+1934 QSYREETKGVIDPN
-1948 ITNTKKASFD
+1948 ITSTKKAVFD
-1958 RLWATPLY
+1958 RMWALPIY
-1966 KPDYFRNYLQPDTEY
+1966 KPDYFRRYLQTDTEY

-1987 QIDNFNGAET
+1987 QINNFNGAET
-1997 LRGRSFGILLYDYTD
+1997 LKGRSYGMLLYDYTD
-2012 AKVLSNFTVG
+2012 RKVLSSFTVEF
-2022 ILPETVDPKLVGK
+2022 LPVTPDETLVGK
-2035 KFKATETFTTPSS
+2035 KFKVTKTFTTPSS
-2048 FENNLNFLAYAGY
+2048 FENDLNFLAYAGY
-2061 YQADDGSRIYPSP
+2061 GDDKDGVRVYPSA

-2124 SLAEAKSIATH
+2124 SLAEAKSITTH

-2241 LVKSSNVKVEGSSYT
+2241 LLKSSHESIENTNYNI
-2256 LATFDLTDNI
+2256 ARYFLTDNI
-2266 PEGTEVTLAVKA
+2266 PEGTEVTLSMKGE
-2278 NLGSDRSYLLAYNSG
+2278 LGSDRQYFSAFNSG
-2293 GRVSLAPL
+2293 GSVNLVPL
-2301 TNSMKNADGVYISTF
+2301 TNSMKNSDGIYINTF
-2316 NWRIT
+2316 EWKIK
-2321 NSASNITASNEQL
+2321 TAKNEFVNV
-2334 YIYQAPQSASSAS
+2334 YQAPNTSSSAS

-2369 SNYKLSQFDATL
+2369 SNYKLSQFDTTL

-2469 TDKKVVNTE
+2469 TDKKVDNTE

-2497 TSFEAALDSIGTTK
+2497 TSFEAALDSISTTK

-2588 LRTIKSAYDSALSTL
+2588 LRTIKSAYDSSLSTL

-2657 KVGGRNLLKKTT
+2657 EIGGRNLVLNSDQLIINKNYMINEYNLSTT
-2669 QRYLQIPS
+2669 IKPNTTVTVSIKGELGQGKSAFAVYNTNGNPGNRIAALDTQNSKGIYTGTFNWVADS
-2677 SYCSGIVQEDGKRAL
+2677 SAT
-2692 LFNNSNDIIYLG
+2692 NDKIRV
-2704 GSEYALEKDETYTFS
+2704 YTFYNGVTGVDS
-2719 FYAKAS
+2719 TIEWIKLEIGNKA
-2725 EELSFVRGVYISVG
+2725 
-2739 NSGFIPETI
+2739 
-2748 ITTNWKRYS
+2748 
-2757 FTFTATNNNSAAIHM
+2757 
-2772 YPVIKNSDGTYKSF
+2772 
-2786 YITDWQLEK
+2786 TDWSPAPED
-2795 GTIATDVQPSL
+2795 TS
-2806 DETAEQLE
+2806 TALQEY
-2814 NYDTRISSAE
+2814 NTRISSAE

-3003 WEGWIYVDPQFSIVD
+3003 WEGWIYVDPQYSIVD
-3018 KNTFGYTR
+3018 KNTFGITLP
-3026 FDTIENKTKKYNT
+3026 DPITNKNKKYNT
-3039 IKMAYNKN
+3039 VKMTYNKN

-3065 VAIGEDLTLSCY
+3065 VAIGEHLTLTCY
-3077 AYIPSSS
+3077 VYIPSSS
-3084 KGQLTGNVY
+3084 KGKLTGNIY
-3093 IELNGYFDKDQRNNP
+3093 IEFAGYYEKDQKSNP
-3108 SLAKHYIN
+3108 MIARHEILPK
-3116 TEDFE
+3116 DFE
-3121 YDKWFRMTATAT
+3121 YNKWVRMTASTA
-3133 IPATIPDGRKMNYIR
+3133 IPSTNSEGKKINYIR
-3148 AGLRYSAKTQSVN
+3148 ACLRYDGKNQSVN
-3161 DQAIFYYALPQLE
+3161 NSAIFYYALPQLE

-3246 VIINPNGF
+3246 VIINPKGF

-3273 NVQAYEPQF
+3273 SVQAYEPQF
-3282 SSWNDLKATHSAAS
+3282 SSWNNIKATDPAAK
-3296 SKYNYVRHI
+3296 SKYNYIRHI

-3311 YYTVNTGVYK
+3311 YYTINTGVYN
-3321 FAAQYNQ
+3321 FAVQHKQ
-3328 LVESSGKKNARVNRY
+3328 LLEVNNTKNARVNRY
-3343 TYLYNKRYLKVQ
+3343 TYLYNKRYLKIQ
-3355 MSALSQGKSK
+3355 MSASSQGKSK
-3365 LYIRFLSTTGGTLF
+3365 LYIIFKTKTGDTTL
-3379 HEEVVS
+3379 HQEIVS
-3385 STSTTFP
+3385 SSSMVYP
-3392 DVTID
+3392 DITID

-3404 PPNNKP
+3404 PPNNLP
-3410 DFFEV
+3410 DFFEL
-3415 QAGIAYGEDNSI
+3415 QAGIAYGENNSI
-3427 DGYFRIRRMALT
+3427 DGFFRIRRMAMT

>member
-11 FGERPTP
+11 FEERPTP

-52 FDLPLQIFS
+52 FDLPLQVFS

-103 NSDFITLNL
+103 DSDFITLNL

-191 IDRTINFYHKDNVG
+191 INRTISFYHKDNVG

-298 KDQAGELSKR
+298 KDQAGELSKQ
-308 YSEILKEHSQEDFRL
+308 YSALLKEHSQEVFRL

-349 GTKIKNFKITVP
+349 GAKIKNFKITVP

-373 GSLARIKFNNKQYNI
+373 GSFARIKFNNKQYDI

-438 EEEDTKKIEEK
+438 EEEDTKTIEEK
-449 YNLEKYKTLVKD
+449 YNLEKYKILVKD

-471 RLKAFEDQRASVT
+471 RLKAFEDQKASVI

-562 DKVIFQNKIFN
+562 DKVVFQNKIFN

-582 MQLDFETNQV
+582 MQLDFQTNQV

-620 SQVNFHKQQIREQTG
+620 SQVDFHKQQIREQTG

-669 KVISKDNP
+669 KVISKENP

-746 LVSNDGEENYFDKLK
+746 LVSNDGEEDYFDKLK

-791 DVRNIVDNAADIL
+791 DARNIVDNAADIL

-918 AQLQATLEEAKDYTT
+918 AQLQATLEEVKDYTT

-945 LNNSFKSLNSTV
+945 LNKSFKSLNSTV

-1001 KSESKSDLTKAYKTL
+1001 NSESKSDLTKAYKTL
-1016 DTSFNDFVKYIDEM
+1016 DTSFNDFVKYIDNM

-1097 DVKDNWAE
+1097 DVKDNWVE

-1113 FKDGIVTETEKARL
+1113 FKDGIVTEAEKARL

-1335 DNKRRVFVTQPTPP
+1335 DNKRRVFVTQPIPP

-1362 DIYVCGTSRATGSF
+1362 DIYVCGTSRTTGSF

-1420 FKTEVIKDFK
+1420 FKTEVVKDFK

-1485 TSLTNLRNTIQ
+1485 TSLTNLRNIIQ
-1496 TIIEDGEVTSTEKTT
+1496 TIIEDGEVTSSEKTT

-1523 TSYSTAIQEAL
+1523 TGYSTAIQEAL
-1534 NSMSKI
+1534 NSMSKV
-1540 IAQKEATNQV
+1540 IAQKEATSQV

-1577 FYYNGVPTLTN
+1577 FYYSGVPTLTN
-1588 IPASDWTTASKRE
+1588 IPASDWKTTNKRE

-1789 GAEKAKLSTA
+1789 GAEKTKLSTA

-1910 KVQSS
+1910 KVQNS

-1921 KISGL
+1921 KISSL

-1948 ITNTKKASFD
+1948 ITSTKKASFD

-2012 AKVLSNFTVG
+2012 AKVLSNFTVET
-2022 ILPETVDPKLVGK
+2022 LPETADPKLVGK
-2035 KFKATETFTTPSS
+2035 KFKATATFTTPSS

-2061 YQADDGSRIYPSP
+2061 YQADDGSRVYPSA

-2114 TEKFIKDGSV
+2114 TEKFINDGSV

-2241 LVKSSNVKVEGSSYT
+2241 LLKSSHESIENTNYNI
-2256 LATFDLTDNI
+2256 ARYFLTDNI
-2266 PEGTEVTLAVKA
+2266 PEGTEVTLSMKGE
-2278 NLGSDRSYLLAYNSG
+2278 LGSDRQYFSAFNSG
-2293 GRVSLAPL
+2293 GSVNLVPL
-2301 TNSMKNADGVYISTF
+2301 TNSMKNSDGIYINTF
-2316 NWRIT
+2316 EWKIK
-2321 NSASNITASNEQL
+2321 TAKNEFVNV
-2334 YIYQAPQSASSAS
+2334 YQAPNTSSSAS

-2369 SNYKLSQFDATL
+2369 SNYKLSQFDTTL

-2497 TSFEAALDSIGTTK
+2497 TSFEAALDSISTTK

-2582 AYALST
+2582 SYALST
-2588 LRTIKSAYDSALSTL
+2588 LRTIKSAYDSSLSTL

-2635 SNLRT
+2635 SNLRI

-2657 KVGGRNLLKKTT
+2657 EIGGRNLVLNSDQLIINKNYMINEYNLSTT
-2669 QRYLQIPS
+2669 IKPNTTVTVSIKGELGQGKSAFAVYNTNGNPGNRIAALDTQNSKGIYTGTFNWVADS
-2677 SYCSGIVQEDGKRAL
+2677 SAT
-2692 LFNNSNDIIYLG
+2692 NDKIRV
-2704 GSEYALEKDETYTFS
+2704 YTFYNGVTGVDS
-2719 FYAKAS
+2719 TIEWIKLEIGNKA
-2725 EELSFVRGVYISVG
+2725 
-2739 NSGFIPETI
+2739 
-2748 ITTNWKRYS
+2748 
-2757 FTFTATNNNSAAIHM
+2757 
-2772 YPVIKNSDGTYKSF
+2772 
-2786 YITDWQLEK
+2786 TDWSPAPED
-2795 GTIATDVQPSL
+2795 TS
-2806 DETAEQLE
+2806 TALQEY
-2814 NYDTRISSAE
+2814 NTRISSAE

-3039 IKMAYNKN
+3039 IKMAYNYN
-3047 TNYPSVFSN
+3047 SNYPSVFSN
-3056 FISVGKGQE
+3056 FISVGKGQK

-3116 TEDFE
+3116 TEDLE
-3121 YDKWFRMTATAT
+3121 YDKWFRMTATTT

-3161 DQAIFYYALPQLE
+3161 DKAIFYYALPQLE

-3246 VIINPNGF
+3246 VIINPKGF

-3273 NVQAYEPQF
+3273 SVQAYEPQF
-3282 SSWNDLKATHSAAS
+3282 SSWNNIKATDPAAK
-3296 SKYNYVRHI
+3296 SKYNYIRHI

-3311 YYTVNTGVYK
+3311 YYTINTGVYN
-3321 FAAQYNQ
+3321 FAVQHKQ
-3328 LVESSGKKNARVNRY
+3328 LLEVNNTKNARVNRY
-3343 TYLYNKRYLKVQ
+3343 TYLYNKRYLKIQ
-3355 MSALSQGKSK
+3355 MSASSQGKSK
-3365 LYIRFLSTTGGTLF
+3365 LYIIFKTKTGDTTL
-3379 HEEVVS
+3379 HQEIVS
-3385 STSTTFP
+3385 SSSMVYP
-3392 DVTID
+3392 DITID

-3404 PPNNKP
+3404 PPNNLP
-3410 DFFEV
+3410 DFFEL
-3415 QAGIAYGEDNSI
+3415 QAGIAYGENNSI
-3427 DGYFRIRRMALT
+3427 DGFFRIRRMAMT

>member
-11 FGERPTP
+11 FEERPTP

-38 LGGTFKFTNVNTLH
+38 LGGTFKFTNMNTLH
-52 FDLPLQIFS
+52 FDLPLQVFS

-183 DAVAIYNN
+183 DAVAIYDN
-191 IDRTINFYHKDNVG
+191 INRTINFYHKDNVG

-373 GSLARIKFNNKQYNI
+373 GSLARIKFNNEQYNI

-420 SANANLRVV
+420 SVNANLRVI

-449 YNLEKYKTLVKD
+449 YNLEKYKTLVKN

-471 RLKAFEDQRASVT
+471 RLKALEDQRSSVT

-809 DGVITDVE
+809 DGVITDIE

-868 TLIISI
+868 TLVISI

-890 INQNIVNFREEIKD
+890 INQNIINFREEIKD

-945 LNNSFKSLNSTV
+945 LNKSFKSLNSTV

-1001 KSESKSDLTKAYKTL
+1001 NSESKSDLTKAYKTL
-1016 DTSFNDFVKYIDEM
+1016 DTSFNDFVKYIDNM

-1097 DVKDNWAE
+1097 DVKDNWVE

-1113 FKDGIVTETEKARL
+1113 FKDGIVTEAEKARL

-1335 DNKRRVFVTQPTPP
+1335 DNKRRVFVTQPIPP

-1496 TIIEDGEVTSTEKTT
+1496 TIIEDGEVTSDEKTT

-1534 NSMSKI
+1534 NGMSKV
-1540 IAQKEATNQV
+1540 IAQQEATSQV

-1648 AQDTADGKRRVFVK
+1648 AQDTADGKRRVFVN

-1669 TGDMWTQGASGDIL
+1669 IGDMWTQGVNGDIL

-1774 LTRQYENIIGNSNLV
+1774 LARQYENIIGNSNLV
-1789 GAEKAKLSTA
+1789 GAAKTKLSTA

-1898 DTWRDTVNPAIS
+1898 DTWNDTVNPAIS
-1910 KVQSS
+1910 KVQNS

-1934 QSYREETKAVIDPS
+1934 QSYREETKAIIDSS
-1948 ITNTKKASFD
+1948 ITSTKKASFD
-1958 RLWATPLY
+1958 RLWALPIY
-1966 KPDYFRNYLQPDTEY
+1966 KPDYFRRYLQTDTEY

-1987 QIDNFNGAET
+1987 QINNFNGAET
-1997 LRGRSFGILLYDYTD
+1997 LKGRSYGMLLYDYTD
-2012 AKVLSNFTVG
+2012 RKVLSSFTVEF
-2022 ILPETVDPKLVGK
+2022 LPVTPDETLVGK
-2035 KFKATETFTTPSS
+2035 KFKVTKTFTTPSS
-2048 FENNLNFLAYAGY
+2048 FENDLNFLAYAGY
-2061 YQADDGSRIYPSP
+2061 GDDKDGVRVYPSA

-2114 TEKFIKDGSV
+2114 TEKFINDGSV

-2135 IKTLT
+2135 LKTLT

-2241 LVKSSNVKVEGSSYT
+2241 LLKSSHESIENTNYNI
-2256 LATFDLTDNI
+2256 ARYFLTDNI
-2266 PEGTEVTLAVKA
+2266 PEGTEVTLSMKGE
-2278 NLGSDRSYLLAYNSG
+2278 LGSDRQYFSAYNSG
-2293 GRVSLAPL
+2293 GSVNLVPL
-2301 TNSMKNADGVYISTF
+2301 TNSMKNSDGIYINTFEWKIKTAKNEFVNVYQVPNTS
-2316 NWRIT
+2316 
-2321 NSASNITASNEQL
+2321 
-2334 YIYQAPQSASSAS
+2334 SSAS

-2369 SNYKLSQFDATL
+2369 SNYKLSQFDTTL
-2381 DKIGKDYDTFKKD
+2381 DKIGKDYDTFKRD

-2469 TDKKVVNTE
+2469 TDKKVDNTE

-2497 TSFEAALDSIGTTK
+2497 TSFEAALDSISTTK

-2657 KVGGRNLLKKTT
+2657 EIGGTNLFSETFNLYDTRYTYAFIKISNKSEQKIYTLYDNDTSIDLSNIYFGFTGNGANANSGVDWAISNGNILK
-2669 QRYLQIPS
+2669 
-2677 SYCSGIVQEDGKRAL
+2677 
-2692 LFNNSNDIIYLG
+2692 SNGTSNYN
-2704 GSEYALEKDETYTFS
+2704 
-2719 FYAKAS
+2719 
-2725 EELSFVRGVYISVG
+2725 YISFFPNTQDTLNKLTKRFKIKVEKG
-2739 NSGFIPETI
+2739 N
-2748 ITTNWKRYS
+2748 K
-2757 FTFTATNNNSAAIHM
+2757 A
-2772 YPVIKNSDGTYKSF
+2772 
-2786 YITDWQLEK
+2786 TDWSPAPVD
-2795 GTIATDVQPSL
+2795 TS
-2806 DETAEQLE
+2806 TALQEY
-2814 NYDTRISSAE
+2814 NTRISSAE

-2849 VATYETQYSVS
+2849 VATYETQYNVS
-2860 SGSNYQIPLQEY
+2860 SGTNYQVPLQEY

-2945 ATQDISVIYTKYLGS
+2945 TTQDISVIYTKYLGS

-3084 KGQLTGNVY
+3084 KDQLTGNVY
-3093 IELNGYFDKDQRNNP
+3093 IEINGYFDKDQRNNP

-3116 TEDFE
+3116 TEDLE
-3121 YDKWFRMTATAT
+3121 YDKWFRMTATTT

-3148 AGLRYSAKTQSVN
+3148 AGLRYSAKAQSVN
-3161 DQAIFYYALPQLE
+3161 DKAIFYYALPQLE

-3189 FSTEQLAAKIALNPE
+3189 FSTEQMAAKIALNPQ

-3213 DFNTDSMKIYNSN
+3213 DFNTDAMRIYNSN

-3311 YYTVNTGVYK
+3311 YYTVNTGVYN
-3321 FAAQYNQ
+3321 FAAQYKQ

-3427 DGYFRIRRMALT
+3427 DGFFRIRRMALT

>member
-11 FGERPTP
+11 FEERPTP

-52 FDLPLQIFS
+52 FDLPLQVFS

-191 IDRTINFYHKDNVG
+191 IDRTINFYYKDNVG

-620 SQVNFHKQQIREQTG
+620 SQVNFHKQQIREQNG

-699 TGITPEGINAEM
+699 TGIAPEGINAEM

-731 KFDKDGLYVNSKNFH
+731 KFDKDGLYINSKNFH

-945 LNNSFKSLNSTV
+945 LNKSFKSLNSTV

-1001 KSESKSDLTKAYKTL
+1001 NSESKSDLTKAYKTL
-1016 DTSFNDFVKYIDEM
+1016 DTSFNDFVKYIDNM

-1074 NDAADKVLGDFTA
+1074 KDAADKVLGDFTA

-1097 DVKDNWAE
+1097 DVKDNWVE

-1113 FKDGIVTETEKARL
+1113 FKDGIVTEAEKARL

-1168 YLSAHASLRQAIEQ
+1168 YLSAHASLRQSIEQ

-1279 TTNELKDLHIKDMYL
+1279 TNNKLKDLHIKDMYL

-1321 VSSLKQAKNAQDTA
+1321 VSSLEQAKNAQDTA

-1362 DIYVCGTSRATGSF
+1362 DIFVCGTSRTTGSF

-1396 AKDLEDYKVKMTKDF
+1396 AKDLKDYKVKMTKDF

-1420 FKTEVIKDFK
+1420 FKAEVVKDFK

-1470 TQVKTSISKARSTYN
+1470 TQVKATISNARSTYN
-1485 TSLTNLRNTIQ
+1485 NSLTKLRNTIQ
-1496 TIIEDGEVTSTEKTT
+1496 TVIEDGKVTPTEKTT
-1511 ANQTLTTYNNAL
+1511 ANQTLATYNNAL
-1523 TSYSTAIQEAL
+1523 TGYSTAIQEAL
-1534 NSMSKI
+1534 NSMSKV

-1577 FYYNGVPTLTN
+1577 FYYSGVPTLKN
-1588 IPASDWTTASKRE
+1588 IPASDWKTTKKLE

-1623 TTSPTYYWS
+1623 TTSSPTYYWS
-1632 QISDQILT
+1632 AISDQIIT
-1640 DAMNRAKT
+1640 DALNRAKT
-1648 AQDTADGKRRVFVK
+1648 AQDTADGKRRVFVN

-1694 YSISDWV
+1694 YSINDWV

-1713 SAVQQLNEYKR
+1713 SAVQQLNEYKL
-1724 TNNLDIADLKR
+1724 TNNLDVANLKK

-1748 DDRVISISESS
+1748 DDRVVSISEASA
-1759 SIKGQLALLNHEKDR
+1759 IKGQLTLLNHEKDR

-1789 GAEKAKLSTA
+1789 GAEKTKLFTA

-1833 KFELYKASVNEYQL
+1833 KFELYKTSVNEYQF

-1898 DTWRDTVNPAIS
+1898 DTWRNTVNPAIQQVS
-1910 KVQSS
+1910 NITYGSE
-1915 LNDTNN
+1915 
-1921 KISGL
+1921 
-1926 KTGGVNLL
+1926 NLL
-1934 QSYREETKAVIDPS
+1934 LNSESRNDGANTTTHSFIRYYLTHPLEIGKTYTLKADVVTTDERQSGQTSVYPY
-1948 ITNTKKASFD
+1948 N
-1958 RLWATPLY
+1958 P
-1966 KPDYFRNYLQPDTEY
+1966 
-1981 TISYEI
+1981 
-1987 QIDNFNGAET
+1987 
-1997 LRGRSFGILLYDYTD
+1997 RGIRD
-2012 AKVLSNFTVG
+2012 
-2022 ILPETVDPKLVGK
+2022 TVD
-2035 KFKATETFTTPSS
+2035 
-2048 FENNLNFLAYAGY
+2048 
-2061 YQADDGSRIYPSP
+2061 
-2074 TISNLKLETGN
+2074 
-2085 IASDWTPAPEDSE
+2085 
-2098 QTIIGITSELK
+2098 
-2109 DFKKD
+2109 
-2114 TEKFIKDGSV
+2114 IKDGKIIYTFTAQVESTEF
-2124 SLAEAKSIATH
+2124 LIY
-2135 IKTLT
+2135 
-2140 KERKDI
+2140 KDVVGQS
-2146 DAKFN
+2146 DV
-2151 SYIGNNS
+2151 
-2158 ISPENI
+2158 
-2164 KDLKNSKATF
+2164 DLNVTIEKAI
-2174 DNASNSLKSIIESA
+2174 L
-2188 SNDREIDTT
+2188 
-2197 EKKNIEAQFDNYNTA
+2197 
-2212 VANLRTSFEAANDSI
+2212 
-2227 SSGKISNIRVAGRN
+2227 
-2241 LVKSSNVKVEGSSYT
+2241 VEG
-2256 LATFDLTDNI
+2256 NK
-2266 PEGTEVTLAVKA
+2266 V
-2278 NLGSDRSYLLAYNSG
+2278 
-2293 GRVSLAPL
+2293 
-2301 TNSMKNADGVYISTF
+2301 
-2316 NWRIT
+2316 
-2321 NSASNITASNEQL
+2321 
-2334 YIYQAPQSASSAS
+2334 
-2347 SIEWIKLE
+2347 
-2355 YGNTFTGWSPAPED
+2355 TGWSPAPEET
-2369 SNYKLSQFDATL
+2369 SS
-2381 DKIGKDYDTFKKD
+2381 
-2394 FDSFSTDGVINAAEY
+2394 
-2409 KAIESQLN
+2409 
-2417 ILNKE
+2417 
-2422 KAEIDSKY
+2422 
-2430 DAIFKN
+2430 
-2436 EKISTVAQN
+2436 
-2445 NLKVAKYSFDTNSN
+2445 
-2459 ALISNINKVI
+2459 AL
-2469 TDKKVVNTE
+2469 
-2478 RPTINASFV
+2478 
-2487 NYSKALSTLR
+2487 
-2497 TSFEAALDSIGTTK
+2497 
-2511 VDDLSQSTSKEIQTV
+2511 
-2526 KNTQTNFKRDYDNF
+2526 RDYN
-2540 VRDGVFTKAEVK
+2540 
-2552 SLETTIKLIN
+2552 
-2562 KEKADLD
+2562 
-2569 SKYTAVSTNPSVS
+2569 
-2582 AYALST
+2582 
-2588 LRTIKSAYDSALSTL
+2588 
-2603 TTAINNVI
+2603 
-2611 RKKDVTDTDRSNIEN
+2611 
-2626 YFNTYSTAI
+2626 
-2635 SNLRT
+2635 
-2640 AFENA
+2640 
-2645 FDSIS
+2645 
-2650 TTKVDNI
+2650 
-2657 KVGGRNLLKKTT
+2657 
-2669 QRYLQIPS
+2669 
-2677 SYCSGIVQEDGKRAL
+2677 
-2692 LFNNSNDIIYLG
+2692 
-2704 GSEYALEKDETYTFS
+2704 
-2719 FYAKAS
+2719 
-2725 EELSFVRGVYISVG
+2725 
-2739 NSGFIPETI
+2739 
-2748 ITTNWKRYS
+2748 
-2757 FTFTATNNNSAAIHM
+2757 
-2772 YPVIKNSDGTYKSF
+2772 
-2786 YITDWQLEK
+2786 
-2795 GTIATDVQPSL
+2795 
-2806 DETAEQLE
+2806 
-2814 NYDTRISSAE
+2814 TRISSAE
-2824 TFIEKNKDKISQI
+2824 TYIDQNKDKISQI
-2837 ATKTDVDASLSK
+2837 ATKSDVDASLSK
-2849 VATYETQYSVS
+2849 VATYETQYNVS
-2860 SGSNYQIPLQEY
+2860 SGTNYQVPLQEY

-2893 SNNVATAIF
+2893 SNNVATAVF
-2902 VSKGSNNGYEL
+2902 VSKGSNKGYEL

-2919 SKTGANPKFVLD
+2919 SKTGANPRFVLD

-2945 ATQDISVIYTKYLGS
+2945 ASQDISVIYTKYLGS

-3003 WEGWIYVDPQFSIVD
+3003 WEGWIYVDPQFSIVN

-3026 FDTIENKTKKYNT
+3026 FDTLENKTKKYNT
-3039 IKMAYNKN
+3039 IKMTYNKN

-3121 YDKWFRMTATAT
+3121 YDKWFRMTATTT

-3161 DQAIFYYALPQLE
+3161 DKAVFYYALPQLE

-3239 NNNSSNE
+3239 NSKSSNE

-3259 GVVKFKNGLDTSDY
+3259 GIVKFKNGLDTSDY

-3311 YYTVNTGVYK
+3311 YYTVNTGVYN
-3321 FAAQYNQ
+3321 FAAQYKQ

-3355 MSALSQGKSK
+3355 MSASSKGKSK

-3415 QAGIAYGEDNSI
+3415 QAGIAYGEDNSVN
-3427 DGYFRIRRMALT
+3427 GYFRIRRMALT